1 MNLLKKNKYSIRKY
15 KVGIFSTLIGTVLLL
30 SNPNGAQALTTD
42 HNVQGGS
49 NQALP
54 GNSQNT
60 NADTNRDIVNDSQNT
75 PNAHA
80 TDNTSTN
87 QALTNHQNVDVANQV
102 GPAPIQPSASPAQ
115 NNNNSNA
122 NSTATEPAANTNNNL
137 ASNNNTLNVPNNTDN
152 NDSARHLTLK
162 EIQED
167 VRHSSDKPELVA
179 IAEEASNRPKKRSRR
194 AAPTDPNAT
203 PADPTATPADPTA
216 GNGSAPVAITAPY
229 TPTTDPNANNIGQNA
244 PNEVLSFDDN
254 NIRPSTNR
262 SVPTVTVVDNL
273 PGYTLINGGKVGVFS
288 HAMVRTSMFDSGDA
302 KNYQAQGNV
311 IALGRIR
318 GNDTNDHGDFNGI
331 EKTLT
336 VNPNSELIF
345 EFNTMTTKNYQ
356 AQGNVIALGR
366 IRGNDTNDHGDFNGI
381 EKTLTVNPNSELI
394 FEFNTMTTKNY
405 QGMTN
410 LIIKNA
416 DNDTVIGEKVVAY
429 GPIWRLLKVPENV
442 SHLKIQ
448 FVPKNDAITDARGI
462 YQLRD
467 GYKYYDFVDSIGL
480 HSGSHVYVERRTMEP
495 TATNNKEFT
504 VTTSLKNNGNFGAS
518 FNTDDFV
525 YKIQLPEGV
534 EYVNNSLTKD
544 FPSGNSGVDI
554 NDMNVT
560 YDAANRIIT
569 IKSTGGGT
577 GNSPARLMPDKIL
590 DLKYKLRVNNVP
602 TPRTVTF
609 NDTLTYK
616 TYSQDFI
623 NSPAESHTVST
634 NPYTI
639 DIIMN
644 KDALQA
650 EVDRRIQQADY
661 TFASLD
667 IFNDLKRR
675 AQTILDENRNNVPLN
690 KRVSQADID
699 SLANQM
705 QHTLIRSVD
714 AENAV
719 NRKVDDMEDLVNQN
733 DELTDEE
740 KQAAIQVIEEHKNE
754 IIGNIGDQTTDD
766 GVTRIKDQGIQT
778 LSGDTA
784 TPVVKPNAKQAIRDK
799 AAKQRE
805 IINHTP
811 DATQDEIQ
819 DALNQLT
826 TDETDA
832 IDNVTNATTNADVET
847 AKNNGINTIGAVAP
861 QVTHKQAARDAINQA
876 TATKRQQINS
886 NREATQEEKNA
897 ALNELTQATNHAL
910 EQINQATTNDDVDTA
925 KGDGLNAINP
935 IAPVTVVKQA
945 ARDAVSHDAQ
955 QHIAEINANPDA
967 TQEERQ
973 AAIEKVNAAVAVAN
987 TNILNA
993 NTNADVEQVKTNA
1006 IQGIQA
1012 IEPATKVKTDAK
1024 NAIDQ
1029 SAETQHNA
1037 IFNNND
1043 ATLEEQQ
1050 AAQQL
1055 LDQAV
1060 ATAKQNINAA
1070 DTNQEVAQAKDQGT
1084 QNIVVIQPAT
1094 QVKTDARNAVN
1105 EKAREAIT
1113 NINATPGATR
1123 EEKQEAINRVNT
1135 LKNRALNDIGVTSTT
1150 AMVNSIRDDAVNQI
1164 GAVQPHVTKKQ
1175 TATGVLT
1182 DLATAKKQEINQN
1195 TNATTEEKQVA
1206 LNQVDQD
1213 LATAINNINQADTNA
1228 EVDQAQQLGTKAINA
1243 IQPNI
1248 VKKPA
1253 ALAQTNQHYS
1263 AKLVEINAT
1272 PDATDDEKNAAINT
1286 LNQDR
1291 QQAIE
1296 SIKQANT
1303 NAEVDQAATVAE
1315 NNIDAVQVD
1324 VVKKQAARDKIT
1336 AEVAKRIEAVKQTPN
1351 ATDEE
1356 KQAAVNQINQLKDQ
1370 AFNQIN
1376 QNQTNDQVDAT
1387 TNQAINA
1394 IDNVEAEVVIKPKA
1408 IADIEKAVKEKQQQ
1422 IDNSLDSTDN
1432 EKEVALQALAKEKEK
1447 ALAAIDQA
1455 QTNSQVNQAATNG
1468 VSAIKIIQPET
1479 KIKPAARE
1487 KINQKANE
1495 LRAQINQDKEA
1506 TAEERQ
1512 AALDK
1517 INDLVAKAMTNIT
1530 NDRTNQQVNDSTN
1543 QALDDIA
1550 LVTPDHIVRAAA
1562 RDAVKQQYEAKKHE
1576 IEQAEHA
1583 TDEEKQVAL
1592 NQLANNEKRALQNIN
1607 QAIANNDVKRV
1618 ESNGIATLKGVEPHI
1633 VVKPEA
1639 QEAIKASADNQVE
1652 SIKDT
1657 PHATTDEL
1665 DEANQQINDTLK
1677 QGQQDIDN
1685 TTQDAAVN
1693 DVRNQTIKAIE
1704 QIKPKVRRKRAALDN
1719 IDESN
1724 NNQLDAIRN
1733 TLDTTQDERNV
1744 AIAALNKIVNAIKND
1759 IAQNKTNAEVD
1770 QTEADGNN
1778 NIKVILPKV
1787 QVKPAARQSVS
1798 AKAEAQ
1804 NALIDQSDLST
1815 EEERLAAKHL
1825 VEQALNQAIDQIN
1838 HADKTAQVNQNS
1850 IDAQNIISKIKPA
1863 TTVKAT
1869 ALQQIQNIAT
1879 NKINLIK
1886 ANNEATDEE
1895 QNAAIVQVEKEL
1907 IKAKQQIAGA
1917 VTNADVAYLL
1927 HDGKNEIREIE
1938 PVINKKATAREQLTT
1953 LFNDKKQA
1961 IEANVQATV
1970 EERNSILAQLQNI
1983 YDTAIGQIDQDRSNA
1998 QVDKTAT
2005 LNLQTIHDLDVHPIK
2020 KPDAE
2025 KTINDDLAR
2034 VTHLVQNYRKV
2045 SDRNKADAL
2054 KAITALKLQMD
2065 EELKTAR
2072 TNADVDA
2079 VLKRFNVALGD
2090 IEAVITEKENSLLRI
2105 DNIAQQTYAKFK
2117 AIATPEQLAK
2127 VKALI
2132 DQYVADGNRMV
2143 DEDAT
2148 LNDIKKDTQLIIDEI
2163 LAIKLPAEV
2172 IKASPK
2178 VGQPAPKVCTPI
2190 KKEDKQ
2196 EVRKVV
2202 KELPNTGSEEMD
2214 LPLKELALITG
2225 AALLARRRSKKE
2237 KES

>member
-42 HNVQGGS
+42 NNVQS
-49 NQALP
+49 DTNQATP
-54 GNSQNT
+54 VNSQDKDVAN
-60 NADTNRDIVNDSQNT
+60 NRGLANSAQNT
-75 PNAHA
+75 PNQSA
-80 TDNTSTN
+80 TTNQATN
-87 QALTNHQNVDVANQV
+87 QALVNHNNGSIVNQATPTSV
-102 GPAPIQPSASPAQ
+102 QSSTPSAQ
-115 NNNNSNA
+115 NNNHTDGNTTATETVSNA
-122 NSTATEPAANTNNNL
+122 NNND
-137 ASNNNTLNVPNNTDN
+137 AVSNNTTLNVPNKTNEN
-152 NDSARHLTLK
+152 GSGGHLTLK

-179 IAEEASNRPKKRSRR
+179 IAEPASNRPKKRSRR
-194 AAPTDPNAT
+194 AAPADPNAT
-203 PADPTATPADPTA
+203 PADPAAAAA
-216 GNGSAPVAITAPY
+216 GNGGAPVAITAPY
-229 TPTTDPNANNIGQNA
+229 TPTTDPNANNAGQNA

-254 NIRPSTNR
+254 GIRPSTNR
-262 SVPTVTVVDNL
+262 SVPSVTVVDNL
-273 PGYTLINGGKVGVFS
+273 PGFTLINGGKVGVFS
-288 HAMVRTSMFDSGDA
+288 HAMVRTSMFDSADA

-311 IALGRIR
+311 IALGRI
-318 GNDTNDHGDFNGI
+318 
-331 EKTLT
+331 K
-336 VNPNSELIF
+336 
-345 EFNTMTTKNYQ
+345 
-356 AQGNVIALGR
+356 
-366 IRGNDTNDHGDFNGI
+366 GNDTNDHGDFNGI

-405 QGMTN
+405 QGVTN

-416 DNDTVIGEKVVAY
+416 DNDTVIAEKSVAY
-429 GPIWRLLKVPENV
+429 GPIWRLFKVPENV

-525 YKIQLPEGV
+525 YQVQLPEGV

-544 FPSGNSGVDI
+544 FPSSNSGVDM
-554 NDMNVT
+554 NDFNVT
-560 YDAANRIIT
+560 YDAANRVIT
-569 IKSTGGGT
+569 IKSTGGGS

-616 TYSQDFI
+616 TYTQDFI

-699 SLANQM
+699 SLTNQM

-719 NRKVDDMEDLVNQN
+719 NKKVDQMEDLVNQN

-784 TPVVKPNAKQAIRDK
+784 TPVVKPNAKKAIRDK
-799 AAKQRE
+799 ATKQRE
-805 IINHTP
+805 IINATP
-811 DATQDEIQ
+811 DATEDEIQ
-819 DALNQLT
+819 DALNQLA

-847 AKNNGINTIGAVAP
+847 AKNNGINTIGAVVP
-861 QVTHKQAARDAINQA
+861 QVTHKKAARDAINQA

-910 EQINQATTNDDVDTA
+910 EQINQATTNADVDNA

-973 AAIEKVNAAVAVAN
+973 AAIDKVNAAVTAAN

-1012 IEPATKVKTDAK
+1012 ITPATKVKTDAK
-1024 NAIDQ
+1024 NAIDK
-1029 SAETQHNA
+1029 SAETQHNT

-1094 QVKTDARNAVN
+1094 QVKTDARNVVN
-1105 EKAREAIT
+1105 DKAREAIT

-1135 LKNRALNDIGVTSTT
+1135 LKNRALTDIGVTSTT

-1175 TATGVLT
+1175 TATGVLN

-1206 LNQVDQD
+1206 LNQVDQE

-1253 ALAQTNQHYS
+1253 ALAQINQHYN
-1263 AKLVEINAT
+1263 AKLAEINAT

-1296 SIKQANT
+1296 SVKQANT

-1376 QNQTNDQVDAT
+1376 QNQTNDQVDTT
-1387 TNQAINA
+1387 TNQALNA

-1432 EKEVALQALAKEKEK
+1432 EKEVASQALAKEKEK

-1455 QTNSQVNQAATNG
+1455 QTYSQVNQAATNG

-1479 KIKPAARE
+1479 KVKPAARE
-1487 KINQKANE
+1487 KINQKVNE
-1495 LRAQINQDKEA
+1495 LRAKINQDKEA

-1512 AALDK
+1512 VALDK
-1517 INDLVAKAMTNIT
+1517 INEFVNQAMTDIT
-1530 NDRTNQQVNDSTN
+1530 NNRTNQQVDDTTS
-1543 QALDDIA
+1543 QALDSIA
-1550 LVTPDHIVRAAA
+1550 LVAPEHIVRAAA
-1562 RDAVKQQYEAKKHE
+1562 RDAVKQQYEAKKQE

-1592 NQLANNEKRALQNIN
+1592 NQLANNEKLALQNIN
-1607 QAIANNDVKRV
+1607 QAVTNNDVKRV
-1618 ESNGIATLKGVEPHI
+1618 ETNGIATLKGVQPHI
-1633 VVKPEA
+1633 VIKPEA
-1639 QEAIKASADNQVE
+1639 QQAIKASAENQVE

-1657 PHATTDEL
+1657 PHATVDEL
-1665 DEANQQINDTLK
+1665 DEANQLISDTLK
-1677 QGQQDIDN
+1677 QAQQEIEN
-1685 TTQDAAVN
+1685 TNQDAAVT

-1704 QIKPKVRRKRAALDN
+1704 QIKPKVRRKRAALDS
-1719 IDESN
+1719 IEEN
-1724 NNQLDAIRN
+1724 NKNQLDAIRN
-1733 TLDTTQDERNV
+1733 TLDTTQDERDV
-1744 AIAALNKIVNAIKND
+1744 AIDTLNKIVNTIKND

-1770 QTEADGNN
+1770 RTETDGND

-1787 QVKPAARQSVS
+1787 QVKPAARQSVGV
-1798 AKAEAQ
+1798 KAEAQ

-1838 HADKTAQVNQNS
+1838 HADKTAQVNQDS

-1879 NKINLIK
+1879 NKINLSK

-1895 QNAAIVQVEKEL
+1895 QNIAIAQVEKEL
-1907 IKAKQQIAGA
+1907 IKAKQQIASA

-1927 HDGKNEIREIE
+1927 HDEKNEIREIE
-1938 PVINKKATAREQLTT
+1938 PVINRKASAREQLTT

-1961 IEANVQATV
+1961 IEANIQATV

-1998 QVDKTAT
+1998 QVDKTAS

-2034 VTHLVQNYRKV
+2034 VTALVQNYRKV
-2045 SDRNKADAL
+2045 SNRNKADAL

-2079 VLKRFNVALGD
+2079 VLKRFNVALSD

-2127 VKALI
+2127 VKVLI
-2132 DQYVADGNRMV
+2132 DQYVADGNRMI

-2148 LNDIKKDTQLIIDEI
+2148 LNDIKQHTQFIVDEI
-2163 LAIKLPAEV
+2163 LAIKLPAEPTKV
-2172 IKASPK
+2172 SPK
-2178 VGQPAPKVCTPI
+2178 VIQPAPKVCTPI
-2190 KKEDKQ
+2190 KKE
-2196 EVRKVV
+2196 ETHESRKVE
-2202 KELPNTGSEEMD
+2202 KELPNTGSEGMD
-2214 LPLKELALITG
+2214 LPLKEFALITG
-2225 AALLARRRSKKE
+2225 AALLARRRTKNE

>member
-42 HNVQGGS
+42 NNVQS
-49 NQALP
+49 DTNQATP
-54 GNSQNT
+54 VNSQ
-60 NADTNRDIVNDSQNT
+60 DTNVANNRGLANSAQNT
-75 PNAHA
+75 PNQSA
-80 TDNTSTN
+80 TTNQSTN
-87 QALTNHQNVDVANQV
+87 QALVNHNNGSIANQATPTSV
-102 GPAPIQPSASPAQ
+102 QSSTPSAQ
-115 NNNNSNA
+115 NNNHTDGNTTATETVSNA
-122 NSTATEPAANTNNNL
+122 NNKDVV
-137 ASNNNTLNVPNNTDN
+137 SNNTTLNVPNKTNEN
-152 NDSARHLTLK
+152 GSGGHLTLK

-179 IAEEASNRPKKRSRR
+179 IAEQASNRPKKRSRR
-194 AAPTDPNAT
+194 AAPADPNAT
-203 PADPTATPADPTA
+203 PADPAAAAA
-216 GNGSAPVAITAPY
+216 GNGGAPVAITAPY
-229 TPTTDPNANNIGQNA
+229 TPTTDPNANNAGQNA

-254 NIRPSTNR
+254 GIRPSTNR
-262 SVPTVTVVDNL
+262 SVPSVTVVDNL
-273 PGYTLINGGKVGVFS
+273 PGFTLINGGKVGVFS

-311 IALGRIR
+311 IALGRIK

-331 EKTLT
+331 EK
-336 VNPNSELIF
+336 S
-345 EFNTMTTKNYQ
+345 
-356 AQGNVIALGR
+356 
-366 IRGNDTNDHGDFNGI
+366 
-381 EKTLTVNPNSELI
+381 LTVNPNSELI

-405 QGMTN
+405 QGVTN

-416 DNDTVIGEKVVAY
+416 DNDTVIAEKSVAY
-429 GPIWRLLKVPENV
+429 GPIWRLFKVPENV

-525 YKIQLPEGV
+525 YKVQLPEGV

-544 FPSGNSGVDI
+544 FPSSNSGVDM
-554 NDMNVT
+554 NDFNVT
-560 YDAANRIIT
+560 YDAANRVIT
-569 IKSTGGGT
+569 IKSTGGGS

-616 TYSQDFI
+616 TYTQDFI

-699 SLANQM
+699 SLTNQM

-719 NRKVDDMEDLVNQN
+719 NKKVDQMEDLVNQN

-784 TPVVKPNAKQAIRDK
+784 TPVVKPNAKKAIRDK
-799 AAKQRE
+799 ATKQRE
-805 IINHTP
+805 IINATP
-811 DATQDEIQ
+811 DATEDEIQ
-819 DALNQLT
+819 DALNQLA

-832 IDNVTNATTNADVET
+832 IDNVTNATTNADVEI
-847 AKNNGINTIGAVAP
+847 AKNNGINTIGAVVP

-910 EQINQATTNDDVDTA
+910 EQINQATTNADVDNA

-973 AAIEKVNAAVAVAN
+973 AAIDKVNAAVTAAN

-1012 IEPATKVKTDAK
+1012 ITPATKVKTDAK
-1024 NAIDQ
+1024 NAIDK
-1029 SAETQHNA
+1029 SAETQHNT

-1105 EKAREAIT
+1105 DKAREAIT

-1135 LKNRALNDIGVTSTT
+1135 LKNRALTDIGVTSTT

-1175 TATGVLT
+1175 TATGVLN

-1206 LNQVDQD
+1206 LNQVDQE

-1253 ALAQTNQHYS
+1253 ALAQINQHYN
-1263 AKLVEINAT
+1263 AKLAEINAT
-1272 PDATDDEKNAAINT
+1272 PDATNDEKNAAINT

-1370 AFNQIN
+1370 AINQIN
-1376 QNQTNDQVDAT
+1376 QNQTNDQVDTT
-1387 TNQAINA
+1387 TNQAVNA
-1394 IDNVEAEVVIKPKA
+1394 IDNVEAEVVIKPTA

-1432 EKEVALQALAKEKEK
+1432 EKEVASQALAKEKEK

-1479 KIKPAARE
+1479 KVKPAARE

-1495 LRAQINQDKEA
+1495 LRAKINQDKEA

-1512 AALDK
+1512 VALDK
-1517 INDLVAKAMTNIT
+1517 INEFVNQAMTDIT
-1530 NDRTNQQVNDSTN
+1530 NNRTNQQVDDTTS
-1543 QALDDIA
+1543 QALDSIA
-1550 LVTPDHIVRAAA
+1550 LVAPEHIVRAAA
-1562 RDAVKQQYEAKKHE
+1562 RDAVKQQYEAKKQE

-1592 NQLANNEKRALQNIN
+1592 NQLANNEKLALQNIN
-1607 QAIANNDVKRV
+1607 QAVTNNDVKRV
-1618 ESNGIATLKGVEPHI
+1618 ETNGIATLKGVQPHI
-1633 VVKPEA
+1633 VIKPEA
-1639 QEAIKASADNQVE
+1639 QQAIKATAENQVE

-1657 PHATTDEL
+1657 PHATVDEL
-1665 DEANQQINDTLK
+1665 DEANQLISDTLK
-1677 QGQQDIDN
+1677 QAQQEIEN
-1685 TTQDAAVN
+1685 TNQDAAVT

-1704 QIKPKVRRKRAALDN
+1704 QIKPKVRRKRAALDS
-1719 IDESN
+1719 IEEN
-1724 NNQLDAIRN
+1724 NKNQLDAIRN
-1733 TLDTTQDERNV
+1733 TLDTTQDERDV
-1744 AIAALNKIVNAIKND
+1744 AIDTLNKIVNTIKND

-1770 QTEADGNN
+1770 RTETDGND

-1787 QVKPAARQSVS
+1787 QVKPAARQSVGV
-1798 AKAEAQ
+1798 KAEAQ

-1838 HADKTAQVNQNS
+1838 HADKTAQVNQDS

-1895 QNAAIVQVEKEL
+1895 QNIAIAQVEKEL
-1907 IKAKQQIAGA
+1907 IKAKQQIASA

-1927 HDGKNEIREIE
+1927 HDEKNEIREIE
-1938 PVINKKATAREQLTT
+1938 PVINRKASAREQLTT

-1961 IEANVQATV
+1961 IEANIQATV

-1998 QVDKTAT
+1998 QVDKTAS

-2034 VTHLVQNYRKV
+2034 VTALVQNYRKV
-2045 SDRNKADAL
+2045 SNRNKADAL

-2079 VLKRFNVALGD
+2079 VLKRFNVALSD

-2127 VKALI
+2127 VKVLI
-2132 DQYVADGNRMV
+2132 DQYVADGNRMIG
-2143 DEDAT
+2143 EDAT
-2148 LNDIKKDTQLIIDEI
+2148 LNDIKQHTQFIVDEI
-2163 LAIKLPAEV
+2163 LAIKLPAEATKV
-2172 IKASPK
+2172 SPK
-2178 VGQPAPKVCTPI
+2178 EIQPAPKVCTPI
-2190 KKEDKQ
+2190 KKE
-2196 EVRKVV
+2196 ETHESRKVE
-2202 KELPNTGSEEMD
+2202 KELPNTGSEGMD
-2214 LPLKELALITG
+2214 LPLKEFALITG
-2225 AALLARRRSKKE
+2225 AALLARRRTKNE

>member
-42 HNVQGGS
+42 NNVQS
-49 NQALP
+49 DTNQATP
-54 GNSQNT
+54 VNSQDKDVAN
-60 NADTNRDIVNDSQNT
+60 NRGLANSAQNT
-75 PNAHA
+75 PNQSA
-80 TDNTSTN
+80 TTNQATN
-87 QALTNHQNVDVANQV
+87 QALVNHNNGSIVNQATPTSV
-102 GPAPIQPSASPAQ
+102 QSSTPSAQ
-115 NNNNSNA
+115 NNNHTDGNTTATETVSNA
-122 NSTATEPAANTNNNL
+122 NNNDV
-137 ASNNNTLNVPNNTDN
+137 ASNNTTLNVPNKTNEN
-152 NDSARHLTLK
+152 GSGGHLTLK

-179 IAEEASNRPKKRSRR
+179 IAEPASNRPKKRSRR
-194 AAPTDPNAT
+194 AAPADPNAT
-203 PADPTATPADPTA
+203 PADPGAAAA
-216 GNGSAPVAITAPY
+216 GNGGAPVAITAPY
-229 TPTTDPNANNIGQNA
+229 TPTTDPNANNAGQNA

-254 NIRPSTNR
+254 SIRPSTNR
-262 SVPTVTVVDNL
+262 SVPSVTVVDNL
-273 PGYTLINGGKVGVFS
+273 PGFTLINGGKVGVLS
-288 HAMVRTSMFDSGDA
+288 HAMVRTSMFEAGS
-302 KNYQAQGNV
+302 NRTYQAQGNV
-311 IALGRIR
+311 LALGRIS
-318 GNDTNDHGDFNGI
+318 GTDASNHGDFNGI
-331 EKTLT
+331 EKSLT

-345 EFNTMTTKNYQ
+345 EFNTMPTKNG
-356 AQGNVIALGR
+356 QGATNV
-366 IRGNDTNDHGDFNGI
+366 
-381 EKTLTVNPNSELI
+381 
-394 FEFNTMTTKNY
+394 
-405 QGMTN
+405 
-410 LIIKNA
+410 IIKNA
-416 DNDTVIGEKVVAY
+416 DTNDTIAEKTVEG
-429 GPIWRLLKVPENV
+429 GPTLRLFKVPDNV
-442 SHLKIQ
+442 RNLKIQ

-462 YQLRD
+462 YQLKD
-467 GYKYYDFVDSIGL
+467 GYKYYSFVDSIGL

-504 VTTSLKNNGNFGAS
+504 VTTSLKNNGNSGAS
-518 FNTDDFV
+518 LDTDEFV

-544 FPSGNSGVDI
+544 FPSNNSGVDV

-560 YDAANRIIT
+560 YDAANRVIT

-577 GNSPARLMPDKIL
+577 TNSPARLMPDKIL

-602 TPRTVTF
+602 TPRTVKF

-616 TYSQDFI
+616 TYTQDFI
-623 NSPAESHTVST
+623 NSAAESHTVST

-667 IFNDLKRR
+667 IFNDLKKR
-675 AQTILDENRNNVPLN
+675 AQTILAENRNNVPLN

-699 SLANQM
+699 TLTNQM

-719 NRKVDDMEDLVNQN
+719 NQKADQMEDLVNQN

-740 KQAAIQVIEEHKNE
+740 KQAAIQVIEEHKGN
-754 IIGNIGDQTTDD
+754 IIGDIGDQTTDD

-784 TPVVKPNAKQAIRDK
+784 TPVVKPNAKKAIRDK
-799 AAKQRE
+799 ATKQRE
-805 IINHTP
+805 IINATP
-811 DATQDEIQ
+811 DATEDEIQ
-819 DALNQLT
+819 DAINQLA

-847 AKNNGINTIGAVAP
+847 AKNNGINTIGSVVP

-910 EQINQATTNDDVDTA
+910 EQINQATTNADVDNA

-973 AAIEKVNAAVAVAN
+973 AAIDKVNAAVTAAN

-993 NTNADVEQVKTNA
+993 NTNAEVEQVKTNA

-1012 IEPATKVKTDAK
+1012 ITPATKVKTDAK
-1024 NAIDQ
+1024 NAIDK
-1029 SAETQHNA
+1029 SAETQHNT

-1094 QVKTDARNAVN
+1094 QVKTDARNVVN
-1105 EKAREAIT
+1105 DKAREAIT

-1135 LKNRALNDIGVTSTT
+1135 LKNRALTDIGVTSTT

-1175 TATGVLT
+1175 TATGVLN

-1206 LNQVDQD
+1206 LNQVDQE

-1253 ALAQTNQHYS
+1253 ALAQINQHYN
-1263 AKLVEINAT
+1263 AKLAEINAT
-1272 PDATDDEKNAAINT
+1272 PDATNDEKNAAINT

-1376 QNQTNDQVDAT
+1376 QNQTNDQVDTT
-1387 TNQAINA
+1387 TNQALNA

-1432 EKEVALQALAKEKEK
+1432 EKEVASQALAKEKEK

-1479 KIKPAARE
+1479 KVKPAARE

-1495 LRAQINQDKEA
+1495 LRAKINQDKEA

-1512 AALDK
+1512 VALDK
-1517 INDLVAKAMTNIT
+1517 INEFVNQAMTDIT
-1530 NDRTNQQVNDSTN
+1530 NNRTNQQVDDTTS
-1543 QALDDIA
+1543 QALDSIA
-1550 LVTPDHIVRAAA
+1550 LVAPEHIVRAAA
-1562 RDAVKQQYEAKKHE
+1562 RDAVKQQYEAKKQE

-1592 NQLANNEKRALQNIN
+1592 NQLANNKKLALQNIN
-1607 QAIANNDVKRV
+1607 QAVTNNDVKRV
-1618 ESNGIATLKGVEPHI
+1618 ETNGIATLKGVQPHI
-1633 VVKPEA
+1633 VIKPEA
-1639 QEAIKASADNQVE
+1639 QQAIKASAENQVE

-1657 PHATTDEL
+1657 PHATVDEL
-1665 DEANQQINDTLK
+1665 DEANQLISDTLK
-1677 QGQQDIDN
+1677 QAQQEIEN
-1685 TTQDAAVN
+1685 TNQDAAVT

-1704 QIKPKVRRKRAALDN
+1704 QIKPKVRRKRAALDS
-1719 IDESN
+1719 IEEN
-1724 NNQLDAIRN
+1724 NKNQLDAIRN
-1733 TLDTTQDERNV
+1733 TLDTTQDERDV
-1744 AIAALNKIVNAIKND
+1744 AIDTLNKIVNTIKND

-1770 QTEADGNN
+1770 RTETDGND

-1787 QVKPAARQSVS
+1787 QVKPAARQSVGV
-1798 AKAEAQ
+1798 KAEAQ

-1838 HADKTAQVNQNS
+1838 HADKTAQVNQDS

-1895 QNAAIVQVEKEL
+1895 QNIAIAQVEKEL
-1907 IKAKQQIAGA
+1907 IKAKQQIASA

-1927 HDGKNEIREIE
+1927 HDEKNEIREIE
-1938 PVINKKATAREQLTT
+1938 PVISRKASAREQLTT

-1961 IEANVQATV
+1961 IEANIQATV

-1998 QVDKTAT
+1998 QVDKTAS

-2034 VTHLVQNYRKV
+2034 VTALVQNYRKV

-2079 VLKRFNVALGD
+2079 VLKRFNVALSD

-2127 VKALI
+2127 VKVLI
-2132 DQYVADGNRMV
+2132 DQYVADGNRMI

-2148 LNDIKKDTQLIIDEI
+2148 LNDIKQHTQFIVDEI
-2163 LAIKLPAEV
+2163 LAIKLPAEAMKV
-2172 IKASPK
+2172 SPK
-2178 VGQPAPKVCTPI
+2178 VIQPAPKVCTPI
-2190 KKEDKQ
+2190 KKE
-2196 EVRKVV
+2196 ETHESRKVE

-2214 LPLKELALITG
+2214 LPLKEFALITG
-2225 AALLARRRSKKE
+2225 AALLARRRTKNE

>member
-42 HNVQGGS
+42 NNVQS
-49 NQALP
+49 DTNQATP
-54 GNSQNT
+54 VNSQ
-60 NADTNRDIVNDSQNT
+60 DTNVANNRGLANSAQNT
-75 PNAHA
+75 PNQSA
-80 TDNTSTN
+80 TTNQSTN
-87 QALTNHQNVDVANQV
+87 QALVNHNNGSIANQATPTSV
-102 GPAPIQPSASPAQ
+102 QSSTPSAQ
-115 NNNNSNA
+115 NNNHTDGNTTATETVSNA
-122 NSTATEPAANTNNNL
+122 NNKDVV
-137 ASNNNTLNVPNNTDN
+137 SNNTTLNVPNKTNEN
-152 NDSARHLTLK
+152 GSGGHLTLK

-179 IAEEASNRPKKRSRR
+179 IAEQASNRPKKRSRR
-194 AAPTDPNAT
+194 AAPADPNAT
-203 PADPTATPADPTA
+203 PADPAAAAA
-216 GNGSAPVAITAPY
+216 GNGGAPVAITAPY
-229 TPTTDPNANNIGQNA
+229 TPTTDPNANNAGQNA

-254 NIRPSTNR
+254 GIRPSTNR
-262 SVPTVTVVDNL
+262 SVPSVTVVDNL
-273 PGYTLINGGKVGVFS
+273 PGFTLINGGKVGVFS

-311 IALGRIR
+311 IALGRIK
-318 GNDTNDHGDFNGI
+318 GNDTTDHGDFNGI
-331 EKTLT
+331 EK
-336 VNPNSELIF
+336 S
-345 EFNTMTTKNYQ
+345 
-356 AQGNVIALGR
+356 
-366 IRGNDTNDHGDFNGI
+366 
-381 EKTLTVNPNSELI
+381 LTVNPNSELI

-405 QGMTN
+405 QGVTN

-416 DNDTVIGEKVVAY
+416 DNDTVIAEKSVAY
-429 GPIWRLLKVPENV
+429 GPIWRLFKVPENV

-525 YKIQLPEGV
+525 YKVQLPEGV

-544 FPSGNSGVDI
+544 FPSSNSGVDM
-554 NDMNVT
+554 NDFNVT
-560 YDAANRIIT
+560 YDAANRVIT
-569 IKSTGGGT
+569 IKSTGGGS

-616 TYSQDFI
+616 TYTQDFI

-699 SLANQM
+699 SLTNQM

-719 NRKVDDMEDLVNQN
+719 NKKVDQMEDLVNQN

-784 TPVVKPNAKQAIRDK
+784 TPVVKPNAKKAIRDK
-799 AAKQRE
+799 ATKQRE
-805 IINHTP
+805 IINATP
-811 DATQDEIQ
+811 DATEDEIQ
-819 DALNQLT
+819 DALNQLA

-832 IDNVTNATTNADVET
+832 IDNVTNATTNADVEI
-847 AKNNGINTIGAVAP
+847 AKNNGINTIGAVVP

-910 EQINQATTNDDVDTA
+910 EQINQATTNADVDNA

-973 AAIEKVNAAVAVAN
+973 AAIDKVNAAVTAAN

-1012 IEPATKVKTDAK
+1012 ITPATKVKTDAK
-1024 NAIDQ
+1024 NAIDK
-1029 SAETQHNA
+1029 SAETQHNT

-1105 EKAREAIT
+1105 DKAREAIT

-1135 LKNRALNDIGVTSTT
+1135 LKNRALTDIGVTSTT

-1175 TATGVLT
+1175 TATGVLN

-1206 LNQVDQD
+1206 LNQVDQE

-1253 ALAQTNQHYS
+1253 ALAQINQHYN
-1263 AKLVEINAT
+1263 AKLAEINAT
-1272 PDATDDEKNAAINT
+1272 PDATNDEKNAAINT

-1370 AFNQIN
+1370 AINQIN
-1376 QNQTNDQVDAT
+1376 QNQTNDQVDTT
-1387 TNQAINA
+1387 TNQAVNA

-1432 EKEVALQALAKEKEK
+1432 EKEVASQALAKEKEK

-1479 KIKPAARE
+1479 KVKPAARE

-1495 LRAQINQDKEA
+1495 LRAKINQDKEA

-1512 AALDK
+1512 VALDK
-1517 INDLVAKAMTNIT
+1517 INEFVNQAMTDIT
-1530 NDRTNQQVNDSTN
+1530 NNRTNQQVDDTTS
-1543 QALDDIA
+1543 QALDSIA
-1550 LVTPDHIVRAAA
+1550 LVAPEHIVRAAA
-1562 RDAVKQQYEAKKHE
+1562 RDAVKQQYEAKKQE

-1592 NQLANNEKRALQNIN
+1592 NQLANNEKLALQNIN
-1607 QAIANNDVKRV
+1607 QAVTNNDVKRV
-1618 ESNGIATLKGVEPHI
+1618 ETNGIATLKGVQPHI
-1633 VVKPEA
+1633 VIKPEA
-1639 QEAIKASADNQVE
+1639 QQAIKATAENQVE

-1657 PHATTDEL
+1657 PHATVDEL
-1665 DEANQQINDTLK
+1665 DEANQLISDTLK
-1677 QGQQDIDN
+1677 QAQQEIEN
-1685 TTQDAAVN
+1685 TNQDAAVT

-1704 QIKPKVRRKRAALDN
+1704 QIKPKVRRKRAALDS
-1719 IDESN
+1719 IEEN
-1724 NNQLDAIRN
+1724 NKNQLDAIRN
-1733 TLDTTQDERNV
+1733 TLDTTQDERDV
-1744 AIAALNKIVNAIKND
+1744 AIDTLNKIVNTIKND

-1770 QTEADGNN
+1770 RTETDGND

-1787 QVKPAARQSVS
+1787 QVKPAARQSVGV
-1798 AKAEAQ
+1798 KAEAQ

-1838 HADKTAQVNQNS
+1838 HADKTAQVNQDS

-1879 NKINLIK
+1879 NKINLSK

-1895 QNAAIVQVEKEL
+1895 QNIAIAQVEKEL
-1907 IKAKQQIAGA
+1907 IKAKQQIASA

-1927 HDGKNEIREIE
+1927 HDEKNEIREIE
-1938 PVINKKATAREQLTT
+1938 PVINRKASAREQLTT

-1961 IEANVQATV
+1961 IEANIQATV

-1998 QVDKTAT
+1998 QVDKTAS

-2034 VTHLVQNYRKV
+2034 VTALVQNYRKV
-2045 SDRNKADAL
+2045 SNRNKADAL

-2079 VLKRFNVALGD
+2079 VLKRFNVALSD

-2127 VKALI
+2127 VKVLI
-2132 DQYVADGNRMV
+2132 DQYVADGNRMI

-2148 LNDIKKDTQLIIDEI
+2148 LNDIKQHTQFIVDEI
-2163 LAIKLPAEV
+2163 LAIKLPAEATKV
-2172 IKASPK
+2172 SPK
-2178 VGQPAPKVCTPI
+2178 EIQPAPKVCTPI
-2190 KKEDKQ
+2190 KKE
-2196 EVRKVV
+2196 ETHESRKVE
-2202 KELPNTGSEEMD
+2202 KELPNTGSEGMD
-2214 LPLKELALITG
+2214 LPLKEFALITG
-2225 AALLARRRSKKE
+2225 AALLARRRTKNE

>member
-302 KNYQAQGNV
+302 
-311 IALGRIR
+311 
-318 GNDTNDHGDFNGI
+318 
-331 EKTLT
+331 
-336 VNPNSELIF
+336 
-345 EFNTMTTKNYQ
+345 KNYQ

-719 NRKVDDMEDLVNQN
+719 DRKVDDMEDLVNQN

-1135 LKNRALNDIGVTSTT
+1135 LKNRALNDIGVTST

-2079 VLKRFNVALGD
+2079 VLKRFNVTLGD

-2117 AIATPEQLAK
+2117 AIATPEQLSK

>member
-42 HNVQGGS
+42 NNVQS
-49 NQALP
+49 DTNQATP
-54 GNSQNT
+54 VNSQ
-60 NADTNRDIVNDSQNT
+60 DTNVANNRGLANSAQNT
-75 PNAHA
+75 PNQSA
-80 TDNTSTN
+80 TTNQSTN
-87 QALTNHQNVDVANQV
+87 QALVNHNNGSIANQATPTSV
-102 GPAPIQPSASPAQ
+102 QSSTPSAQ
-115 NNNNSNA
+115 NNNHTDGNTTATETVSNA
-122 NSTATEPAANTNNNL
+122 NNKDVV
-137 ASNNNTLNVPNNTDN
+137 SNNTTLNVPNKTNEN
-152 NDSARHLTLK
+152 GSGGHLTLK

-179 IAEEASNRPKKRSRR
+179 IAEQASNRPKKRSRR
-194 AAPTDPNAT
+194 AAPADPNAT
-203 PADPTATPADPTA
+203 PADPAAAAA
-216 GNGSAPVAITAPY
+216 GNGGAPVAITAPY
-229 TPTTDPNANNIGQNA
+229 TPTTDPNANNAGQNA

-254 NIRPSTNR
+254 GIRPSTNR
-262 SVPTVTVVDNL
+262 SVPSVTVVDNL
-273 PGYTLINGGKVGVFS
+273 PGFTLINGGKVGVFS

-311 IALGRIR
+311 IALGRIK

-331 EKTLT
+331 EK
-336 VNPNSELIF
+336 S
-345 EFNTMTTKNYQ
+345 
-356 AQGNVIALGR
+356 
-366 IRGNDTNDHGDFNGI
+366 
-381 EKTLTVNPNSELI
+381 LTVNPNSELI

-405 QGMTN
+405 QGVTN

-416 DNDTVIGEKVVAY
+416 DNDTVIAEKSVAY
-429 GPIWRLLKVPENV
+429 GPIWRLFKVPENV

-525 YKIQLPEGV
+525 YKVQLPEGV

-544 FPSGNSGVDI
+544 FPSSNSGVDM
-554 NDMNVT
+554 NDFNVT
-560 YDAANRIIT
+560 YDAANRVIT
-569 IKSTGGGT
+569 IKSTGGGS

-616 TYSQDFI
+616 TYTQDFI

-699 SLANQM
+699 SLTNQM

-719 NRKVDDMEDLVNQN
+719 NKKVDQMEDLVNQN

-784 TPVVKPNAKQAIRDK
+784 TPVVKPNAKKAIRDK
-799 AAKQRE
+799 ATKQRE
-805 IINHTP
+805 IINATP
-811 DATQDEIQ
+811 DATEDEIQ
-819 DALNQLT
+819 DALNQLA

-832 IDNVTNATTNADVET
+832 IDNVTNATTNADVEI
-847 AKNNGINTIGAVAP
+847 AKNNGINTIGAVVP

-910 EQINQATTNDDVDTA
+910 EQINQATTNADVDNA

-973 AAIEKVNAAVAVAN
+973 AAIDKVNAAVTAAN

-1012 IEPATKVKTDAK
+1012 ITPATKVKTDAK
-1024 NAIDQ
+1024 NAIDK
-1029 SAETQHNA
+1029 SAETQHNT

-1105 EKAREAIT
+1105 DKAREAIT

-1135 LKNRALNDIGVTSTT
+1135 LKNRALTDIGVTSTT

-1175 TATGVLT
+1175 TATGVLN

-1206 LNQVDQD
+1206 LNQVDQE

-1253 ALAQTNQHYS
+1253 ALAQINQHYN
-1263 AKLVEINAT
+1263 AKLAEINAT
-1272 PDATDDEKNAAINT
+1272 PDATNDEKNAAINT

-1370 AFNQIN
+1370 AINQIN
-1376 QNQTNDQVDAT
+1376 QNQTNDQVDTT
-1387 TNQAINA
+1387 TNQAVNA

-1432 EKEVALQALAKEKEK
+1432 EKEVASQALAKEKEK

-1479 KIKPAARE
+1479 KVKPAARE

-1495 LRAQINQDKEA
+1495 LRAKINQDKEA

-1512 AALDK
+1512 VALDK
-1517 INDLVAKAMTNIT
+1517 INEFVNQAMTDIT
-1530 NDRTNQQVNDSTN
+1530 NNRTNQQVDDTTS
-1543 QALDDIA
+1543 QALDSIA
-1550 LVTPDHIVRAAA
+1550 LVAPEHIVRAAA
-1562 RDAVKQQYEAKKHE
+1562 RDAVKQQYEAKKQE

-1592 NQLANNEKRALQNIN
+1592 NQLANNEKLALQNIN
-1607 QAIANNDVKRV
+1607 QAVTNNDVKRV
-1618 ESNGIATLKGVEPHI
+1618 ETNGIATLKGVQPHI
-1633 VVKPEA
+1633 VIKPEA
-1639 QEAIKASADNQVE
+1639 QQAIKATAENQVE

-1657 PHATTDEL
+1657 PHATVDEL
-1665 DEANQQINDTLK
+1665 DEANQLISDTLK
-1677 QGQQDIDN
+1677 QAQQEIEN
-1685 TTQDAAVN
+1685 TNQDAAVT

-1704 QIKPKVRRKRAALDN
+1704 QIKPKVRRKRAALDS
-1719 IDESN
+1719 IEEN
-1724 NNQLDAIRN
+1724 NKNQLDAIRN
-1733 TLDTTQDERNV
+1733 TLDTTQDERDV
-1744 AIAALNKIVNAIKND
+1744 AIDTLNKIVNTIKND

-1770 QTEADGNN
+1770 RTETDGND

-1787 QVKPAARQSVS
+1787 QVKPAARQSVGV
-1798 AKAEAQ
+1798 KAEAQ

-1838 HADKTAQVNQNS
+1838 HADKTAQVNQDS

-1895 QNAAIVQVEKEL
+1895 QNIAIAQVEKEL
-1907 IKAKQQIAGA
+1907 IKAKQQIASA

-1927 HDGKNEIREIE
+1927 HDEKNEIREIE
-1938 PVINKKATAREQLTT
+1938 PVINRKASAREQLTT

-1961 IEANVQATV
+1961 IEANIQATV

-1998 QVDKTAT
+1998 QVEKTAS

-2034 VTHLVQNYRKV
+2034 VTALVQNYRKV
-2045 SDRNKADAL
+2045 SNRNKADAL

-2079 VLKRFNVALGD
+2079 VLKRFNVALSD

-2127 VKALI
+2127 VKVLI
-2132 DQYVADGNRMV
+2132 DQYVADGNRMI

-2148 LNDIKKDTQLIIDEI
+2148 LNDIKQHTQFIVDEI
-2163 LAIKLPAEV
+2163 LAIKLPAEATKV
-2172 IKASPK
+2172 SPK
-2178 VGQPAPKVCTPI
+2178 EIQPAPKVCTPI
-2190 KKEDKQ
+2190 KKE
-2196 EVRKVV
+2196 ETHESRKVE
-2202 KELPNTGSEEMD
+2202 KELPNTGSEGMD
-2214 LPLKELALITG
+2214 LPLKEFALITG
-2225 AALLARRRSKKE
+2225 AALLARRRTKNE

>member
-42 HNVQGGS
+42 NNVQS
-49 NQALP
+49 DTNQATP
-54 GNSQNT
+54 VNSQDKDVAN
-60 NADTNRDIVNDSQNT
+60 NRGLANSAQNT
-75 PNAHA
+75 PNQSA
-80 TDNTSTN
+80 TTNQATN
-87 QALTNHQNVDVANQV
+87 QALVNHNNGSIVNQATPTSV
-102 GPAPIQPSASPAQ
+102 QSSTPSAQ
-115 NNNNSNA
+115 NNNHTDGNTTATETVSNA
-122 NSTATEPAANTNNNL
+122 NNNDV
-137 ASNNNTLNVPNNTDN
+137 ASNNTTLNVPNKTNEN
-152 NDSARHLTLK
+152 GSGGHLTLK

-179 IAEEASNRPKKRSRR
+179 IAEPASNRPKKRSRR
-194 AAPTDPNAT
+194 AAPADPNAT
-203 PADPTATPADPTA
+203 PADPGAAAA
-216 GNGSAPVAITAPY
+216 GNGGAPVAITAPY
-229 TPTTDPNANNIGQNA
+229 TPTTDPNANNAGQNA

-254 NIRPSTNR
+254 SIRPSTNR
-262 SVPTVTVVDNL
+262 SVPSVTVVDNL
-273 PGYTLINGGKVGVFS
+273 PGFTLINGGKVGVLS
-288 HAMVRTSMFDSGDA
+288 HAMVRTSMFEAGS
-302 KNYQAQGNV
+302 NRTYQAQGNV
-311 IALGRIR
+311 LALGRIS
-318 GNDTNDHGDFNGI
+318 GTDASNHGDFNGI
-331 EKTLT
+331 EKSLT

-345 EFNTMTTKNYQ
+345 EFNTIPTKNG
-356 AQGNVIALGR
+356 QGATNV
-366 IRGNDTNDHGDFNGI
+366 
-381 EKTLTVNPNSELI
+381 
-394 FEFNTMTTKNY
+394 
-405 QGMTN
+405 
-410 LIIKNA
+410 IIKNA
-416 DNDTVIGEKVVAY
+416 DTNDTIAEKTVEG
-429 GPIWRLLKVPENV
+429 GPTLRLFKVPDNV
-442 SHLKIQ
+442 RNLKIQ

-462 YQLRD
+462 YQLKD
-467 GYKYYDFVDSIGL
+467 GYKYYSFVDSIGL

-504 VTTSLKNNGNFGAS
+504 VTTSLKNNGNSGAS
-518 FNTDDFV
+518 LDTDEFV

-544 FPSGNSGVDI
+544 FPSNNSGVDV

-560 YDAANRIIT
+560 YDAANRVIT

-577 GNSPARLMPDKIL
+577 TNSPARLMPDKIL

-616 TYSQDFI
+616 TYTQDFI
-623 NSPAESHTVST
+623 NSAAESHTVST

-667 IFNDLKRR
+667 IFNDLKKR
-675 AQTILDENRNNVPLN
+675 AQTILAENRNNVPLN

-699 SLANQM
+699 TLTNQM

-719 NRKVDDMEDLVNQN
+719 NQKADQMEDLVNQN

-740 KQAAIQVIEEHKNE
+740 KQAAIQVIEEHKGN
-754 IIGNIGDQTTDD
+754 IIGDIGDQTTDD

-784 TPVVKPNAKQAIRDK
+784 TPVVKPNAKKAIRDK
-799 AAKQRE
+799 ATKQRE
-805 IINHTP
+805 IINATP
-811 DATQDEIQ
+811 DATEDEIQ
-819 DALNQLT
+819 DAINQLA

-847 AKNNGINTIGAVAP
+847 AKNNGINTIGSVVP

-910 EQINQATTNDDVDTA
+910 EQINQATTNADVDNA

-967 TQEERQ
+967 T
-973 AAIEKVNAAVAVAN
+973 
-987 TNILNA
+987 
-993 NTNADVEQVKTNA
+993 
-1006 IQGIQA
+1006 
-1012 IEPATKVKTDAK
+1012 
-1024 NAIDQ
+1024 
-1029 SAETQHNA
+1029 
-1037 IFNNND
+1037 
-1043 ATLEEQQ
+1043 
-1050 AAQQL
+1050 
-1055 LDQAV
+1055 
-1060 ATAKQNINAA
+1060 
-1070 DTNQEVAQAKDQGT
+1070 
-1084 QNIVVIQPAT
+1084 
-1094 QVKTDARNAVN
+1094 
-1105 EKAREAIT
+1105 
-1113 NINATPGATR
+1113 R

-1135 LKNRALNDIGVTSTT
+1135 LKNRALTDIGVTSTT

-1175 TATGVLT
+1175 TATGVLN

-1206 LNQVDQD
+1206 LNQVDQE

-1253 ALAQTNQHYS
+1253 ALAQINQHYN
-1263 AKLVEINAT
+1263 AKLAEINAT
-1272 PDATDDEKNAAINT
+1272 PDATNDEKNAAINT

-1376 QNQTNDQVDAT
+1376 QNQTNDQVDTT
-1387 TNQAINA
+1387 TNQALNA

-1432 EKEVALQALAKEKEK
+1432 EKEVASQALAKEKEK

-1479 KIKPAARE
+1479 KVKPAARE

-1495 LRAQINQDKEA
+1495 LRAKINQDKEA

-1512 AALDK
+1512 VALDK
-1517 INDLVAKAMTNIT
+1517 INEFVNQAMTDIT
-1530 NDRTNQQVNDSTN
+1530 NNRTNQQVDDTTS
-1543 QALDDIA
+1543 QALDSIA
-1550 LVTPDHIVRAAA
+1550 LVAPEHIVRAAA
-1562 RDAVKQQYEAKKHE
+1562 RDAVKQQYEAKKQE

-1592 NQLANNEKRALQNIN
+1592 NQLANNKKLALQNIN
-1607 QAIANNDVKRV
+1607 QAVTNNDVKRV
-1618 ESNGIATLKGVEPHI
+1618 ETNGIATLKGVQPHI
-1633 VVKPEA
+1633 VIKPEA
-1639 QEAIKASADNQVE
+1639 QQAIKASAENQVE

-1657 PHATTDEL
+1657 PHATVDEL
-1665 DEANQQINDTLK
+1665 DEANQLISDTLK
-1677 QGQQDIDN
+1677 QAQQEIEN
-1685 TTQDAAVN
+1685 TNQDAAVT

-1704 QIKPKVRRKRAALDN
+1704 QIKPKVRRKRAALDS
-1719 IDESN
+1719 IEEN
-1724 NNQLDAIRN
+1724 NKNQLDAIRN
-1733 TLDTTQDERNV
+1733 TLDTTQDERDV
-1744 AIAALNKIVNAIKND
+1744 AIDTLNKIVNTIKND

-1770 QTEADGNN
+1770 RTETDGND

-1787 QVKPAARQSVS
+1787 QVKPAARQSVGV
-1798 AKAEAQ
+1798 KAEAQ

-1838 HADKTAQVNQNS
+1838 HADKTAQVNQDS

-1895 QNAAIVQVEKEL
+1895 QNIAIAQVEKEL
-1907 IKAKQQIAGA
+1907 IKAKQQIASA

-1927 HDGKNEIREIE
+1927 HDEKNEIREIE
-1938 PVINKKATAREQLTT
+1938 PVISRKASAREQSTT

-1961 IEANVQATV
+1961 IEANIQATV

-1998 QVDKTAT
+1998 QVDKTAS

-2034 VTHLVQNYRKV
+2034 VTALVQNYRKV

-2079 VLKRFNVALGD
+2079 VLKRFNVALSD

-2127 VKALI
+2127 VKVLI
-2132 DQYVADGNRMV
+2132 DQYVADGNRMI

-2148 LNDIKKDTQLIIDEI
+2148 LNDIKQHTQFIVDEI

-2172 IKASPK
+2172 MKVSPK
-2178 VGQPAPKVCTPI
+2178 VIQPAPKVCTPI
-2190 KKEDKQ
+2190 KKE
-2196 EVRKVV
+2196 ETHESRKVE

-2214 LPLKELALITG
+2214 LPLKEFALITG
-2225 AALLARRRSKKE
+2225 AALLARRRTKNE

>member
-42 HNVQGGS
+42 NNVQS
-49 NQALP
+49 DTNQATP
-54 GNSQNT
+54 VNSQDKDVAN
-60 NADTNRDIVNDSQNT
+60 NRGLANSAQNT
-75 PNAHA
+75 PNQSA
-80 TDNTSTN
+80 TTNQATN
-87 QALTNHQNVDVANQV
+87 QALVNHNNGSIVNQAT
-102 GPAPIQPSASPAQ
+102 PTSMQSSTPSAQ
-115 NNNNSNA
+115 NNNHTDGNTTATETVSNA
-122 NSTATEPAANTNNNL
+122 NNNDV
-137 ASNNNTLNVPNNTDN
+137 ASNNTTLNVPNKTNEN
-152 NDSARHLTLK
+152 GSGGHLTLK

-179 IAEEASNRPKKRSRR
+179 IAEPASNRPKKRSRR
-194 AAPTDPNAT
+194 AAPADPNAT
-203 PADPTATPADPTA
+203 PADPGAAAA
-216 GNGSAPVAITAPY
+216 GNGGAPVAITAPY
-229 TPTTDPNANNIGQNA
+229 TPTTDPNANNAGQNA

-254 NIRPSTNR
+254 SIRPSTNR
-262 SVPTVTVVDNL
+262 SVPSVTVVDNL
-273 PGYTLINGGKVGVFS
+273 PGFTLINGGKVGVLS
-288 HAMVRTSMFDSGDA
+288 HAMVRTSMFEAGS
-302 KNYQAQGNV
+302 NRTYQAQGNV
-311 IALGRIR
+311 LALGRIS
-318 GNDTNDHGDFNGI
+318 GTDASNHGDFNGI
-331 EKTLT
+331 EKSLT

-345 EFNTMTTKNYQ
+345 EFNTMPTKNG
-356 AQGNVIALGR
+356 QGATNV
-366 IRGNDTNDHGDFNGI
+366 
-381 EKTLTVNPNSELI
+381 
-394 FEFNTMTTKNY
+394 
-405 QGMTN
+405 
-410 LIIKNA
+410 IIKNA
-416 DNDTVIGEKVVAY
+416 DTNDTIAEKTVEG
-429 GPIWRLLKVPENV
+429 GPTLRLFKVPDNV
-442 SHLKIQ
+442 RNLKIQ

-462 YQLRD
+462 YQLKD
-467 GYKYYDFVDSIGL
+467 GYKYYSFVDSIGL

-504 VTTSLKNNGNFGAS
+504 VTTSLKNNGNSGAS
-518 FNTDDFV
+518 LDTDEFV

-544 FPSGNSGVDI
+544 FPSNNSGVDV

-560 YDAANRIIT
+560 YDAANRVIT

-577 GNSPARLMPDKIL
+577 TNSPARLMPDKIL

-616 TYSQDFI
+616 TYTQDFI
-623 NSPAESHTVST
+623 NSAAESHTVST

-667 IFNDLKRR
+667 IFNDLKKR
-675 AQTILDENRNNVPLN
+675 AQTILAENRNNVPLN

-699 SLANQM
+699 TLTNQM

-719 NRKVDDMEDLVNQN
+719 NQKADQMEDLVNQN

-740 KQAAIQVIEEHKNE
+740 KQAAIQVIEEHKGN
-754 IIGNIGDQTTDD
+754 IIGDIGDQTTDD

-784 TPVVKPNAKQAIRDK
+784 TPVVKPNAKKAIRDK
-799 AAKQRE
+799 ATKQRE
-805 IINHTP
+805 IINATP
-811 DATQDEIQ
+811 DATEDEIQ
-819 DALNQLT
+819 DAINQLA

-847 AKNNGINTIGAVAP
+847 AKNNGINTIGSVVP

-910 EQINQATTNDDVDTA
+910 EQINQATTNADVDNA

-973 AAIEKVNAAVAVAN
+973 AAIDKVNAAVTAAN

-993 NTNADVEQVKTNA
+993 NTNAEVEQVKTNA

-1012 IEPATKVKTDAK
+1012 ITPATKVKTDAK
-1024 NAIDQ
+1024 NAIDK
-1029 SAETQHNA
+1029 SAETQHNT

-1094 QVKTDARNAVN
+1094 QVKTDARNVVN
-1105 EKAREAIT
+1105 DKAREAIT

-1135 LKNRALNDIGVTSTT
+1135 LKNRALTDIGVTSTT

-1175 TATGVLT
+1175 TATGVLN

-1206 LNQVDQD
+1206 LNQVDQE

-1253 ALAQTNQHYS
+1253 ALAQINQHYN
-1263 AKLVEINAT
+1263 AKLAEINAT
-1272 PDATDDEKNAAINT
+1272 PDATNDEKNAAINT

-1376 QNQTNDQVDAT
+1376 QNQTNDQVDTT
-1387 TNQAINA
+1387 TNQALNA

-1432 EKEVALQALAKEKEK
+1432 EKEVASQALAKEKEK

-1479 KIKPAARE
+1479 KVKPAARE

-1495 LRAQINQDKEA
+1495 LRAKINQDKEA

-1512 AALDK
+1512 VALDK
-1517 INDLVAKAMTNIT
+1517 INEFVNQAMTDIT
-1530 NDRTNQQVNDSTN
+1530 NNRTNQQVDDTTS
-1543 QALDDIA
+1543 QALDSIA
-1550 LVTPDHIVRAAA
+1550 LVAPEHIVRAAA
-1562 RDAVKQQYEAKKHE
+1562 RDAVKQQYEAKKQE

-1592 NQLANNEKRALQNIN
+1592 NQLANNKKLALQNIN
-1607 QAIANNDVKRV
+1607 QAVTNNDVKRV
-1618 ESNGIATLKGVEPHI
+1618 ETNGIATLKGVQPHI
-1633 VVKPEA
+1633 VIKPEA
-1639 QEAIKASADNQVE
+1639 QQAIKASAENQVE

-1657 PHATTDEL
+1657 PHATVDEL
-1665 DEANQQINDTLK
+1665 DEANQLISDTLK
-1677 QGQQDIDN
+1677 QAQQEIEN
-1685 TTQDAAVN
+1685 TNQDAAVT

-1704 QIKPKVRRKRAALDN
+1704 QIKPKVRRKRAALDS
-1719 IDESN
+1719 IEEN
-1724 NNQLDAIRN
+1724 NKNQLDAIRN
-1733 TLDTTQDERNV
+1733 TLDTTQDERDV
-1744 AIAALNKIVNAIKND
+1744 AIDTLNKIVNTIKND

-1770 QTEADGNN
+1770 RTETDGND

-1787 QVKPAARQSVS
+1787 QVKPAARQSVGV
-1798 AKAEAQ
+1798 KAEAQ

-1838 HADKTAQVNQNS
+1838 HADKTAQVNQDS

-1895 QNAAIVQVEKEL
+1895 QNIAIAQVEKEL
-1907 IKAKQQIAGA
+1907 IKAKQQIASA

-1927 HDGKNEIREIE
+1927 HDEKNEIREIE
-1938 PVINKKATAREQLTT
+1938 PVISRKASAREQLTT

-1961 IEANVQATV
+1961 IEANIQATV

-1998 QVDKTAT
+1998 QVDKTAS

-2034 VTHLVQNYRKV
+2034 VTALVQNYRKV

-2079 VLKRFNVALGD
+2079 VLKRFNVALSD

-2127 VKALI
+2127 VKVLI
-2132 DQYVADGNRMV
+2132 DQYVADGNRMI

-2148 LNDIKKDTQLIIDEI
+2148 LNDIKQHTQFIVDEI
-2163 LAIKLPAEV
+2163 LAIKLPAEAMKV
-2172 IKASPK
+2172 SPK
-2178 VGQPAPKVCTPI
+2178 VIQPAPKVCTPI
-2190 KKEDKQ
+2190 KKE
-2196 EVRKVV
+2196 ETHESRKVE

-2214 LPLKELALITG
+2214 LPLKEFALITG
-2225 AALLARRRSKKE
+2225 AALLARRRTKNE

>member
-42 HNVQGGS
+42 NNVQS
-49 NQALP
+49 DTNQATP
-54 GNSQNT
+54 VNSQ
-60 NADTNRDIVNDSQNT
+60 DTNVANNRGLANSAQNT
-75 PNAHA
+75 PNQSA
-80 TDNTSTN
+80 TTNQSTN
-87 QALTNHQNVDVANQV
+87 QALVNHNNGSIANQATPTSV
-102 GPAPIQPSASPAQ
+102 QSSTPSAQ
-115 NNNNSNA
+115 NNNHTDGNTTATETVSNA
-122 NSTATEPAANTNNNL
+122 NNKDVV
-137 ASNNNTLNVPNNTDN
+137 SNNTTLNVPNKTNEN
-152 NDSARHLTLK
+152 GSGGHLTLK

-179 IAEEASNRPKKRSRR
+179 IAEQASNRPKKRSRR
-194 AAPTDPNAT
+194 AAPADPNAT
-203 PADPTATPADPTA
+203 PADPAAAAA
-216 GNGSAPVAITAPY
+216 GNGGAPVAITAPY
-229 TPTTDPNANNIGQNA
+229 TPTTDPNANNAGQNA

-254 NIRPSTNR
+254 GIRPSTNR
-262 SVPTVTVVDNL
+262 SVPSVTVVDNL
-273 PGYTLINGGKVGVFS
+273 PGFTLINGGKVGVFS

-311 IALGRIR
+311 IALGRIK

-331 EKTLT
+331 EK
-336 VNPNSELIF
+336 S
-345 EFNTMTTKNYQ
+345 
-356 AQGNVIALGR
+356 
-366 IRGNDTNDHGDFNGI
+366 
-381 EKTLTVNPNSELI
+381 LTVNPNSELI

-405 QGMTN
+405 QGVTN

-416 DNDTVIGEKVVAY
+416 DNDTVIAEKSVAY
-429 GPIWRLLKVPENV
+429 GPIWRLFKVPENV

-525 YKIQLPEGV
+525 YKVQLPEGV

-544 FPSGNSGVDI
+544 FPSSNSGVDM
-554 NDMNVT
+554 NDFNVT
-560 YDAANRIIT
+560 YDAANRVIT
-569 IKSTGGGT
+569 IKSTGGGS

-616 TYSQDFI
+616 TYTQDFI

-699 SLANQM
+699 SLTNQM

-719 NRKVDDMEDLVNQN
+719 NKKVDQMEDLVNQN

-784 TPVVKPNAKQAIRDK
+784 TPVVKPNAKKAIRDK
-799 AAKQRE
+799 ATKQRE
-805 IINHTP
+805 IINATP
-811 DATQDEIQ
+811 DATEDEIQ
-819 DALNQLT
+819 DALNQLA

-832 IDNVTNATTNADVET
+832 IDNVTNATTNADVEI
-847 AKNNGINTIGAVAP
+847 AKNNGINTIGAVVP

-910 EQINQATTNDDVDTA
+910 EQINQATTNADVDNA

-973 AAIEKVNAAVAVAN
+973 AAIDKVNAAVTAAN

-1012 IEPATKVKTDAK
+1012 ITPATKVKTDAK
-1024 NAIDQ
+1024 NAIDK
-1029 SAETQHNA
+1029 SAETQHNT

-1105 EKAREAIT
+1105 DKAREAIT

-1135 LKNRALNDIGVTSTT
+1135 LKNRALTDIGVTSTT

-1175 TATGVLT
+1175 TATGVLN
-1182 DLATAKKQEINQN
+1182 DLATAKKQKINQN

-1206 LNQVDQD
+1206 LNQVDQE

-1253 ALAQTNQHYS
+1253 ALAQINQHYN
-1263 AKLVEINAT
+1263 AKLAEINAT
-1272 PDATDDEKNAAINT
+1272 PDATNDEKNAAINT

-1370 AFNQIN
+1370 AINQIN
-1376 QNQTNDQVDAT
+1376 QNQTNDQVDTT
-1387 TNQAINA
+1387 TNQAVNA

-1432 EKEVALQALAKEKEK
+1432 EKEVASQALAKEKEK

-1479 KIKPAARE
+1479 KVKPAARE

-1495 LRAQINQDKEA
+1495 LRAKINQDKEA

-1512 AALDK
+1512 VALDK
-1517 INDLVAKAMTNIT
+1517 INEFVNQAMTDIT
-1530 NDRTNQQVNDSTN
+1530 NNRTNQQVDDTTS
-1543 QALDDIA
+1543 QALDSIA
-1550 LVTPDHIVRAAA
+1550 LVVPEHIVRAAA
-1562 RDAVKQQYEAKKHE
+1562 RDAVKQQYEAKKQE

-1592 NQLANNEKRALQNIN
+1592 NQLANNEKLALQNIN
-1607 QAIANNDVKRV
+1607 QAVTNNDVKRV
-1618 ESNGIATLKGVEPHI
+1618 ETNGIATLKGVQPHI
-1633 VVKPEA
+1633 VIKPEA
-1639 QEAIKASADNQVE
+1639 QQAIKATAENQVE

-1657 PHATTDEL
+1657 PHATVDEL
-1665 DEANQQINDTLK
+1665 DEANQLISDTLK
-1677 QGQQDIDN
+1677 QAQQEIEN
-1685 TTQDAAVN
+1685 TNQDAAVT

-1704 QIKPKVRRKRAALDN
+1704 QIKPKVRRKRAALDS
-1719 IDESN
+1719 IEEN
-1724 NNQLDAIRN
+1724 NKNQLDAIRN
-1733 TLDTTQDERNV
+1733 TLDTTQDERDV
-1744 AIAALNKIVNAIKND
+1744 AIDTLNKIVNTIKND

-1770 QTEADGNN
+1770 RTETDGND

-1787 QVKPAARQSVS
+1787 QVKPAARQSVGV
-1798 AKAEAQ
+1798 KAEAQ

-1838 HADKTAQVNQNS
+1838 HADKTAQVNQDS

-1895 QNAAIVQVEKEL
+1895 QNIAIAQVEKEL
-1907 IKAKQQIAGA
+1907 IKAKQQIASA

-1927 HDGKNEIREIE
+1927 HDEKNEIREIE
-1938 PVINKKATAREQLTT
+1938 PVINRKASAREQLTT

-1961 IEANVQATV
+1961 IEANIQATV

-1998 QVDKTAT
+1998 QVDKTAS

-2034 VTHLVQNYRKV
+2034 VTALVQNYRKV
-2045 SDRNKADAL
+2045 SNRNKADAL

-2079 VLKRFNVALGD
+2079 VLKRFNVALSD

-2127 VKALI
+2127 VKVLI
-2132 DQYVADGNRMV
+2132 DQYVADGNRMI

-2148 LNDIKKDTQLIIDEI
+2148 LNDIKQHTQFIVDEI
-2163 LAIKLPAEV
+2163 LAIKLPAEATKV
-2172 IKASPK
+2172 SPK
-2178 VGQPAPKVCTPI
+2178 EIQPAPKVCTPI
-2190 KKEDKQ
+2190 KKE
-2196 EVRKVV
+2196 ETHESRKVE
-2202 KELPNTGSEEMD
+2202 KELPNTGSEGMD
-2214 LPLKELALITG
+2214 LPLKEFALITG
-2225 AALLARRRSKKE
+2225 AALLARRRTKNE

>member
-42 HNVQGGS
+42 NNVQS
-49 NQALP
+49 DTNQATP
-54 GNSQNT
+54 VNSQ
-60 NADTNRDIVNDSQNT
+60 DTNVANNRGLANSAQNT
-75 PNAHA
+75 PNQSA
-80 TDNTSTN
+80 TTNQSTN
-87 QALTNHQNVDVANQV
+87 QALVNHNNGSIANQATPTSV
-102 GPAPIQPSASPAQ
+102 QSSTPSVQ
-115 NNNNSNA
+115 NNNHTDGNTTATETVSNA
-122 NSTATEPAANTNNNL
+122 NNNDVV
-137 ASNNNTLNVPNNTDN
+137 SNNTTLNVPNKTNEN
-152 NDSARHLTLK
+152 GSGGHLTLK

-179 IAEEASNRPKKRSRR
+179 IAEQASNRPKKRSRR
-194 AAPTDPNAT
+194 AAPADPNAT
-203 PADPTATPADPTA
+203 SADPAVAAANGTVPAGNTAT
-216 GNGSAPVAITAPY
+216 Y
-229 TPTTDPNANNIGQNA
+229 TPTTDPNANNAGQNA

-254 NIRPSTNR
+254 GIRPSTNR
-262 SVPTVTVVDNL
+262 SVPTVNVVNNL
-273 PGYTLINGGKVGVFS
+273 PGFTLINGGKVGVFS
-288 HAMVRTSMFDSGDA
+288 HAMVRTSMFDSGDN

-311 IALGRIR
+311 IALGRIH
-318 GNDTNDHGDFNGI
+318 GTDTNDHGDFNGI

-345 EFNTMTTKNYQ
+345 EFNTMTTKNG
-356 AQGNVIALGR
+356 QGATNV
-366 IRGNDTNDHGDFNGI
+366 
-381 EKTLTVNPNSELI
+381 
-394 FEFNTMTTKNY
+394 
-405 QGMTN
+405 
-410 LIIKNA
+410 IIKNA
-416 DNDTVIGEKVVAY
+416 DTNDTIAEKTVEG
-429 GPIWRLLKVPENV
+429 GPTLRLFKVPDNV
-442 SHLKIQ
+442 RNLKIQ

-462 YQLRD
+462 YQLKD
-467 GYKYYDFVDSIGL
+467 GYKYYSFVDSIGL

-525 YKIQLPEGV
+525 YKVQLPEGV

-544 FPSGNSGVDI
+544 FPSSNSGVDM
-554 NDMNVT
+554 NDFNVT
-560 YDAANRIIT
+560 YDAANRVIT
-569 IKSTGGGT
+569 IKSTGGGS

-616 TYSQDFI
+616 TYTQDFI

-667 IFNDLKRR
+667 IFNSLKRR

-699 SLANQM
+699 ALANQM

-719 NRKVDDMEDLVNQN
+719 NQKVNQMEDLVNQN

-740 KQAAIQVIEEHKNE
+740 KQDAIQVIEQHKDE

-784 TPVVKPNAKQAIRDK
+784 TPVVKPNAKKAIRDK
-799 AAKQRE
+799 ATKQRE
-805 IINHTP
+805 IINATP
-811 DATQDEIQ
+811 DATEDEIQ
-819 DALNQLT
+819 DAINQLA

-847 AKNNGINTIGAVAP
+847 AKNNGINTIGAVVP
-861 QVTHKQAARDAINQA
+861 QVTHKKAARDAINQA
-876 TATKRQQINS
+876 TATKRQQINN
-886 NREATQEEKNA
+886 NREATQEEKDA

-910 EQINQATTNDDVDTA
+910 EQINQATTNADVDNA

-973 AAIEKVNAAVAVAN
+973 AAIDKVNAAVTAAN

-993 NTNADVEQVKTNA
+993 NTNANVEQVKTNA

-1012 IEPATKVKTDAK
+1012 ITPATKVKTDAK
-1024 NAIDQ
+1024 NAIDK
-1029 SAETQHNA
+1029 STETQHNT

-1094 QVKTDARNAVN
+1094 QVKTDARNVVN
-1105 EKAREAIT
+1105 DKAREAIT

-1135 LKNRALNDIGVTSTT
+1135 LKNRALTDIGVTSTT

-1175 TATGVLT
+1175 TATGVLN

-1206 LNQVDQD
+1206 LNQVDQE

-1253 ALAQTNQHYS
+1253 ALAQINQHYN
-1263 AKLVEINAT
+1263 AKLAEINAT
-1272 PDATDDEKNAAINT
+1272 PDATNDEKNAAINT

-1356 KQAAVNQINQLKDQ
+1356 KQAAVNQINQFKDQ

-1387 TNQAINA
+1387 TNQAVNA

-1432 EKEVALQALAKEKEK
+1432 EKEVASQALAKEKEK

-1479 KIKPAARE
+1479 KVKPAARE

-1495 LRAQINQDKEA
+1495 LRAKINQDKEA

-1512 AALDK
+1512 VALDK
-1517 INDLVAKAMTNIT
+1517 INEFVNQAMTDIT
-1530 NDRTNQQVNDSTN
+1530 NNRTNQQVDDTTS
-1543 QALDDIA
+1543 QALDSIA
-1550 LVTPDHIVRAAA
+1550 LVTPEHIVIAGA
-1562 RDAVKQQYEAKKHE
+1562 RDAVKQQYEAKKQE

-1592 NQLANNEKRALQNIN
+1592 NQLANNEKLALQNIN
-1607 QAIANNDVKRV
+1607 QAVTNNDVKRV
-1618 ESNGIATLKGVEPHI
+1618 ETNGIATLKGVQPHI
-1633 VVKPEA
+1633 VIKPEA
-1639 QEAIKASADNQVE
+1639 QQAIKASAENQVE

-1657 PHATTDEL
+1657 PHATVDEL
-1665 DEANQQINDTLK
+1665 DEANQLISDTLK
-1677 QGQQDIDN
+1677 QAQQEIEN
-1685 TTQDAAVN
+1685 TNQDAAVT

-1704 QIKPKVRRKRAALDN
+1704 QIKPKVRRKRAALDS
-1719 IDESN
+1719 IEEN
-1724 NNQLDAIRN
+1724 NKNQLDAIRD
-1733 TLDTTQDERNV
+1733 TLDTTQDERDV
-1744 AIAALNKIVNAIKND
+1744 AIDTLNKIVNTIKND

-1770 QTEADGNN
+1770 RTETDGND

-1787 QVKPAARQSVS
+1787 QVKPSARQSVGV
-1798 AKAEAQ
+1798 KAEAQ

-1838 HADKTAQVNQNS
+1838 HADKTAQVNQDS
-1850 IDAQNIISKIKPA
+1850 INAQNIISKIKPA

-1895 QNAAIVQVEKEL
+1895 QNAAIAQVEKEL
-1907 IKAKQQIAGA
+1907 IKAKQQIASA

-1927 HDGKNEIREIE
+1927 HDEKNEIREIE
-1938 PVINKKATAREQLTT
+1938 PVINRKASAREQLTT

-1961 IEANVQATV
+1961 IEANIQATV

-1998 QVDKTAT
+1998 QVDKTAS
-2005 LNLQTIHDLDVHPIK
+2005 LNIQTIHDLDVHPIK

-2034 VTHLVQNYRKV
+2034 VTALVQNYRKV

-2079 VLKRFNVALGD
+2079 VLKRFNVALSD

-2127 VKALI
+2127 VKVLI
-2132 DQYVADGNRMV
+2132 DQYVADGNRMI

-2148 LNDIKKDTQLIIDEI
+2148 LNDIKQHTQFIVDEI
-2163 LAIKLPAEV
+2163 LAIKLPAEATKV
-2172 IKASPK
+2172 SPK
-2178 VGQPAPKVCTPI
+2178 VIQSAPKVCTPI
-2190 KKEDKQ
+2190 KKE
-2196 EVRKVV
+2196 EIHESRKVE
-2202 KELPNTGSEEMD
+2202 KELPNTGSEGMD
-2214 LPLKELALITG
+2214 LPLKEFALITG
-2225 AALLARRRSKKE
+2225 AALLARRRTKNE

>member
-1 MNLLKKNKYSIRKY
+1 
-15 KVGIFSTLIGTVLLL
+15 
-30 SNPNGAQALTTD
+30 
-42 HNVQGGS
+42 
-49 NQALP
+49 
-54 GNSQNT
+54 
-60 NADTNRDIVNDSQNT
+60 
-75 PNAHA
+75 
-80 TDNTSTN
+80 
-87 QALTNHQNVDVANQV
+87 
-102 GPAPIQPSASPAQ
+102 
-115 NNNNSNA
+115 
-122 NSTATEPAANTNNNL
+122 
-137 ASNNNTLNVPNNTDN
+137 
-152 NDSARHLTLK
+152 
-162 EIQED
+162 
-167 VRHSSDKPELVA
+167 
-179 IAEEASNRPKKRSRR
+179 
-194 AAPTDPNAT
+194 
-203 PADPTATPADPTA
+203 
-216 GNGSAPVAITAPY
+216 
-229 TPTTDPNANNIGQNA
+229 
-244 PNEVLSFDDN
+244 
-254 NIRPSTNR
+254 
-262 SVPTVTVVDNL
+262 
-273 PGYTLINGGKVGVFS
+273 
-288 HAMVRTSMFDSGDA
+288 MVR
-302 KNYQAQGNV
+302 
-311 IALGRIR
+311 
-318 GNDTNDHGDFNGI
+318 
-331 EKTLT
+331 
-336 VNPNSELIF
+336 
-345 EFNTMTTKNYQ
+345 
-356 AQGNVIALGR
+356 
-366 IRGNDTNDHGDFNGI
+366 
-381 EKTLTVNPNSELI
+381 
-394 FEFNTMTTKNY
+394 
-405 QGMTN
+405 
-410 LIIKNA
+410 
-416 DNDTVIGEKVVAY
+416 
-429 GPIWRLLKVPENV
+429 
-442 SHLKIQ
+442 
-448 FVPKNDAITDARGI
+448 
-462 YQLRD
+462 
-467 GYKYYDFVDSIGL
+467 
-480 HSGSHVYVERRTMEP
+480 
-495 TATNNKEFT
+495 
-504 VTTSLKNNGNFGAS
+504 FGAS

-609 NDTLTYK
+609 NDILTYK
-616 TYSQDFI
+616 TYTQDFI

-667 IFNDLKRR
+667 IFNELKRR

-699 SLANQM
+699 SLVNQM

-805 IINHTP
+805 IINNTP

-973 AAIEKVNAAVAVAN
+973 AAIEKVNAAVAAAN

-1105 EKAREAIT
+1105 DKAREAIT

-1195 TNATTEEKQVA
+1195 TNATDEEKQVA

-1248 VKKPA
+1248 VKKPT
-1253 ALAQTNQHYS
+1253 ALAQINQHYN
-1263 AKLVEINAT
+1263 AKLAEINAT

-1394 IDNVEAEVVIKPKA
+1394 IDNVEAKVVIKPKA

-1432 EKEVALQALAKEKEK
+1432 EKEVALLALAKEKEK

-1479 KIKPAARE
+1479 KVKPAARE

-1550 LVTPDHIVRAAA
+1550 LVTPDHIVRATA

-1592 NQLANNEKRALQNIN
+1592 NQLANNEKRALQNID

-1907 IKAKQQIAGA
+1907 IKAKQQIASA

-1953 LFNDKKQA
+1953 LFNDKKLA

-1998 QVDKTAT
+1998 QVDKTAS

-2132 DQYVADGNRMV
+2132 DQYVADGIRMI

-2148 LNDIKKDTQLIIDEI
+2148 LNDIKQHTQFIVDEI
-2163 LAIKLPAEV
+2163 LAIKLPAEATKV
-2172 IKASPK
+2172 LPK
-2178 VGQPAPKVCTPI
+2178 VGQPAPKLCTSI
-2190 KKEDKQ
+2190 KKVDKQ

-2225 AALLARRRSKKE
+2225 AALLARRRNKNE

>member
-42 HNVQGGS
+42 NNVQS
-49 NQALP
+49 DTNQATP
-54 GNSQNT
+54 VNSQ
-60 NADTNRDIVNDSQNT
+60 DTNVANNRGLANSAQNT
-75 PNAHA
+75 PNQSA
-80 TDNTSTN
+80 TTNQSTN
-87 QALTNHQNVDVANQV
+87 QALVNHNNGSIANQAT
-102 GPAPIQPSASPAQ
+102 PAPIQPSASPTQ
-115 NNNNSNA
+115 NNNHSDA
-122 NSTATEPAANTNNNL
+122 NSTATETVSNANNNDVV
-137 ASNNNTLNVPNNTDN
+137 SNNTTLNVPNRTNEN
-152 NDSARHLTLK
+152 GSGGHLTLK

-179 IAEEASNRPKKRSRR
+179 IAEQASNRPKKRSRR
-194 AAPTDPNAT
+194 AAPADPNAT
-203 PADPTATPADPTA
+203 PADPAAAAANGTVPA
-216 GNGSAPVAITAPY
+216 GNTAPY
-229 TPTTDPNANNIGQNA
+229 TPTTDPNANNAGQNA

-254 NIRPSTNR
+254 GIRPSTNR
-262 SVPTVTVVDNL
+262 SVPTVNVVNNL
-273 PGYTLINGGKVGVFS
+273 PGFTLINGGKVGVFS
-288 HAMVRTSMFDSGDA
+288 HAMVRTSMFDSGDN

-311 IALGRIR
+311 IALGRIH
-318 GNDTNDHGDFNGI
+318 GTDTNDHGDFNGI

-345 EFNTMTTKNYQ
+345 EFNTMSTKNG
-356 AQGNVIALGR
+356 QGATNV
-366 IRGNDTNDHGDFNGI
+366 
-381 EKTLTVNPNSELI
+381 
-394 FEFNTMTTKNY
+394 
-405 QGMTN
+405 
-410 LIIKNA
+410 IIKNA
-416 DNDTVIGEKVVAY
+416 DTNDTIAEKTVEG
-429 GPIWRLLKVPENV
+429 GPTLRLFKVPDNV
-442 SHLKIQ
+442 RNLKIQ

-462 YQLRD
+462 YQLKD
-467 GYKYYDFVDSIGL
+467 GYKYYSFVDSIGL
-480 HSGSHVYVERRTMEP
+480 HSGSHVYVERRTMDP

-504 VTTSLKNNGNFGAS
+504 VTTSLKNNGNSGAS
-518 FNTDDFV
+518 LDTNDFV
-525 YKIQLPEGV
+525 YQVQLPEGV

-544 FPSGNSGVDI
+544 FPSNNSGVDV

-560 YDAANRIIT
+560 YDAANRVIT

-577 GNSPARLMPDKIL
+577 ANSPARLMPDKIL
-590 DLKYKLRVNNVP
+590 DLRYKLRVNNVP

-609 NDTLTYK
+609 KETLTYK
-616 TYSQDFI
+616 TYTQDFI
-623 NSPAESHTVST
+623 NSAAESHTVST

-667 IFNDLKRR
+667 IFNGLKRR

-699 SLANQM
+699 SLTNQM

-719 NRKVDDMEDLVNQN
+719 NKKVDQMEDLVNQN

-784 TPVVKPNAKQAIRDK
+784 TPVVKPNAKKAIRDK
-799 AAKQRE
+799 ATKQRA
-805 IINHTP
+805 IINATP
-811 DATQDEIQ
+811 DATEDEIQ
-819 DALNQLT
+819 DALNQLA

-832 IDNVTNATTNADVET
+832 IDNVTNATTNTDVET
-847 AKNNGINTIGAVAP
+847 AKNNGINTIGAVVP
-861 QVTHKQAARDAINQA
+861 QVTHKKAARDAINQA

-910 EQINQATTNDDVDTA
+910 EQINQATTNADVDNA

-973 AAIEKVNAAVAVAN
+973 AAIDKVNAAVTAAN

-1012 IEPATKVKTDAK
+1012 ITPATKVKTDAK
-1024 NAIDQ
+1024 NAIDK
-1029 SAETQHNA
+1029 SAETQHNT

-1105 EKAREAIT
+1105 DKAREAIT

-1135 LKNRALNDIGVTSTT
+1135 LKNRALTDIGVTSTT

-1206 LNQVDQD
+1206 LNQVDQE

-1253 ALAQTNQHYS
+1253 ALAQINQHYNT
-1263 AKLVEINAT
+1263 KLAEINAT
-1272 PDATDDEKNAAINT
+1272 PDATNDEKNAAINT

-1387 TNQAINA
+1387 TNQAVNA

-1432 EKEVALQALAKEKEK
+1432 EKEVASQALTKEKEK

-1479 KIKPAARE
+1479 KVKPAARE

-1495 LRAQINQDKEA
+1495 LRAKINQDKEA

-1512 AALDK
+1512 VALDK
-1517 INDLVAKAMTNIT
+1517 INEFVNQAMTDIT
-1530 NDRTNQQVNDSTN
+1530 NNRTNQQVDDTTS
-1543 QALDDIA
+1543 QALDSIA
-1550 LVTPDHIVRAAA
+1550 LVTPEHIVRAGA
-1562 RDAVKQQYEAKKHE
+1562 RDAVKQQYEAKKQE

-1592 NQLANNEKRALQNIN
+1592 NQLANNEKLALQNIN
-1607 QAIANNDVKRV
+1607 QAVTNNDVKRV
-1618 ESNGIATLKGVEPHI
+1618 ETNGIATLKGVQPHI
-1633 VVKPEA
+1633 VIKPEA
-1639 QEAIKASADNQVE
+1639 QQAIKASAENQVE
-1652 SIKDT
+1652 LIKDT
-1657 PHATTDEL
+1657 PHATVDEL
-1665 DEANQQINDTLK
+1665 DEANQLISDTLK
-1677 QGQQDIDN
+1677 KAQQDIDN

-1744 AIAALNKIVNAIKND
+1744 AIDTLNKIVNAIKND

-1838 HADKTAQVNQNS
+1838 HADKTVQVNQNS

-1895 QNAAIVQVEKEL
+1895 QNAAIAQVEKEL
-1907 IKAKQQIAGA
+1907 IKAKQQIASA

-1938 PVINKKATAREQLTT
+1938 PVINRKASAREQLTT
-1953 LFNDKKQA
+1953 LLNDKKQA
-1961 IEANVQATV
+1961 IEANIQATV

-1998 QVDKTAT
+1998 QVDKTAS

-2132 DQYVADGNRMV
+2132 DQYVTDGNRMI

-2148 LNDIKKDTQLIIDEI
+2148 LNDIKQHTQFIVDEI
-2163 LAIKLPAEV
+2163 LAIKLPAEATKV
-2172 IKASPK
+2172 SPK
-2178 VGQPAPKVCTPI
+2178 VIQSAPKVCTPI
-2190 KKEDKQ
+2190 KKE
-2196 EVRKVV
+2196 ETHESRKVE
-2202 KELPNTGSEEMD
+2202 KELPNTGSEGMD
-2214 LPLKELALITG
+2214 LPLKEFALITG
-2225 AALLARRRSKKE
+2225 AALLARRRTKNE

>member
-42 HNVQGGS
+42 NNVQS
-49 NQALP
+49 DTNQATP
-54 GNSQNT
+54 VNSQDKDVAN
-60 NADTNRDIVNDSQNT
+60 NRGLANSAQNT
-75 PNAHA
+75 PNQSA
-80 TDNTSTN
+80 TTNQATN
-87 QALTNHQNVDVANQV
+87 QALVNHNNGSIVNQATPTSV
-102 GPAPIQPSASPAQ
+102 QSSTPSAQ
-115 NNNNSNA
+115 NNNHTDGNTTATETVSNA
-122 NSTATEPAANTNNNL
+122 NNND
-137 ASNNNTLNVPNNTDN
+137 AVSNNTTLNVPNKTNEN
-152 NDSARHLTLK
+152 GSGGHLTLK

-179 IAEEASNRPKKRSRR
+179 IAEPASNRPKKRSRR
-194 AAPTDPNAT
+194 AAPADPNAT
-203 PADPTATPADPTA
+203 PADPAAAAA
-216 GNGSAPVAITAPY
+216 GNGGAPVAITAPY
-229 TPTTDPNANNIGQNA
+229 TPTTDPNANNAGQNA

-254 NIRPSTNR
+254 GIRPSTNR
-262 SVPTVTVVDNL
+262 SVPSVTVVDNL
-273 PGYTLINGGKVGVFS
+273 PGFTLINGGKVGVFS
-288 HAMVRTSMFDSGDA
+288 HAMVRTSMFDSADA

-311 IALGRIR
+311 IALGRI
-318 GNDTNDHGDFNGI
+318 
-331 EKTLT
+331 K
-336 VNPNSELIF
+336 
-345 EFNTMTTKNYQ
+345 
-356 AQGNVIALGR
+356 
-366 IRGNDTNDHGDFNGI
+366 GNDTNDHGDFNGI

-405 QGMTN
+405 QGVTN

-416 DNDTVIGEKVVAY
+416 DNDTVIAEKSVAY
-429 GPIWRLLKVPENV
+429 GPIWRLFKVPENV

-525 YKIQLPEGV
+525 YQVQLPEGV

-544 FPSGNSGVDI
+544 FPSSNSGVDM
-554 NDMNVT
+554 NDFNVT
-560 YDAANRIIT
+560 YDAANRVIT
-569 IKSTGGGT
+569 IKSTGGGS

-616 TYSQDFI
+616 TYTQDFI

-699 SLANQM
+699 SLTNQM

-719 NRKVDDMEDLVNQN
+719 NKKVDQMEDLVNQN

-784 TPVVKPNAKQAIRDK
+784 TPVVKPNAKKAIRDK
-799 AAKQRE
+799 ATKQRE
-805 IINHTP
+805 IINATP
-811 DATQDEIQ
+811 DATEDEIQ
-819 DALNQLT
+819 DALNQLA

-847 AKNNGINTIGAVAP
+847 AKNNGINTIGAVVP
-861 QVTHKQAARDAINQA
+861 QVTHKKAARDAINQA

-910 EQINQATTNDDVDTA
+910 EQINQATTNADVDNA

-973 AAIEKVNAAVAVAN
+973 AAIDKVNAAVTAAN

-1012 IEPATKVKTDAK
+1012 ITPATKVKTDAK
-1024 NAIDQ
+1024 NAIDK
-1029 SAETQHNA
+1029 SAETQHNT

-1094 QVKTDARNAVN
+1094 QVKTDARNVVN
-1105 EKAREAIT
+1105 DKAREAIT

-1135 LKNRALNDIGVTSTT
+1135 LKNRALTDIGVTSTT

-1175 TATGVLT
+1175 TATGVLN

-1206 LNQVDQD
+1206 LNQVDQE

-1253 ALAQTNQHYS
+1253 ALAQINQHYN
-1263 AKLVEINAT
+1263 AKLAEINAT

-1296 SIKQANT
+1296 SVKQANT

-1376 QNQTNDQVDAT
+1376 QNQTNDQVDTT
-1387 TNQAINA
+1387 TNQALNA

-1432 EKEVALQALAKEKEK
+1432 EKEVASQALAKEKEK

-1479 KIKPAARE
+1479 KVKPAARE
-1487 KINQKANE
+1487 KINQKVNE
-1495 LRAQINQDKEA
+1495 LRAKINQDKEA

-1512 AALDK
+1512 VALDK
-1517 INDLVAKAMTNIT
+1517 INEFVNQAMTDIT
-1530 NDRTNQQVNDSTN
+1530 NNRTNQQVDDTTS
-1543 QALDDIA
+1543 QALDSIA
-1550 LVTPDHIVRAAA
+1550 LVAPEHIVRAAA
-1562 RDAVKQQYEAKKHE
+1562 RDAVKQQYEAKKQE

-1592 NQLANNEKRALQNIN
+1592 NQLANNEKLALQNIN
-1607 QAIANNDVKRV
+1607 QAVTNNDVKRV
-1618 ESNGIATLKGVEPHI
+1618 ETNGIATLKGVQPHI
-1633 VVKPEA
+1633 VIKPEA
-1639 QEAIKASADNQVE
+1639 QQAIKASAENQVE

-1657 PHATTDEL
+1657 PHATVDEL
-1665 DEANQQINDTLK
+1665 DEANQLISDTLK
-1677 QGQQDIDN
+1677 QAQQEIEN
-1685 TTQDAAVN
+1685 TNQDAAVT

-1704 QIKPKVRRKRAALDN
+1704 QIKPKVRRKRAALDS
-1719 IDESN
+1719 IEEN
-1724 NNQLDAIRN
+1724 NKNQLDAIRN
-1733 TLDTTQDERNV
+1733 TLDTTQDERDV
-1744 AIAALNKIVNAIKND
+1744 AIDTLNKIVNTIKND

-1770 QTEADGNN
+1770 RTETDGND

-1787 QVKPAARQSVS
+1787 QVKPAARQSVGV
-1798 AKAEAQ
+1798 KAEAQ

-1838 HADKTAQVNQNS
+1838 HADKTAQVNQDS

-1879 NKINLIK
+1879 NKINLSK

-1895 QNAAIVQVEKEL
+1895 QNIAIAQVEKEL
-1907 IKAKQQIAGA
+1907 IKAKQQIASA

-1927 HDGKNEIREIE
+1927 HDEKNEIREIE
-1938 PVINKKATAREQLTT
+1938 PVINRKASAREQLTT

-1961 IEANVQATV
+1961 IEANIQATV

-1998 QVDKTAT
+1998 QVDKTAS

-2034 VTHLVQNYRKV
+2034 VTALVQNYRKV
-2045 SDRNKADAL
+2045 SNRNKADAL

-2079 VLKRFNVALGD
+2079 VLKRFNVALSD

-2117 AIATPEQLAK
+2117 AIAKPEQLAK
-2127 VKALI
+2127 VKVLI
-2132 DQYVADGNRMV
+2132 DQYVADGNRMI

-2148 LNDIKKDTQLIIDEI
+2148 LNDIKQHTQFIVDEI
-2163 LAIKLPAEV
+2163 LAIKLPAEPTKV
-2172 IKASPK
+2172 SPK
-2178 VGQPAPKVCTPI
+2178 VIQPAPKVCTPI
-2190 KKEDKQ
+2190 KKE
-2196 EVRKVV
+2196 ETHESRKVE
-2202 KELPNTGSEEMD
+2202 KELPNTGSEGMD
-2214 LPLKELALITG
+2214 LPLKEFALITG
-2225 AALLARRRSKKE
+2225 AALLARRRTKNE

>member
-42 HNVQGGS
+42 NNVQS
-49 NQALP
+49 DTNQATP
-54 GNSQNT
+54 VNSQ
-60 NADTNRDIVNDSQNT
+60 DTNVANNRGLINSAQNT
-75 PNAHA
+75 PNQSA
-80 TDNTSTN
+80 TTNQSTN
-87 QALTNHQNVDVANQV
+87 QALVNHNNGSIANQAT
-102 GPAPIQPSASPAQ
+102 PAPIQPSASPAQ
-115 NNNNSNA
+115 NNNHSDA
-122 NSTATEPAANTNNNL
+122 NSTATETVSNANNNDVV
-137 ASNNNTLNVPNNTDN
+137 SNNTTLNVPNRTNEN
-152 NDSARHLTLK
+152 GSGGHLTLK
-162 EIQED
+162 EIKED

-179 IAEEASNRPKKRSRR
+179 IAEQASNRPKKRSRR

-203 PADPTATPADPTA
+203 PADPAAAAANGTVPA
-216 GNGSAPVAITAPY
+216 GNTAPY
-229 TPTTDPNANNIGQNA
+229 TPTTDPNANNAGQNA

-254 NIRPSTNR
+254 GIRPSTNR
-262 SVPTVTVVDNL
+262 SVPSVTVVDNL
-273 PGYTLINGGKVGVFS
+273 PGFTLINGGKVGVFS

-311 IALGRIR
+311 IALGRIK

-331 EKTLT
+331 EK
-336 VNPNSELIF
+336 S
-345 EFNTMTTKNYQ
+345 
-356 AQGNVIALGR
+356 
-366 IRGNDTNDHGDFNGI
+366 
-381 EKTLTVNPNSELI
+381 LTVNPNSELI

-405 QGMTN
+405 QGVTN

-416 DNDTVIGEKVVAY
+416 DNDTVIAEKSVAY
-429 GPIWRLLKVPENV
+429 GPIWRLFKVPDNV

-525 YKIQLPEGV
+525 YKVQLPEGV

-544 FPSGNSGVDI
+544 FPSSNSGVDM
-554 NDMNVT
+554 NDFNVT
-560 YDAANRIIT
+560 YDAANRVIT
-569 IKSTGGGT
+569 IKSTGGGS

-616 TYSQDFI
+616 TYTQDFI

-667 IFNDLKRR
+667 IFNGLKRR

-699 SLANQM
+699 SLTNQM

-719 NRKVDDMEDLVNQN
+719 NKKVDQMEDLVNQN

-754 IIGNIGDQTTDD
+754 IIGDIGDQTTDA

-784 TPVVKPNAKQAIRDK
+784 TPVVKPNAKKAIRDK
-799 AAKQRE
+799 ATKQRE
-805 IINHTP
+805 IINATP
-811 DATQDEIQ
+811 DATEDEIQ
-819 DALNQLT
+819 DAINQLA

-847 AKNNGINTIGAVAP
+847 AKNNGINTIGAVVP
-861 QVTHKQAARDAINQA
+861 QVTHKKAARDAINQA

-886 NREATQEEKNA
+886 NREATQEEKDA

-910 EQINQATTNDDVDTA
+910 EQINQATTNADVDNA

-973 AAIEKVNAAVAVAN
+973 AAIDKVNAAVTAAN

-993 NTNADVEQVKTNA
+993 NTNANVEQVKTNA

-1012 IEPATKVKTDAK
+1012 ITPATKVKTDAK
-1024 NAIDQ
+1024 NAIDK
-1029 SAETQHNA
+1029 SAETQHNT

-1105 EKAREAIT
+1105 DKAREAIT

-1135 LKNRALNDIGVTSTT
+1135 LKNRALTDIGVTSTT

-1164 GAVQPHVTKKQ
+1164 GGVQPHVTKKQ
-1175 TATGVLT
+1175 TATGVLN

-1206 LNQVDQD
+1206 LNQVDQE

-1253 ALAQTNQHYS
+1253 ALAQINQHYN
-1263 AKLVEINAT
+1263 AKLAEINAT
-1272 PDATDDEKNAAINT
+1272 PDATNDEKNAAINT

-1336 AEVAKRIEAVKQTPN
+1336 AEVAKRIEAVKQIPN

-1387 TNQAINA
+1387 TNQAVNA

-1432 EKEVALQALAKEKEK
+1432 EKEVASQALTKEKEK

-1479 KIKPAARE
+1479 KVKPAARE

-1495 LRAQINQDKEA
+1495 LRAKINQDKEA

-1512 AALDK
+1512 VALDK
-1517 INDLVAKAMTNIT
+1517 INEFVNQAMTDIT
-1530 NDRTNQQVNDSTN
+1530 NNRTNQQVDDTTS
-1543 QALDDIA
+1543 QALDSIA
-1550 LVTPDHIVRAAA
+1550 LVTPEHIVRAGA
-1562 RDAVKQQYEAKKHE
+1562 RDAVKQQYEAKKQE

-1592 NQLANNEKRALQNIN
+1592 NQLANNEKLALQNIN
-1607 QAIANNDVKRV
+1607 QAVTNNDVKRV
-1618 ESNGIATLKGVEPHI
+1618 ETNGIATLKGVQPHI
-1633 VVKPEA
+1633 VIKPEA
-1639 QEAIKASADNQVE
+1639 QQAIKASAENQVE

-1657 PHATTDEL
+1657 PHATVDEL
-1665 DEANQQINDTLK
+1665 DEANQLISDTLK
-1677 QGQQDIDN
+1677 KAQQEIEN
-1685 TTQDAAVN
+1685 TNQDAAVT

-1704 QIKPKVRRKRAALDN
+1704 QIKPKVRRKRAALDS
-1719 IDESN
+1719 IEEN
-1724 NNQLDAIRN
+1724 NKNQLDAIRN
-1733 TLDTTQDERNV
+1733 TLDTTQDERDV
-1744 AIAALNKIVNAIKND
+1744 AIDTLNKIVNTIKND

-1770 QTEADGNN
+1770 RTETDGND

-1787 QVKPAARQSVS
+1787 QVKPAARQSVGV
-1798 AKAEAQ
+1798 KAEAQ

-1838 HADKTAQVNQNS
+1838 HADKTAQVNQDS
-1850 IDAQNIISKIKPA
+1850 INAQNIISKIKPA

-1895 QNAAIVQVEKEL
+1895 QNAAIAQVEKEL
-1907 IKAKQQIAGA
+1907 IKAKQQIASA

-1927 HDGKNEIREIE
+1927 HDEKNEIREIE
-1938 PVINKKATAREQLTT
+1938 PVINRKASAREQLTT

-1961 IEANVQATV
+1961 IEANIQATV

-1998 QVDKTAT
+1998 QVDKTAS

-2020 KPDAE
+2020 KTDVE

-2034 VTHLVQNYRKV
+2034 VTALVQNYRKV

-2127 VKALI
+2127 VKVLI
-2132 DQYVADGNRMV
+2132 DQYVADGNRMI

-2148 LNDIKKDTQLIIDEI
+2148 LNDIKQHTQFIVDEI
-2163 LAIKLPAEV
+2163 LAIKLPAEATKV
-2172 IKASPK
+2172 SPK
-2178 VGQPAPKVCTPI
+2178 VIQSAPKVCTPI
-2190 KKEDKQ
+2190 KKE
-2196 EVRKVV
+2196 ETHESRKVE
-2202 KELPNTGSEEMD
+2202 KELPNTGSEGMD
-2214 LPLKELALITG
+2214 LPLKEFALITG
-2225 AALLARRRSKKE
+2225 AALLARRRTKNE

>member
-42 HNVQGGS
+42 NNVQS
-49 NQALP
+49 DTNQATP
-54 GNSQNT
+54 VNSQ
-60 NADTNRDIVNDSQNT
+60 DTNVANNRGLANSAQNT
-75 PNAHA
+75 PNQSA
-80 TDNTSTN
+80 TTNQSTN
-87 QALTNHQNVDVANQV
+87 QALVNHNNGSIANQATPTSV
-102 GPAPIQPSASPAQ
+102 QSSTPSAQ
-115 NNNNSNA
+115 NNNHTDGNTTATETVSNA
-122 NSTATEPAANTNNNL
+122 NNKDVV
-137 ASNNNTLNVPNNTDN
+137 SNNTTLNVPNKTNEN
-152 NDSARHLTLK
+152 GSGGHLTLK

-179 IAEEASNRPKKRSRR
+179 IAEQASNRPKKRSRR
-194 AAPTDPNAT
+194 AAPADPNAT
-203 PADPTATPADPTA
+203 PADPAAAAA
-216 GNGSAPVAITAPY
+216 GNGGAPVAITAPY
-229 TPTTDPNANNIGQNA
+229 TPTTDPNANNAGQNA

-254 NIRPSTNR
+254 GIRPSTNR
-262 SVPTVTVVDNL
+262 SVPSVTVVDNL
-273 PGYTLINGGKVGVFS
+273 PGFTLINGGKVGVFS

-311 IALGRIR
+311 IALGRIK

-331 EKTLT
+331 EK
-336 VNPNSELIF
+336 S
-345 EFNTMTTKNYQ
+345 
-356 AQGNVIALGR
+356 
-366 IRGNDTNDHGDFNGI
+366 
-381 EKTLTVNPNSELI
+381 LTVNPNSELI

-405 QGMTN
+405 QGVTN

-416 DNDTVIGEKVVAY
+416 DNDTVIAEKSVAY
-429 GPIWRLLKVPENV
+429 GPIWRLFKVPENV

-525 YKIQLPEGV
+525 YKVQLPEGV

-544 FPSGNSGVDI
+544 FPSSNSGVDM
-554 NDMNVT
+554 NDFNVT
-560 YDAANRIIT
+560 YDAANRVIT
-569 IKSTGGGT
+569 IKSTGGGS

-616 TYSQDFI
+616 TYTQDFI

-699 SLANQM
+699 SLTNQM

-719 NRKVDDMEDLVNQN
+719 NKKVDQMEDLVNQN

-784 TPVVKPNAKQAIRDK
+784 TPVVKPNAKKAIRDK
-799 AAKQRE
+799 ATKQRE
-805 IINHTP
+805 IINATP
-811 DATQDEIQ
+811 DATEDEIQ
-819 DALNQLT
+819 DALNQLA

-832 IDNVTNATTNADVET
+832 IDNVTNATTNADVEI
-847 AKNNGINTIGAVAP
+847 AKNNGINTIGAVVP

-910 EQINQATTNDDVDTA
+910 EQINQATTNADVDNA

-973 AAIEKVNAAVAVAN
+973 AAIDKVNAAVTAAN

-1012 IEPATKVKTDAK
+1012 ITPATKVKTDAK
-1024 NAIDQ
+1024 NAIDK
-1029 SAETQHNA
+1029 SAETQHNT

-1105 EKAREAIT
+1105 DKAREAIT

-1135 LKNRALNDIGVTSTT
+1135 LKNRALTDIGVTSTT

-1175 TATGVLT
+1175 TATGVLN

-1206 LNQVDQD
+1206 LNQVDQE

-1253 ALAQTNQHYS
+1253 ALAQINQHYN
-1263 AKLVEINAT
+1263 AKLAEINAT
-1272 PDATDDEKNAAINT
+1272 PDATNDEKNAEINT

-1324 VVKKQAARDKIT
+1324 VVKKQAVRDKIT

-1370 AFNQIN
+1370 AINQIN
-1376 QNQTNDQVDAT
+1376 QNQTNDQVDTT
-1387 TNQAINA
+1387 TNQAVNA

-1432 EKEVALQALAKEKEK
+1432 EKEVASQALAKEKEK

-1479 KIKPAARE
+1479 KVKPAARE

-1495 LRAQINQDKEA
+1495 LRAKINQDKEA

-1512 AALDK
+1512 VALDK
-1517 INDLVAKAMTNIT
+1517 INEFVNQAMTDIT
-1530 NDRTNQQVNDSTN
+1530 NNRTNQQVDDTTS
-1543 QALDDIA
+1543 QALDSIA
-1550 LVTPDHIVRAAA
+1550 LVAPEHIVRAAA
-1562 RDAVKQQYEAKKHE
+1562 RDAVKQQYEAKKQE

-1592 NQLANNEKRALQNIN
+1592 NQLANNEKLALQNIN
-1607 QAIANNDVKRV
+1607 QAVTNNDVKRV
-1618 ESNGIATLKGVEPHI
+1618 ETNGIATLKGVQPHI
-1633 VVKPEA
+1633 VIKPEA
-1639 QEAIKASADNQVE
+1639 QQAIKATAENQVE

-1657 PHATTDEL
+1657 PHATVDEL
-1665 DEANQQINDTLK
+1665 DEANQLISDTLK
-1677 QGQQDIDN
+1677 QAQQEIEN
-1685 TTQDAAVN
+1685 TNQDAAVT

-1704 QIKPKVRRKRAALDN
+1704 QIKPKVIRKRAALDS
-1719 IDESN
+1719 IEEN
-1724 NNQLDAIRN
+1724 NKNQLDAIRN
-1733 TLDTTQDERNV
+1733 TLDTTQDERDV
-1744 AIAALNKIVNAIKND
+1744 AIDTLNKIVNTIKND

-1770 QTEADGNN
+1770 RTETDGND

-1787 QVKPAARQSVS
+1787 QVKPAARQSVGV
-1798 AKAEAQ
+1798 KAEAQ

-1838 HADKTAQVNQNS
+1838 HADKTAQVNQDS

-1895 QNAAIVQVEKEL
+1895 QNIAIAQVEKEL
-1907 IKAKQQIAGA
+1907 IKAKQQIASA

-1927 HDGKNEIREIE
+1927 HDEKNEIREIE
-1938 PVINKKATAREQLTT
+1938 PVINRKASAREQLTT

-1961 IEANVQATV
+1961 IEANIQATV

-1998 QVDKTAT
+1998 QVDKTAS

-2034 VTHLVQNYRKV
+2034 VTALVQNYRKV
-2045 SDRNKADAL
+2045 SNRNKADAL

-2079 VLKRFNVALGD
+2079 VLKRFNVALSD

-2127 VKALI
+2127 VKVLI
-2132 DQYVADGNRMV
+2132 DQYVADGNRMI

-2148 LNDIKKDTQLIIDEI
+2148 LNDIKQHTQFIVDEI
-2163 LAIKLPAEV
+2163 LAIKLPAEATKV
-2172 IKASPK
+2172 SPK
-2178 VGQPAPKVCTPI
+2178 EIQPAPKVCTPI
-2190 KKEDKQ
+2190 KKE
-2196 EVRKVV
+2196 ETHESRKVE
-2202 KELPNTGSEEMD
+2202 KELPNTGSEGMD
-2214 LPLKELALITG
+2214 LPLKEFALITG
-2225 AALLARRRSKKE
+2225 AALLARRRTKNE

>member
-42 HNVQGGS
+42 NNVQS
-49 NQALP
+49 DTNQATP
-54 GNSQNT
+54 VNSQDKDVAN
-60 NADTNRDIVNDSQNT
+60 NRGLANSAQNT
-75 PNAHA
+75 PNQSA
-80 TDNTSTN
+80 TTNQATN
-87 QALTNHQNVDVANQV
+87 QALVNHNNGSIVNQATPTSV
-102 GPAPIQPSASPAQ
+102 QSSTPSAQ
-115 NNNNSNA
+115 NNNHTDGNTTATETVSNA
-122 NSTATEPAANTNNNL
+122 NNND
-137 ASNNNTLNVPNNTDN
+137 AVSNNTTLNVPNKTNEN
-152 NDSARHLTLK
+152 GSGGHLTLK

-179 IAEEASNRPKKRSRR
+179 IAEPASNRPKKRSRR
-194 AAPTDPNAT
+194 AAPADPNAT
-203 PADPTATPADPTA
+203 PADPAAAAA
-216 GNGSAPVAITAPY
+216 GNGGAPVAITAPY
-229 TPTTDPNANNIGQNA
+229 TPTTDPNANNAGQNA

-254 NIRPSTNR
+254 GIRPSTNR
-262 SVPTVTVVDNL
+262 SVPSVTVVDNL
-273 PGYTLINGGKVGVFS
+273 PGFTLINGGKVGVFS
-288 HAMVRTSMFDSGDA
+288 HAMVRTSMFDSADA

-311 IALGRIR
+311 IALGRI
-318 GNDTNDHGDFNGI
+318 
-331 EKTLT
+331 K
-336 VNPNSELIF
+336 
-345 EFNTMTTKNYQ
+345 
-356 AQGNVIALGR
+356 
-366 IRGNDTNDHGDFNGI
+366 GNDTNDHGDFNGI

-405 QGMTN
+405 QGVTN

-416 DNDTVIGEKVVAY
+416 DNDTVIAEKSVAY
-429 GPIWRLLKVPENV
+429 GPIWRLFKVPENV

-525 YKIQLPEGV
+525 YQVQLPEGV

-544 FPSGNSGVDI
+544 FPSSNSGVDM
-554 NDMNVT
+554 NDFNVT
-560 YDAANRIIT
+560 YDAANRVIT
-569 IKSTGGGT
+569 IKSTGGGS

-616 TYSQDFI
+616 TYTQDFI

-699 SLANQM
+699 SLTNQM

-719 NRKVDDMEDLVNQN
+719 NKKVDQMEDLVNQN

-784 TPVVKPNAKQAIRDK
+784 TPVVKPNAKKAIRDK
-799 AAKQRE
+799 ATKQRE
-805 IINHTP
+805 IINATP
-811 DATQDEIQ
+811 DATEDEIQ
-819 DALNQLT
+819 DALNQLA

-847 AKNNGINTIGAVAP
+847 AKNNGINTIGAVVP

-910 EQINQATTNDDVDTA
+910 EQINQATTNADVDNA

-973 AAIEKVNAAVAVAN
+973 AAIDKVNAAVTAAN

-1012 IEPATKVKTDAK
+1012 ITPATKVKTDAK
-1024 NAIDQ
+1024 NAIDK
-1029 SAETQHNA
+1029 SAETQHNT

-1105 EKAREAIT
+1105 DKAREAIT

-1135 LKNRALNDIGVTSTT
+1135 LKNRALTDIGVTSTT

-1175 TATGVLT
+1175 TATGVLN

-1206 LNQVDQD
+1206 LNQVDQE

-1253 ALAQTNQHYS
+1253 ALAQINQHYN
-1263 AKLVEINAT
+1263 AKLAEINAT
-1272 PDATDDEKNAAINT
+1272 PDATNDEKNAAINT
-1286 LNQDR
+1286 LNLDR

-1296 SIKQANT
+1296 SIKQANI

-1376 QNQTNDQVDAT
+1376 QNQTNDQVDTT
-1387 TNQAINA
+1387 TNQALKA

-1432 EKEVALQALAKEKEK
+1432 EKEVASQALAKEKEK

-1479 KIKPAARE
+1479 KVKPAARE

-1495 LRAQINQDKEA
+1495 LRAKINQDKEA

-1512 AALDK
+1512 VALDK
-1517 INDLVAKAMTNIT
+1517 INEFVNQAMTDIT
-1530 NDRTNQQVNDSTN
+1530 NNRTNQQVDDTTS
-1543 QALDDIA
+1543 QALDSIA
-1550 LVTPDHIVRAAA
+1550 LVAPEHIVRAAA
-1562 RDAVKQQYEAKKHE
+1562 RDAVKQQYEAKKQE

-1592 NQLANNEKRALQNIN
+1592 NQLANNEKLALQNIN
-1607 QAIANNDVKRV
+1607 QAVTNNDVKRV
-1618 ESNGIATLKGVEPHI
+1618 ETNGIATLKGVQPHI
-1633 VVKPEA
+1633 VIKPEA
-1639 QEAIKASADNQVE
+1639 QQAIKASAENQVE

-1657 PHATTDEL
+1657 PHATVDEL
-1665 DEANQQINDTLK
+1665 DEANQLISDTLK
-1677 QGQQDIDN
+1677 QAQQEIEN
-1685 TTQDAAVN
+1685 TNQDAAVT

-1704 QIKPKVRRKRAALDN
+1704 QIKPKVRRKRAALDS
-1719 IDESN
+1719 IEEN
-1724 NNQLDAIRN
+1724 NKNQLDAIRN
-1733 TLDTTQDERNV
+1733 TLDTTQDERDV
-1744 AIAALNKIVNAIKND
+1744 AIDTLNKIVNTIKND

-1770 QTEADGNN
+1770 RTETDGND

-1787 QVKPAARQSVS
+1787 QVKPAARQSVGV
-1798 AKAEAQ
+1798 KAEAQ

-1838 HADKTAQVNQNS
+1838 HADKTAQVNQDS
-1850 IDAQNIISKIKPA
+1850 INAQNIISKIKPA

-1895 QNAAIVQVEKEL
+1895 QNAAIAQVEQAL
-1907 IKAKQQIAGA
+1907 IKAKQQIASA

-1938 PVINKKATAREQLTT
+1938 PVINRKATAREQLTT
-1953 LFNDKKQA
+1953 LLNDKKQA

-1970 EERNSILAQLQNI
+1970 EERNSVLAELQNI
-1983 YDTAIGQIDQDRSNA
+1983 YDAAIGQLDHDRSNA
-1998 QVDKTAT
+1998 QVDKTASF
-2005 LNLQTIHDLDVHPIK
+2005 NLQTIHDLDVHPVK

-2025 KTINDDLAR
+2025 KTINVDLVR
-2034 VTHLVQNYRKV
+2034 VTALVQNYRKV
-2045 SDRNKADAL
+2045 SDRNKVDAL

-2079 VLKRFNVALGD
+2079 VLKRFNVALSD

-2127 VKALI
+2127 IKVLI
-2132 DQYVADGNRMV
+2132 DQYVADGNRMI

-2148 LNDIKKDTQLIIDEI
+2148 LNDIKQHTQFIVDEI
-2163 LAIKLPAEV
+2163 LAIKLPAEATKV
-2172 IKASPK
+2172 SPK
-2178 VGQPAPKVCTPI
+2178 VIQPAPKVCTPI
-2190 KKEDKQ
+2190 KKE
-2196 EVRKVV
+2196 ETHESRKVE
-2202 KELPNTGSEEMD
+2202 KELPNTGSEGMD
-2214 LPLKELALITG
+2214 LPLKEFALITG
-2225 AALLARRRSKKE
+2225 AALLARRRTKIE

>member
-42 HNVQGGS
+42 NNVQS
-49 NQALP
+49 DTNQATP
-54 GNSQNT
+54 VNSQDKDVAN
-60 NADTNRDIVNDSQNT
+60 NRGLANSAQNT
-75 PNAHA
+75 PNQSA
-80 TDNTSTN
+80 TTNQATN
-87 QALTNHQNVDVANQV
+87 QALVNHNNGSIVNQATPTSV
-102 GPAPIQPSASPAQ
+102 QSSTPSAQ
-115 NNNNSNA
+115 NNNHTDGNTTATETVSNA
-122 NSTATEPAANTNNNL
+122 NNNDV
-137 ASNNNTLNVPNNTDN
+137 ASNNTTLNVPNKTNEN
-152 NDSARHLTLK
+152 GSGGHLTLK

-179 IAEEASNRPKKRSRR
+179 IAEPASNRPKKRSRR
-194 AAPTDPNAT
+194 AAPADPNAT
-203 PADPTATPADPTA
+203 PVDPGAAAA
-216 GNGSAPVAITAPY
+216 GNGGAPVAITAPY
-229 TPTTDPNANNIGQNA
+229 TPTTDPNANNAGQNA

-254 NIRPSTNR
+254 SIRPSTNR
-262 SVPTVTVVDNL
+262 SVPSVTVVDNL
-273 PGYTLINGGKVGVFS
+273 PGFTLINGGKVGVLS
-288 HAMVRTSMFDSGDA
+288 HAMVRTSMFEAGS
-302 KNYQAQGNV
+302 NRTYQAQGNV
-311 IALGRIR
+311 LALGRIS
-318 GNDTNDHGDFNGI
+318 GTDASNHGDFNGI
-331 EKTLT
+331 EKSLT

-345 EFNTMTTKNYQ
+345 EFNTMPTKNG
-356 AQGNVIALGR
+356 QGATNV
-366 IRGNDTNDHGDFNGI
+366 
-381 EKTLTVNPNSELI
+381 
-394 FEFNTMTTKNY
+394 
-405 QGMTN
+405 
-410 LIIKNA
+410 IIKNA
-416 DNDTVIGEKVVAY
+416 DTNDTIAEKTVEG
-429 GPIWRLLKVPENV
+429 GPTLRLFKVPDNV
-442 SHLKIQ
+442 RNLKIQ

-462 YQLRD
+462 YQLKD
-467 GYKYYDFVDSIGL
+467 GYKYYSFVDSIGL

-504 VTTSLKNNGNFGAS
+504 VTTSLKNNGNSGAS
-518 FNTDDFV
+518 LDTDEFV

-544 FPSGNSGVDI
+544 FPSNNSGVDV

-560 YDAANRIIT
+560 YDAANRVIT

-577 GNSPARLMPDKIL
+577 TNSPARLMPDKIL

-616 TYSQDFI
+616 TYTQDFI
-623 NSPAESHTVST
+623 NSAAESHTVST

-667 IFNDLKRR
+667 IFNDLKKR
-675 AQTILDENRNNVPLN
+675 AQTILAENRNNVPLN

-699 SLANQM
+699 TLTNQM

-719 NRKVDDMEDLVNQN
+719 NQKADQMEDLVNQN

-740 KQAAIQVIEEHKNE
+740 KQAAIQVIEEHKGN
-754 IIGNIGDQTTDD
+754 IIGDIGDQTTDD

-784 TPVVKPNAKQAIRDK
+784 TPVVKPNAKKAIRDK
-799 AAKQRE
+799 ATKQRE
-805 IINHTP
+805 IINATP
-811 DATQDEIQ
+811 DATEDEIQ
-819 DALNQLT
+819 DAINQLA

-847 AKNNGINTIGAVAP
+847 AKNNGINTIGSVVP

-910 EQINQATTNDDVDTA
+910 EQINQATTNADVDNA

-973 AAIEKVNAAVAVAN
+973 AAIDKVNAAVTAAN

-993 NTNADVEQVKTNA
+993 NTNAEVEQVKTNA

-1012 IEPATKVKTDAK
+1012 ITPATKVKTDAK
-1024 NAIDQ
+1024 NAIDK
-1029 SAETQHNA
+1029 SAETQHNT

-1094 QVKTDARNAVN
+1094 QVKTDARNVVN
-1105 EKAREAIT
+1105 DKAREAIT

-1135 LKNRALNDIGVTSTT
+1135 LKNRALTDIGVTSTT

-1175 TATGVLT
+1175 TATGVLN

-1206 LNQVDQD
+1206 LNQVDQE

-1253 ALAQTNQHYS
+1253 ALAQINQHYN
-1263 AKLVEINAT
+1263 AKLAEINAT
-1272 PDATDDEKNAAINT
+1272 PDATNDEKNAAINT

-1376 QNQTNDQVDAT
+1376 QNQTNDQVDTT
-1387 TNQAINA
+1387 TNQALNA

-1432 EKEVALQALAKEKEK
+1432 EKEVASQALAKEKEK

-1479 KIKPAARE
+1479 KVKPAARE

-1495 LRAQINQDKEA
+1495 LRAKINQDKEA

-1512 AALDK
+1512 VALDK
-1517 INDLVAKAMTNIT
+1517 INEFVNQAMTDIT
-1530 NDRTNQQVNDSTN
+1530 NNRTNQQVDDTTS
-1543 QALDDIA
+1543 QALDSIA
-1550 LVTPDHIVRAAA
+1550 LVAPEHIVRAAA
-1562 RDAVKQQYEAKKHE
+1562 RDAVKQQYEAKKQE

-1592 NQLANNEKRALQNIN
+1592 NQLANNKKLALQNIN
-1607 QAIANNDVKRV
+1607 QAVTNNDVKRV
-1618 ESNGIATLKGVEPHI
+1618 ETNGIATLKGVQPHI
-1633 VVKPEA
+1633 VIKPEA
-1639 QEAIKASADNQVE
+1639 QQAIKASAENQVE

-1657 PHATTDEL
+1657 PHATVDEL
-1665 DEANQQINDTLK
+1665 DEANQLISDTLK
-1677 QGQQDIDN
+1677 QAQQEIEN
-1685 TTQDAAVN
+1685 TNQDAAVT

-1704 QIKPKVRRKRAALDN
+1704 QIKPKVRRKRAALDS
-1719 IDESN
+1719 IEEN
-1724 NNQLDAIRN
+1724 NKNQLDAIRN
-1733 TLDTTQDERNV
+1733 TLDTTQDERDV
-1744 AIAALNKIVNAIKND
+1744 AIDTLNKIVNTIKND

-1770 QTEADGNN
+1770 RTETDGND

-1787 QVKPAARQSVS
+1787 QVKPAARQSVGV
-1798 AKAEAQ
+1798 KAEAQ

-1838 HADKTAQVNQNS
+1838 HADKTAQVNQDS

-1895 QNAAIVQVEKEL
+1895 QNIAIAQVEKEL
-1907 IKAKQQIAGA
+1907 IKAKQQIASA

-1927 HDGKNEIREIE
+1927 HDEKNEIREIE
-1938 PVINKKATAREQLTT
+1938 PVISRKASAREQLTT

-1961 IEANVQATV
+1961 IEANIQATV

-1998 QVDKTAT
+1998 QVDKTAS

-2034 VTHLVQNYRKV
+2034 VTALVQNYRKV

-2079 VLKRFNVALGD
+2079 VLKRFNVALSD

-2127 VKALI
+2127 VKVLI
-2132 DQYVADGNRMV
+2132 DQYVADGNRMI

-2148 LNDIKKDTQLIIDEI
+2148 LNDIKQHTQFIVDEI
-2163 LAIKLPAEV
+2163 LAIKLPAEAMKV
-2172 IKASPK
+2172 SPK
-2178 VGQPAPKVCTPI
+2178 VIQPAPKVCTPI
-2190 KKEDKQ
+2190 KKE
-2196 EVRKVV
+2196 ETHESRKVE

-2214 LPLKELALITG
+2214 LPLKEFALITG
-2225 AALLARRRSKKE
+2225 AALLARRRTKNE

>member
-42 HNVQGGS
+42 NNVQS
-49 NQALP
+49 DTNQATP
-54 GNSQNT
+54 VNSQ
-60 NADTNRDIVNDSQNT
+60 DTNVANNRGLANSAQNT
-75 PNAHA
+75 PNQSA
-80 TDNTSTN
+80 TTNQSTN
-87 QALTNHQNVDVANQV
+87 QALVNHNNGSIANQATPTSV
-102 GPAPIQPSASPAQ
+102 QSSTPSAQ
-115 NNNNSNA
+115 NNNHTDGNTTATETVSNA
-122 NSTATEPAANTNNNL
+122 NNKDVV
-137 ASNNNTLNVPNNTDN
+137 SNNTTLNVPNKTNEN
-152 NDSARHLTLK
+152 GSGGHLTLK

-179 IAEEASNRPKKRSRR
+179 IAEQASNRPKKRSRR
-194 AAPTDPNAT
+194 AAPADPNAT
-203 PADPTATPADPTA
+203 PADPAAAAA
-216 GNGSAPVAITAPY
+216 GNGGAPVAITAPY
-229 TPTTDPNANNIGQNA
+229 TPTTDPNANNAGQNA

-254 NIRPSTNR
+254 GIRPSTNR
-262 SVPTVTVVDNL
+262 SVPSVTVVDNL
-273 PGYTLINGGKVGVFS
+273 PGFTLINGGKVGVFS

-311 IALGRIR
+311 IALGRIK

-331 EKTLT
+331 EK
-336 VNPNSELIF
+336 S
-345 EFNTMTTKNYQ
+345 
-356 AQGNVIALGR
+356 
-366 IRGNDTNDHGDFNGI
+366 
-381 EKTLTVNPNSELI
+381 LTVNPNSELI

-405 QGMTN
+405 QGVTN

-416 DNDTVIGEKVVAY
+416 DNDTVIAEKSVAY
-429 GPIWRLLKVPENV
+429 GPIWRLFKVPENV

-525 YKIQLPEGV
+525 YKVQLPEGV

-544 FPSGNSGVDI
+544 FPSSNSGVDM
-554 NDMNVT
+554 NDFNVT
-560 YDAANRIIT
+560 YDAANRVIT
-569 IKSTGGGT
+569 IKSTGGGS

-616 TYSQDFI
+616 TYTQDFI

-690 KRVSQADID
+690 KRVSQVDID
-699 SLANQM
+699 SLTNQM

-719 NRKVDDMEDLVNQN
+719 NKKVDQMEDLVNQN

-784 TPVVKPNAKQAIRDK
+784 TPVVKPNAKKAIRDK
-799 AAKQRE
+799 ATKQRE
-805 IINHTP
+805 IINATP
-811 DATQDEIQ
+811 DATEDEIQ
-819 DALNQLT
+819 DALNQLA

-832 IDNVTNATTNADVET
+832 IDNVTNATTNADVEI
-847 AKNNGINTIGAVAP
+847 AKNNGINTIGAVVP

-910 EQINQATTNDDVDTA
+910 EQINQATTNADVDNA

-973 AAIEKVNAAVAVAN
+973 AAIDKVNAAVTAAN

-1012 IEPATKVKTDAK
+1012 ITPATKVKTDAK
-1024 NAIDQ
+1024 NAIDK
-1029 SAETQHNA
+1029 SAETQHNT

-1070 DTNQEVAQAKDQGT
+1070 DTNQEVAQAKDQCT

-1105 EKAREAIT
+1105 DKAREAIT

-1135 LKNRALNDIGVTSTT
+1135 LKNRALTDIGVTSTT

-1175 TATGVLT
+1175 TATGVLN

-1206 LNQVDQD
+1206 LNQVDQE

-1253 ALAQTNQHYS
+1253 ALAQINQHYN
-1263 AKLVEINAT
+1263 AKLAEINAT
-1272 PDATDDEKNAAINT
+1272 PDATNDEKNAAINT

-1370 AFNQIN
+1370 AINQIN
-1376 QNQTNDQVDAT
+1376 QNQTNDQVDTT
-1387 TNQAINA
+1387 TNQAVNA
-1394 IDNVEAEVVIKPKA
+1394 IDNVEAEVVIKPTA

-1432 EKEVALQALAKEKEK
+1432 EKEVASQALAKEKEK

-1479 KIKPAARE
+1479 KVKPAARE

-1495 LRAQINQDKEA
+1495 LRAKINQDKEA

-1512 AALDK
+1512 VALDK
-1517 INDLVAKAMTNIT
+1517 INEFVNQAMTDIT
-1530 NDRTNQQVNDSTN
+1530 NNRTNQQVDDTTS
-1543 QALDDIA
+1543 QALDSIA
-1550 LVTPDHIVRAAA
+1550 LVAPEHIVRAAA
-1562 RDAVKQQYEAKKHE
+1562 RDAVKQQYEAKKQE

-1592 NQLANNEKRALQNIN
+1592 NQLANNEKLALQNIN
-1607 QAIANNDVKRV
+1607 QAVTNNDVKRV
-1618 ESNGIATLKGVEPHI
+1618 ETNGIATLKGVQPHI
-1633 VVKPEA
+1633 VIKPEA
-1639 QEAIKASADNQVE
+1639 QQAIKATAENQVE

-1657 PHATTDEL
+1657 PHATVDEL
-1665 DEANQQINDTLK
+1665 DEANQLISDTLK
-1677 QGQQDIDN
+1677 QAQQEIEN
-1685 TTQDAAVN
+1685 TNQDAAVT

-1704 QIKPKVRRKRAALDN
+1704 QIKPKVRRKRAALDS
-1719 IDESN
+1719 IEEN
-1724 NNQLDAIRN
+1724 NKNQLDAIRN
-1733 TLDTTQDERNV
+1733 TLDTTQDERDV
-1744 AIAALNKIVNAIKND
+1744 AIDTLNKIVNTIKND

-1770 QTEADGNN
+1770 RTETDGND

-1787 QVKPAARQSVS
+1787 QVKPAARQSVGV
-1798 AKAEAQ
+1798 KAEAQ

-1838 HADKTAQVNQNS
+1838 HADKTAQVNQDS

-1895 QNAAIVQVEKEL
+1895 QNIAIAQVEKEL
-1907 IKAKQQIAGA
+1907 IKAKQQIASA

-1927 HDGKNEIREIE
+1927 HDEKNEIREIE
-1938 PVINKKATAREQLTT
+1938 PVINRKASAREQLTT

-1961 IEANVQATV
+1961 IEANIQATV

-1998 QVDKTAT
+1998 QVDKTAS

-2034 VTHLVQNYRKV
+2034 VTALVQNYRKV
-2045 SDRNKADAL
+2045 SNRNKADAL

-2079 VLKRFNVALGD
+2079 VLKRFNVALSD

-2127 VKALI
+2127 VKVLI
-2132 DQYVADGNRMV
+2132 DQYVADGNRMI

-2148 LNDIKKDTQLIIDEI
+2148 LNDIKQHTQFIVDEI
-2163 LAIKLPAEV
+2163 LAIKLPAEATKV
-2172 IKASPK
+2172 SPK
-2178 VGQPAPKVCTPI
+2178 EIQPAPKVCTPI
-2190 KKEDKQ
+2190 KKE
-2196 EVRKVV
+2196 ETHESRKVE
-2202 KELPNTGSEEMD
+2202 KELPNTGSEGMD
-2214 LPLKELALITG
+2214 LPLKEFALITG
-2225 AALLARRRSKKE
+2225 AALLARRRTKNE

>member
-42 HNVQGGS
+42 NNVQS
-49 NQALP
+49 DTNQATP
-54 GNSQNT
+54 VNSQ
-60 NADTNRDIVNDSQNT
+60 DTNVANNRGLANSAQNT
-75 PNAHA
+75 PNQSA
-80 TDNTSTN
+80 TTNQSTN
-87 QALTNHQNVDVANQV
+87 QALVNHNNGSIANQATPTSV
-102 GPAPIQPSASPAQ
+102 QSSTPSAQ
-115 NNNNSNA
+115 NNNHTDGNTTATETVSNA
-122 NSTATEPAANTNNNL
+122 NNKDVV
-137 ASNNNTLNVPNNTDN
+137 SNNTTLNVPNKTNEN
-152 NDSARHLTLK
+152 GSGGHLTLK

-179 IAEEASNRPKKRSRR
+179 IAEQASNRPKKRSRR
-194 AAPTDPNAT
+194 AAPADPNAT
-203 PADPTATPADPTA
+203 PADPAAAAA
-216 GNGSAPVAITAPY
+216 GNGGAPVAITAPY
-229 TPTTDPNANNIGQNA
+229 TPTTDPNANNAGQNA

-254 NIRPSTNR
+254 GIRPSTNR
-262 SVPTVTVVDNL
+262 SVPSVTVVDNL
-273 PGYTLINGGKVGVFS
+273 PGFTLINGGKVGVFS

-311 IALGRIR
+311 IALGRIK

-331 EKTLT
+331 EK
-336 VNPNSELIF
+336 S
-345 EFNTMTTKNYQ
+345 
-356 AQGNVIALGR
+356 
-366 IRGNDTNDHGDFNGI
+366 
-381 EKTLTVNPNSELI
+381 LTVNPNSELI

-405 QGMTN
+405 QGVTN

-416 DNDTVIGEKVVAY
+416 DNDTVIAEKSVAY
-429 GPIWRLLKVPENV
+429 GPIWRLFKVPENV

-525 YKIQLPEGV
+525 YKVQLPEGV

-544 FPSGNSGVDI
+544 FPSSNSGVDM
-554 NDMNVT
+554 NDFNVT
-560 YDAANRIIT
+560 YDAANRVIT
-569 IKSTGGGT
+569 IKSTGGGS

-616 TYSQDFI
+616 TYTQDFI

-699 SLANQM
+699 SLTNQM

-719 NRKVDDMEDLVNQN
+719 NKKVDQMEDLVNQN

-784 TPVVKPNAKQAIRDK
+784 TPVVKPNAKKAIRDK
-799 AAKQRE
+799 ATKQRE
-805 IINHTP
+805 IINATP
-811 DATQDEIQ
+811 DATEDEIQ
-819 DALNQLT
+819 DALNQLA

-832 IDNVTNATTNADVET
+832 IDNVTNATTNADVEI
-847 AKNNGINTIGAVAP
+847 AKNNGINTIGAVVP

-910 EQINQATTNDDVDTA
+910 EQINQATTNADVDNA

-973 AAIEKVNAAVAVAN
+973 AAIDKVNAAVTAAN

-993 NTNADVEQVKTNA
+993 NTNADVEQVKINA

-1012 IEPATKVKTDAK
+1012 ITPATKVKTDAK
-1024 NAIDQ
+1024 NAIDK
-1029 SAETQHNA
+1029 SAETQHNT

-1105 EKAREAIT
+1105 DKAREAIT

-1135 LKNRALNDIGVTSTT
+1135 LKNRALTDIGVTSTT

-1175 TATGVLT
+1175 TATGVLN
-1182 DLATAKKQEINQN
+1182 DLATAKKQKINQN

-1206 LNQVDQD
+1206 LNQVDQE

-1253 ALAQTNQHYS
+1253 ALAQINQHYN
-1263 AKLVEINAT
+1263 AKLAEINAT
-1272 PDATDDEKNAAINT
+1272 PDATNDEKNAAINT

-1370 AFNQIN
+1370 AINQIN
-1376 QNQTNDQVDAT
+1376 QNQTNDQVDTT
-1387 TNQAINA
+1387 TNQAVNA

-1432 EKEVALQALAKEKEK
+1432 EKEVASQALAKEKEK

-1479 KIKPAARE
+1479 KVKPAARE

-1495 LRAQINQDKEA
+1495 LRAKINQDKEA

-1512 AALDK
+1512 VALDK
-1517 INDLVAKAMTNIT
+1517 INEFVNQAMTDIT
-1530 NDRTNQQVNDSTN
+1530 NNRTNQQVDDTTS
-1543 QALDDIA
+1543 QALDSIA
-1550 LVTPDHIVRAAA
+1550 LVAPEHIVRAAA
-1562 RDAVKQQYEAKKHE
+1562 RDAVKQQYEAKKQE

-1592 NQLANNEKRALQNIN
+1592 NQLANNEKLALQNIN
-1607 QAIANNDVKRV
+1607 QAVTNNDVKRV
-1618 ESNGIATLKGVEPHI
+1618 ETNGIATLKGVQPHI
-1633 VVKPEA
+1633 VIKPEA
-1639 QEAIKASADNQVE
+1639 QQAIKATAENQVE

-1657 PHATTDEL
+1657 PHATVDEL
-1665 DEANQQINDTLK
+1665 DEANQLISDTLK
-1677 QGQQDIDN
+1677 QAQQEIEN
-1685 TTQDAAVN
+1685 TNQDAAVT

-1704 QIKPKVRRKRAALDN
+1704 QIKPKVRRKRAALDS
-1719 IDESN
+1719 IEEN
-1724 NNQLDAIRN
+1724 NKNQLDAIRN
-1733 TLDTTQDERNV
+1733 TLDTTQDERDV
-1744 AIAALNKIVNAIKND
+1744 AIDTLNKIVNTIKND

-1770 QTEADGNN
+1770 RTETDGND

-1787 QVKPAARQSVS
+1787 QVKPAARQSVGV
-1798 AKAEAQ
+1798 KAEAQ

-1838 HADKTAQVNQNS
+1838 HADKTAQVNQDS

-1895 QNAAIVQVEKEL
+1895 QNIAIAQVEKEL
-1907 IKAKQQIAGA
+1907 IKAKQQIASA

-1927 HDGKNEIREIE
+1927 HDEKNEIREIE
-1938 PVINKKATAREQLTT
+1938 PVINRKASAREQLTT

-1961 IEANVQATV
+1961 IEANIQATV

-1998 QVDKTAT
+1998 QVDKTAS

-2034 VTHLVQNYRKV
+2034 VTALVQNYRKV
-2045 SDRNKADAL
+2045 SNRNKADAL

-2079 VLKRFNVALGD
+2079 VLKRFNVALSD

-2127 VKALI
+2127 VKVLI
-2132 DQYVADGNRMV
+2132 DQYVADGNRMI

-2148 LNDIKKDTQLIIDEI
+2148 LNDIKQHTQFIVDEI
-2163 LAIKLPAEV
+2163 LAIKLPAEATKV
-2172 IKASPK
+2172 SPK
-2178 VGQPAPKVCTPI
+2178 EIQPAPKVCTPI
-2190 KKEDKQ
+2190 KKE
-2196 EVRKVV
+2196 ETHESRKVE
-2202 KELPNTGSEEMD
+2202 KELPNTGSEGMD
-2214 LPLKELALITG
+2214 LPLKEFALITG
-2225 AALLARRRSKKE
+2225 AALLARRRTKNE

>member
-42 HNVQGGS
+42 NNVQS
-49 NQALP
+49 DTNQATP
-54 GNSQNT
+54 VNSQ
-60 NADTNRDIVNDSQNT
+60 DTNVANNRGLANSAQNT
-75 PNAHA
+75 PNQSA
-80 TDNTSTN
+80 TTNQSTN
-87 QALTNHQNVDVANQV
+87 QALVNHNNGSIANQATPTSV
-102 GPAPIQPSASPAQ
+102 QSSTPSAQ
-115 NNNNSNA
+115 NNNHTDGNTTATETVSNA
-122 NSTATEPAANTNNNL
+122 NNKDVV
-137 ASNNNTLNVPNNTDN
+137 SNNTTLNVPNKTNEN
-152 NDSARHLTLK
+152 GSGGHLTLK

-179 IAEEASNRPKKRSRR
+179 IAEQASNRPKKRSRR
-194 AAPTDPNAT
+194 AAPADPNAT
-203 PADPTATPADPTA
+203 PADPAAAAA
-216 GNGSAPVAITAPY
+216 GNGGAPVAITAPY
-229 TPTTDPNANNIGQNA
+229 TPTTDPNANNAGQNA

-254 NIRPSTNR
+254 GIRPSTNR
-262 SVPTVTVVDNL
+262 SVPSVTVVDNL
-273 PGYTLINGGKVGVFS
+273 PGFTLINGGKVGVFS

-311 IALGRIR
+311 IALGRIK

-331 EKTLT
+331 EK
-336 VNPNSELIF
+336 S
-345 EFNTMTTKNYQ
+345 
-356 AQGNVIALGR
+356 
-366 IRGNDTNDHGDFNGI
+366 
-381 EKTLTVNPNSELI
+381 LTVNPNSELI

-405 QGMTN
+405 QGVTN

-416 DNDTVIGEKVVAY
+416 DNDTVIAEKSVAY
-429 GPIWRLLKVPENV
+429 GPIWRLFKVPENV

-495 TATNNKEFT
+495 TATNNKGFT

-525 YKIQLPEGV
+525 YKVQLPEGV

-544 FPSGNSGVDI
+544 FPSSNSGVDM
-554 NDMNVT
+554 NDFNVT
-560 YDAANRIIT
+560 YDAANRVIT
-569 IKSTGGGT
+569 IKSTGGGS

-616 TYSQDFI
+616 TYTQDFI

-699 SLANQM
+699 SLTNQM

-719 NRKVDDMEDLVNQN
+719 NKKVDQMEDLVNQN

-784 TPVVKPNAKQAIRDK
+784 TPVVKPNAKKAIRDK
-799 AAKQRE
+799 ATKQRE
-805 IINHTP
+805 IINATP
-811 DATQDEIQ
+811 DATEDEIQ
-819 DALNQLT
+819 DALNQLA

-832 IDNVTNATTNADVET
+832 IDNVTNATTNADVEI
-847 AKNNGINTIGAVAP
+847 AKNNGINTIGAVVP

-910 EQINQATTNDDVDTA
+910 EQINQATTNADVDNA

-973 AAIEKVNAAVAVAN
+973 AAIDKVNAAVTAAN

-1012 IEPATKVKTDAK
+1012 ITPATKVKTDAK
-1024 NAIDQ
+1024 NAIDK
-1029 SAETQHNA
+1029 SAETQHNT

-1105 EKAREAIT
+1105 DKAREAIT

-1135 LKNRALNDIGVTSTT
+1135 LKNRALTDIGVTSTT

-1175 TATGVLT
+1175 TATGVLN

-1206 LNQVDQD
+1206 LNQVDQE

-1253 ALAQTNQHYS
+1253 ALAQINQHYN
-1263 AKLVEINAT
+1263 AKLAEINAT
-1272 PDATDDEKNAAINT
+1272 PDATNDEKNAAINT

-1370 AFNQIN
+1370 AINQIN
-1376 QNQTNDQVDAT
+1376 QNQTNDQVDTT
-1387 TNQAINA
+1387 TNQAVNA

-1432 EKEVALQALAKEKEK
+1432 EKEVASQALAKEKEK

-1479 KIKPAARE
+1479 KVKPAARE

-1495 LRAQINQDKEA
+1495 LRAKINQDKEA

-1512 AALDK
+1512 VALDK
-1517 INDLVAKAMTNIT
+1517 INEFVNQAMTDIT
-1530 NDRTNQQVNDSTN
+1530 NNRTNQQVDDTTS
-1543 QALDDIA
+1543 QALDSIA
-1550 LVTPDHIVRAAA
+1550 LVAPEHIVRAAA
-1562 RDAVKQQYEAKKHE
+1562 RDAVKQQYEAKKQE

-1592 NQLANNEKRALQNIN
+1592 NQLANNEKLALQNIN
-1607 QAIANNDVKRV
+1607 QAVTNNDVKRV
-1618 ESNGIATLKGVEPHI
+1618 ETNGIATLKGVQPHI
-1633 VVKPEA
+1633 VIKPEA
-1639 QEAIKASADNQVE
+1639 QQAIKATAENQVE

-1657 PHATTDEL
+1657 PHATVDEL
-1665 DEANQQINDTLK
+1665 DEANQLISDTLK
-1677 QGQQDIDN
+1677 QAQQEIEN
-1685 TTQDAAVN
+1685 TNQDAAVT

-1704 QIKPKVRRKRAALDN
+1704 QIKPKVRRKRAALDS
-1719 IDESN
+1719 IEEN
-1724 NNQLDAIRN
+1724 NKNQLDAIRN
-1733 TLDTTQDERNV
+1733 TLDTTQDERDV
-1744 AIAALNKIVNAIKND
+1744 AIDTLNKIVNTIKND

-1770 QTEADGNN
+1770 RTETDGND

-1787 QVKPAARQSVS
+1787 QVKPAARQSVGV
-1798 AKAEAQ
+1798 KAEAQ

-1838 HADKTAQVNQNS
+1838 HADKTAQVNQDS

-1895 QNAAIVQVEKEL
+1895 QNIAIAQVEKEL
-1907 IKAKQQIAGA
+1907 IKAKQQIASA

-1927 HDGKNEIREIE
+1927 HDEKNEIREIE
-1938 PVINKKATAREQLTT
+1938 PVINRKASAREQLTT

-1961 IEANVQATV
+1961 IEANIQATV

-1998 QVDKTAT
+1998 QVDKTAS

-2034 VTHLVQNYRKV
+2034 VTALVQNYRKV
-2045 SDRNKADAL
+2045 SNRNKADAL

-2079 VLKRFNVALGD
+2079 VLKRFNVALSD

-2127 VKALI
+2127 VKVLI
-2132 DQYVADGNRMV
+2132 DQYVADGNRMI

-2148 LNDIKKDTQLIIDEI
+2148 LNDIKQHTQFIVDEI
-2163 LAIKLPAEV
+2163 LAIKLPAEATKV
-2172 IKASPK
+2172 SPK
-2178 VGQPAPKVCTPI
+2178 EIQPAPKVCTPI
-2190 KKEDKQ
+2190 KKE
-2196 EVRKVV
+2196 ETHESRKVE
-2202 KELPNTGSEEMD
+2202 KELPNTGSEGMD
-2214 LPLKELALITG
+2214 LPLKEFALITG
-2225 AALLARRRSKKE
+2225 AALLARRRTKNE

>member
-42 HNVQGGS
+42 NNVQS
-49 NQALP
+49 DTNQATP
-54 GNSQNT
+54 VNSQ
-60 NADTNRDIVNDSQNT
+60 DTNVANNRGLANSAQNT
-75 PNAHA
+75 PNQSA
-80 TDNTSTN
+80 TTNQSTN
-87 QALTNHQNVDVANQV
+87 QALVNHNNGSIANQATPTSV
-102 GPAPIQPSASPAQ
+102 QSSTPSAQ
-115 NNNNSNA
+115 NNNHTDGNTTATETVSNA
-122 NSTATEPAANTNNNL
+122 NNKDVV
-137 ASNNNTLNVPNNTDN
+137 SNNTTLNVPNKTNEN
-152 NDSARHLTLK
+152 GSGGHLTLK

-179 IAEEASNRPKKRSRR
+179 IAEQASNRPKKRSRR
-194 AAPTDPNAT
+194 AAPADPNAT
-203 PADPTATPADPTA
+203 PADPAAAAA
-216 GNGSAPVAITAPY
+216 GNGGAPVAITAPY
-229 TPTTDPNANNIGQNA
+229 TPTTDPNANNAGQNA

-254 NIRPSTNR
+254 GIRPSTNR
-262 SVPTVTVVDNL
+262 SVPSVTVVDNL
-273 PGYTLINGGKVGVFS
+273 PGFTLINGGKVGVFS

-311 IALGRIR
+311 IALGRIK

-331 EKTLT
+331 EK
-336 VNPNSELIF
+336 S
-345 EFNTMTTKNYQ
+345 
-356 AQGNVIALGR
+356 
-366 IRGNDTNDHGDFNGI
+366 
-381 EKTLTVNPNSELI
+381 LTVNPNSELI

-405 QGMTN
+405 QGVTN

-416 DNDTVIGEKVVAY
+416 DNDTVIAEKSVAY
-429 GPIWRLLKVPENV
+429 GPIWRLFKVPENV

-525 YKIQLPEGV
+525 YKVQLPEGV

-544 FPSGNSGVDI
+544 FPSSNSGVDM
-554 NDMNVT
+554 NDFNVT
-560 YDAANRIIT
+560 YDAANRVIT
-569 IKSTGGGT
+569 IKSTGGGS

-616 TYSQDFI
+616 TYTQDFI

-675 AQTILDENRNNVPLN
+675 GQTILDENRNNVPLN

-699 SLANQM
+699 SLTNQM

-719 NRKVDDMEDLVNQN
+719 NKKVDQMEDLVNQN

-784 TPVVKPNAKQAIRDK
+784 TPVVKPNAKKAIRDK
-799 AAKQRE
+799 ATKQRE
-805 IINHTP
+805 IINATP
-811 DATQDEIQ
+811 DATEDEIQ
-819 DALNQLT
+819 DALNQLA

-832 IDNVTNATTNADVET
+832 IDNVTNATTNADVEI
-847 AKNNGINTIGAVAP
+847 AKNNGINTIGAVVP

-910 EQINQATTNDDVDTA
+910 EQINQATTNADVDNA

-973 AAIEKVNAAVAVAN
+973 AAIDKVNAAVTAAN

-1012 IEPATKVKTDAK
+1012 ITPATKVKTDAK
-1024 NAIDQ
+1024 NAIDK
-1029 SAETQHNA
+1029 SAETQHNT

-1105 EKAREAIT
+1105 DKAREAIT

-1135 LKNRALNDIGVTSTT
+1135 LKNRALTDIGVTSTT

-1175 TATGVLT
+1175 TATGVLN

-1206 LNQVDQD
+1206 LNQVDQE

-1253 ALAQTNQHYS
+1253 ALAQINQHYN
-1263 AKLVEINAT
+1263 AKLAEINAT
-1272 PDATDDEKNAAINT
+1272 PDATNDEKNAAINT

-1370 AFNQIN
+1370 AINQIN
-1376 QNQTNDQVDAT
+1376 QNQTNDQVDTT
-1387 TNQAINA
+1387 TNQAVNA

-1432 EKEVALQALAKEKEK
+1432 EKEVASQALAKEKEK

-1479 KIKPAARE
+1479 KVKPAARE

-1495 LRAQINQDKEA
+1495 LRAKINQDKEA

-1512 AALDK
+1512 VALDK
-1517 INDLVAKAMTNIT
+1517 INEFVNQAMTDIT
-1530 NDRTNQQVNDSTN
+1530 NNRTNQQVDDTTS
-1543 QALDDIA
+1543 QALDSIA
-1550 LVTPDHIVRAAA
+1550 LVAPEHIVRAAA
-1562 RDAVKQQYEAKKHE
+1562 RDAVKQQYEAKKQE

-1592 NQLANNEKRALQNIN
+1592 NQLANNEKLALQNIN
-1607 QAIANNDVKRV
+1607 QAVTNNDVKRV
-1618 ESNGIATLKGVEPHI
+1618 ETNGIATLKGVQPHI
-1633 VVKPEA
+1633 VIKPEA
-1639 QEAIKASADNQVE
+1639 QQAIKATAENQVE

-1657 PHATTDEL
+1657 PHATVDEL
-1665 DEANQQINDTLK
+1665 DEANQLISDTLK
-1677 QGQQDIDN
+1677 QAQQEIEN
-1685 TTQDAAVN
+1685 TNQDAAVT

-1704 QIKPKVRRKRAALDN
+1704 QIKPKVRRKRAALDS
-1719 IDESN
+1719 IEEN
-1724 NNQLDAIRN
+1724 NKNQLDAIRN
-1733 TLDTTQDERNV
+1733 TLDTTQDERDV
-1744 AIAALNKIVNAIKND
+1744 AIDTLNKIVNTIKND

-1770 QTEADGNN
+1770 RTETDGND

-1787 QVKPAARQSVS
+1787 QVKPAARQSVGV
-1798 AKAEAQ
+1798 KAEAQ

-1838 HADKTAQVNQNS
+1838 HADKTAQVNQDS

-1895 QNAAIVQVEKEL
+1895 QNIAIAQVEKEL
-1907 IKAKQQIAGA
+1907 IKAKQQIASA

-1927 HDGKNEIREIE
+1927 HDEKNEIREIE
-1938 PVINKKATAREQLTT
+1938 PVINRKASAREQLTT

-1961 IEANVQATV
+1961 IEANIQATV

-1998 QVDKTAT
+1998 QVDKTAS

-2034 VTHLVQNYRKV
+2034 VTALVQNYRKV
-2045 SDRNKADAL
+2045 SNRNKADAL

-2079 VLKRFNVALGD
+2079 VLKRFNVALSD

-2127 VKALI
+2127 VKVLI
-2132 DQYVADGNRMV
+2132 DQYVADGNRMI
-2143 DEDAT
+2143 DEGAT
-2148 LNDIKKDTQLIIDEI
+2148 LNDIKQHTQFIVDEI
-2163 LAIKLPAEV
+2163 LAIKLPAEATKV
-2172 IKASPK
+2172 SPK
-2178 VGQPAPKVCTPI
+2178 EIQPAPKVCTPI
-2190 KKEDKQ
+2190 KKE
-2196 EVRKVV
+2196 ETHESRKVE
-2202 KELPNTGSEEMD
+2202 KELPNTGSEGMD
-2214 LPLKELALITG
+2214 LPLKEFALITG
-2225 AALLARRRSKKE
+2225 AALLARRRTKNE

>member
-42 HNVQGGS
+42 NNVQS
-49 NQALP
+49 DTNQATP
-54 GNSQNT
+54 VNSQ
-60 NADTNRDIVNDSQNT
+60 DTNVANNRGLANSAQNT
-75 PNAHA
+75 PNQSA
-80 TDNTSTN
+80 TTNQSTN
-87 QALTNHQNVDVANQV
+87 QALVNHNNGSIANQATPTSV
-102 GPAPIQPSASPAQ
+102 QSSTPSAQ
-115 NNNNSNA
+115 NNNHTDGNTTATETVSNA
-122 NSTATEPAANTNNNL
+122 NNKDVV
-137 ASNNNTLNVPNNTDN
+137 SNNTTLNVPNKTNEN
-152 NDSARHLTLK
+152 GSGGHLTLK

-179 IAEEASNRPKKRSRR
+179 IAEQASNRPKKRSRR
-194 AAPTDPNAT
+194 AALADPNAT
-203 PADPTATPADPTA
+203 PADPAAAAA
-216 GNGSAPVAITAPY
+216 GNGGAPVAITAPY
-229 TPTTDPNANNIGQNA
+229 TPTTDPNANNAGQNA

-254 NIRPSTNR
+254 GIRPSTNR
-262 SVPTVTVVDNL
+262 SVPSVTVVDNL
-273 PGYTLINGGKVGVFS
+273 PGFTLINGGKVGVFS

-311 IALGRIR
+311 IALGRIK

-331 EKTLT
+331 EK
-336 VNPNSELIF
+336 S
-345 EFNTMTTKNYQ
+345 
-356 AQGNVIALGR
+356 
-366 IRGNDTNDHGDFNGI
+366 
-381 EKTLTVNPNSELI
+381 LTVNPNSELI

-405 QGMTN
+405 QGVTN

-416 DNDTVIGEKVVAY
+416 DNDTVIAEKSVAY
-429 GPIWRLLKVPENV
+429 GPIWRLFKVPENV

-525 YKIQLPEGV
+525 YKVQLPEGV

-544 FPSGNSGVDI
+544 FPSSNSGVDM
-554 NDMNVT
+554 NDFNVT
-560 YDAANRIIT
+560 YDAANRVIT
-569 IKSTGGGT
+569 IKSTGGGS

-616 TYSQDFI
+616 TYTQDFI

-690 KRVSQADID
+690 KRVSQANID
-699 SLANQM
+699 SLTNQM

-719 NRKVDDMEDLVNQN
+719 NKKVDQMEDLVNQN

-784 TPVVKPNAKQAIRDK
+784 TPVVKPNAKKAIRDK
-799 AAKQRE
+799 ATKQRE
-805 IINHTP
+805 IINATP
-811 DATQDEIQ
+811 DATEDEIQ
-819 DALNQLT
+819 DALNQLA

-832 IDNVTNATTNADVET
+832 IDNVTNATTNADVEI
-847 AKNNGINTIGAVAP
+847 AKNNGINTIGAVVP

-910 EQINQATTNDDVDTA
+910 EQINQATTNADVDNA

-973 AAIEKVNAAVAVAN
+973 AAIDKVNAAVTAAN

-1012 IEPATKVKTDAK
+1012 ITPATKVKTDAK
-1024 NAIDQ
+1024 NAIDK
-1029 SAETQHNA
+1029 SAETQHNT

-1105 EKAREAIT
+1105 DKAREAIT

-1135 LKNRALNDIGVTSTT
+1135 LKNRALTDIGVTSTT

-1175 TATGVLT
+1175 TATGVLN

-1206 LNQVDQD
+1206 LNQVDQE

-1253 ALAQTNQHYS
+1253 ALAQINQHYN
-1263 AKLVEINAT
+1263 AKLAEINAT
-1272 PDATDDEKNAAINT
+1272 PDATNDEKNAAINT

-1370 AFNQIN
+1370 AINQIN
-1376 QNQTNDQVDAT
+1376 QNQTNDQVDTT
-1387 TNQAINA
+1387 TNQAVNA

-1432 EKEVALQALAKEKEK
+1432 EKEVASQALAKEKEK

-1479 KIKPAARE
+1479 KVKPAARE

-1495 LRAQINQDKEA
+1495 LRAKINQDKEA

-1512 AALDK
+1512 VALDK
-1517 INDLVAKAMTNIT
+1517 INEFVNQAMTDIT
-1530 NDRTNQQVNDSTN
+1530 NNRTNQQVDDTTS
-1543 QALDDIA
+1543 QALDSIA
-1550 LVTPDHIVRAAA
+1550 LVAPEHIVRAAA
-1562 RDAVKQQYEAKKHE
+1562 RDAVKQQYEAKKQE

-1592 NQLANNEKRALQNIN
+1592 NQLANNEKLALQNIN
-1607 QAIANNDVKRV
+1607 QAVTNNDVKRV
-1618 ESNGIATLKGVEPHI
+1618 ETNGIATLKGVQPHI
-1633 VVKPEA
+1633 VIKPEA
-1639 QEAIKASADNQVE
+1639 QQAIKATAENQVE

-1657 PHATTDEL
+1657 PHATVDEL
-1665 DEANQQINDTLK
+1665 DEANQLISDTLK
-1677 QGQQDIDN
+1677 QAQQEIEN
-1685 TTQDAAVN
+1685 TNQDAAVT

-1704 QIKPKVRRKRAALDN
+1704 QIKPKVRRKRAALDS
-1719 IDESN
+1719 IEEN
-1724 NNQLDAIRN
+1724 NKNQLDAIRN
-1733 TLDTTQDERNV
+1733 TLDTTQDERDV
-1744 AIAALNKIVNAIKND
+1744 AIDTLNKIVNTIKND

-1770 QTEADGNN
+1770 RTETDGND

-1787 QVKPAARQSVS
+1787 QVKPAARQSVGV
-1798 AKAEAQ
+1798 KAEAQ

-1838 HADKTAQVNQNS
+1838 HADKTAQVNQDS

-1895 QNAAIVQVEKEL
+1895 QNIAIAQVEKEL
-1907 IKAKQQIAGA
+1907 IKAKQQIASA

-1927 HDGKNEIREIE
+1927 HDEKNEIREIE
-1938 PVINKKATAREQLTT
+1938 PVINRKASAREQLTT

-1961 IEANVQATV
+1961 IEANIQATV

-1998 QVDKTAT
+1998 QVDKTAS

-2034 VTHLVQNYRKV
+2034 VTALVQNYRKV
-2045 SDRNKADAL
+2045 SNRNKADAL

-2079 VLKRFNVALGD
+2079 VLKRFNVALSD

-2127 VKALI
+2127 VKVLI
-2132 DQYVADGNRMV
+2132 DQYVADGNRMI

-2148 LNDIKKDTQLIIDEI
+2148 LNDIKQHTQFIVDEI
-2163 LAIKLPAEV
+2163 LAIKLPAEATKV
-2172 IKASPK
+2172 SPK
-2178 VGQPAPKVCTPI
+2178 EIQPAPKVCTPI
-2190 KKEDKQ
+2190 KKE
-2196 EVRKVV
+2196 ETHESRKVE
-2202 KELPNTGSEEMD
+2202 KELPNTGSEGMD
-2214 LPLKELALITG
+2214 LPLKEFALITG
-2225 AALLARRRSKKE
+2225 AALLARRRTKNE

>member
-1 MNLLKKNKYSIRKY
+1 M
-15 KVGIFSTLIGTVLLL
+15 
-30 SNPNGAQALTTD
+30 
-42 HNVQGGS
+42 
-49 NQALP
+49 
-54 GNSQNT
+54 
-60 NADTNRDIVNDSQNT
+60 
-75 PNAHA
+75 
-80 TDNTSTN
+80 
-87 QALTNHQNVDVANQV
+87 
-102 GPAPIQPSASPAQ
+102 
-115 NNNNSNA
+115 
-122 NSTATEPAANTNNNL
+122 
-137 ASNNNTLNVPNNTDN
+137 
-152 NDSARHLTLK
+152 
-162 EIQED
+162 
-167 VRHSSDKPELVA
+167 
-179 IAEEASNRPKKRSRR
+179 
-194 AAPTDPNAT
+194 
-203 PADPTATPADPTA
+203 
-216 GNGSAPVAITAPY
+216 
-229 TPTTDPNANNIGQNA
+229 
-244 PNEVLSFDDN
+244 LSFDDN
-254 NIRPSTNR
+254 SIRPSTNR
-262 SVPTVTVVDNL
+262 SVPSVTVVDNL
-273 PGYTLINGGKVGVFS
+273 PGFTLINGGKVGVLS
-288 HAMVRTSMFDSGDA
+288 HAMVRTSMFEAGS
-302 KNYQAQGNV
+302 NRTYQAQGNV
-311 IALGRIR
+311 LALGRIS
-318 GNDTNDHGDFNGI
+318 GTDASNHGDFNGI
-331 EKTLT
+331 EKSLT

-345 EFNTMTTKNYQ
+345 EFNTMPTKNG
-356 AQGNVIALGR
+356 QGATNV
-366 IRGNDTNDHGDFNGI
+366 
-381 EKTLTVNPNSELI
+381 
-394 FEFNTMTTKNY
+394 
-405 QGMTN
+405 
-410 LIIKNA
+410 IIKNA
-416 DNDTVIGEKVVAY
+416 DTNDTIAEKTVEG
-429 GPIWRLLKVPENV
+429 GPTLRLFKVPDNV
-442 SHLKIQ
+442 RNLKIQ

-462 YQLRD
+462 YQLKD
-467 GYKYYDFVDSIGL
+467 GYKYYSFVDSIGL

-504 VTTSLKNNGNFGAS
+504 VTTSLKNNGNSGAS
-518 FNTDDFV
+518 LDTDEFV

-544 FPSGNSGVDI
+544 FPSNNSGVDV

-560 YDAANRIIT
+560 YDAANRVIT

-577 GNSPARLMPDKIL
+577 TNSPARLMPDKIL

-616 TYSQDFI
+616 TYTQDFI
-623 NSPAESHTVST
+623 NSAAESHTVST

-667 IFNDLKRR
+667 IFNDLKKR
-675 AQTILDENRNNVPLN
+675 AQTILAENRNNVPLN

-699 SLANQM
+699 TLTNQM

-719 NRKVDDMEDLVNQN
+719 NQKADQMEDLVNQN

-740 KQAAIQVIEEHKNE
+740 KQAAIQVIEEHKGN
-754 IIGNIGDQTTDD
+754 IIGDIGDQTTDD

-784 TPVVKPNAKQAIRDK
+784 TPVVKPNAKKAIRDK
-799 AAKQRE
+799 ATKQRE
-805 IINHTP
+805 IINATP
-811 DATQDEIQ
+811 DATEDEIQ
-819 DALNQLT
+819 DAINQLA

-847 AKNNGINTIGAVAP
+847 AKNNGINTIGSVVP

-910 EQINQATTNDDVDTA
+910 EQINQATTNADVDNA

-973 AAIEKVNAAVAVAN
+973 AAIDKVNAAVTAAN

-993 NTNADVEQVKTNA
+993 NTNAEVEQVKTNA

-1012 IEPATKVKTDAK
+1012 ITPATKVKTDAK
-1024 NAIDQ
+1024 NAIDK
-1029 SAETQHNA
+1029 SAETQHNT

-1094 QVKTDARNAVN
+1094 QVKTDARNVVN
-1105 EKAREAIT
+1105 DKAREAIT

-1135 LKNRALNDIGVTSTT
+1135 LKNRALTDIGVTSTT

-1175 TATGVLT
+1175 TATGVLN

-1206 LNQVDQD
+1206 LNQVDQE

-1253 ALAQTNQHYS
+1253 ALAQINQHYN
-1263 AKLVEINAT
+1263 AKLAEINAT
-1272 PDATDDEKNAAINT
+1272 PDATNDEKNAAINT

-1376 QNQTNDQVDAT
+1376 QNQTNDQVDTT
-1387 TNQAINA
+1387 TNQALNA

-1432 EKEVALQALAKEKEK
+1432 EKEVASQALAKEKEK

-1479 KIKPAARE
+1479 KVKPAARE

-1495 LRAQINQDKEA
+1495 LRAKINQDKEA

-1512 AALDK
+1512 VALDK
-1517 INDLVAKAMTNIT
+1517 INEFVNQAMTDIT
-1530 NDRTNQQVNDSTN
+1530 NNRTNQQVDDTTS
-1543 QALDDIA
+1543 QALDSIA
-1550 LVTPDHIVRAAA
+1550 LVAPEHIVRAAA
-1562 RDAVKQQYEAKKHE
+1562 RDAVKQQYEAKKQE

-1592 NQLANNEKRALQNIN
+1592 NQLANNKKLALQNIN
-1607 QAIANNDVKRV
+1607 QAVTNNDVKRV
-1618 ESNGIATLKGVEPHI
+1618 ETNGIATLKGVQPHI
-1633 VVKPEA
+1633 VIKPEA
-1639 QEAIKASADNQVE
+1639 QQAIKASAENQVE

-1657 PHATTDEL
+1657 PHATVDEL
-1665 DEANQQINDTLK
+1665 DEANQLISDTLK
-1677 QGQQDIDN
+1677 QAQQEIEN
-1685 TTQDAAVN
+1685 TNQDAAVT

-1704 QIKPKVRRKRAALDN
+1704 QIKPKVRRKRAALDS
-1719 IDESN
+1719 IEEN
-1724 NNQLDAIRN
+1724 NKNQLDAIRN
-1733 TLDTTQDERNV
+1733 TLDTTQDERDV
-1744 AIAALNKIVNAIKND
+1744 AIDTLNKIVNTIKND

-1770 QTEADGNN
+1770 RTETDGND

-1787 QVKPAARQSVS
+1787 QVKPAARQSVGV
-1798 AKAEAQ
+1798 KAEAQ

-1838 HADKTAQVNQNS
+1838 HADKTAQVNQDS

-1895 QNAAIVQVEKEL
+1895 QNIAIAQVEKEL
-1907 IKAKQQIAGA
+1907 IKAKQQIASA

-1927 HDGKNEIREIE
+1927 HDEKNEIREIE
-1938 PVINKKATAREQLTT
+1938 PVISRKASAREQLTT

-1961 IEANVQATV
+1961 IEANIQATV

-1998 QVDKTAT
+1998 QVDKTAS

-2034 VTHLVQNYRKV
+2034 VTALVQNYRKV

-2079 VLKRFNVALGD
+2079 VLKRFNVALSD

-2127 VKALI
+2127 VKVLI
-2132 DQYVADGNRMV
+2132 DQYVADGNRMI

-2148 LNDIKKDTQLIIDEI
+2148 LNDIKQHTQFIVDEI
-2163 LAIKLPAEV
+2163 LAIKLPAEAMKV
-2172 IKASPK
+2172 SPK
-2178 VGQPAPKVCTPI
+2178 VIQPAPKVCTPI
-2190 KKEDKQ
+2190 KKE
-2196 EVRKVV
+2196 ETHESRKVE

-2214 LPLKELALITG
+2214 LPLKEFALITG
-2225 AALLARRRSKKE
+2225 AALLARRRTKNE

>member
-42 HNVQGGS
+42 NNVQS
-49 NQALP
+49 DTNQATP
-54 GNSQNT
+54 VNSQDKDVAN
-60 NADTNRDIVNDSQNT
+60 NRGLANSAQNT
-75 PNAHA
+75 PNQSA
-80 TDNTSTN
+80 TTNQATN
-87 QALTNHQNVDVANQV
+87 QALVNHNNGSIVNQATPTSV
-102 GPAPIQPSASPAQ
+102 QSSTPSAQ
-115 NNNNSNA
+115 NNNHTDGNTTATETVSNA
-122 NSTATEPAANTNNNL
+122 NNNDV
-137 ASNNNTLNVPNNTDN
+137 ASNNTTLNVPNKTNEN
-152 NDSARHLTLK
+152 GSGGHLTLK

-179 IAEEASNRPKKRSRR
+179 IAEPASNRPKKRSRR
-194 AAPTDPNAT
+194 AAPADPNAT
-203 PADPTATPADPTA
+203 PADPGAAAA
-216 GNGSAPVAITAPY
+216 GNGGAPVAITAPY
-229 TPTTDPNANNIGQNA
+229 TPTTDPNANNAGQNA

-254 NIRPSTNR
+254 SIRPSTNR
-262 SVPTVTVVDNL
+262 SVPSVTVVDNL
-273 PGYTLINGGKVGVFS
+273 PGFTLINGGKVGVLS
-288 HAMVRTSMFDSGDA
+288 HAMVRTSMFEAGS
-302 KNYQAQGNV
+302 NRTYQAQGNV
-311 IALGRIR
+311 LALGRIS
-318 GNDTNDHGDFNGI
+318 GTDASNHGDFNGI
-331 EKTLT
+331 EKSLT

-345 EFNTMTTKNYQ
+345 EFNTMPTKNG
-356 AQGNVIALGR
+356 QGATNV
-366 IRGNDTNDHGDFNGI
+366 
-381 EKTLTVNPNSELI
+381 
-394 FEFNTMTTKNY
+394 
-405 QGMTN
+405 
-410 LIIKNA
+410 IIKNA
-416 DNDTVIGEKVVAY
+416 DTNDTIAEKTVEG
-429 GPIWRLLKVPENV
+429 GPTLRLFKVPDNV
-442 SHLKIQ
+442 RNLKIQ

-462 YQLRD
+462 YQLKD
-467 GYKYYDFVDSIGL
+467 GYKYYSFVDSIGL

-504 VTTSLKNNGNFGAS
+504 VTTSLKNNGNSGAS
-518 FNTDDFV
+518 LDTDEFV

-544 FPSGNSGVDI
+544 FPSNNSGVDV

-560 YDAANRIIT
+560 YDAANRVIT

-577 GNSPARLMPDKIL
+577 TNSPARLMPDKIL

-616 TYSQDFI
+616 TYTQDFI
-623 NSPAESHTVST
+623 NSAAESHTVST

-667 IFNDLKRR
+667 IFNDLKKR
-675 AQTILDENRNNVPLN
+675 AQTILAENRNNVPLN

-699 SLANQM
+699 TLTNQM

-719 NRKVDDMEDLVNQN
+719 NQKADQMEDLVNQN

-740 KQAAIQVIEEHKNE
+740 KQAAIQVIEEHKGN
-754 IIGNIGDQTTDD
+754 IIGDIGDQTTDD

-784 TPVVKPNAKQAIRDK
+784 TPVVKPNAKKAIRDK
-799 AAKQRE
+799 ATKQRE
-805 IINHTP
+805 IINATP
-811 DATQDEIQ
+811 DATEDEIQ
-819 DALNQLT
+819 DAINQLA

-847 AKNNGINTIGAVAP
+847 AKNNGINTIGSVVP

-910 EQINQATTNDDVDTA
+910 EQINQATTNADVDNA

-973 AAIEKVNAAVAVAN
+973 AAIDKVNAAVTAAN

-993 NTNADVEQVKTNA
+993 NTNAEVEQVKTNA

-1012 IEPATKVKTDAK
+1012 ITPATKVKTDAK
-1024 NAIDQ
+1024 NAIDK
-1029 SAETQHNA
+1029 SAETQHNT

-1055 LDQAV
+1055 LDQAI

-1094 QVKTDARNAVN
+1094 QVKTDARNVVN
-1105 EKAREAIT
+1105 DKAREAIT

-1123 EEKQEAINRVNT
+1123 EEEQEAINRVNT
-1135 LKNRALNDIGVTSTT
+1135 LKNRALTDIGVTSTT

-1175 TATGVLT
+1175 TATGVLN

-1206 LNQVDQD
+1206 LNQVDQE

-1253 ALAQTNQHYS
+1253 ALAQINQHYN
-1263 AKLVEINAT
+1263 AKLAEINAT
-1272 PDATDDEKNAAINT
+1272 PDATNDEKNAAINT

-1376 QNQTNDQVDAT
+1376 QNQTNDQVDTT
-1387 TNQAINA
+1387 TNQALNA

-1432 EKEVALQALAKEKEK
+1432 EKEVASQALAKEKEK

-1479 KIKPAARE
+1479 KVKPAARE

-1495 LRAQINQDKEA
+1495 LRAKINQDKEA

-1512 AALDK
+1512 VALDK
-1517 INDLVAKAMTNIT
+1517 INEFVNQAMTDIT
-1530 NDRTNQQVNDSTN
+1530 NNRTNQQVDDTTS
-1543 QALDDIA
+1543 QALDSIA
-1550 LVTPDHIVRAAA
+1550 LVAPEHIVRAAA
-1562 RDAVKQQYEAKKHE
+1562 RDAVKQQYEAKKQE

-1592 NQLANNEKRALQNIN
+1592 NQLANNKKLALQNIN
-1607 QAIANNDVKRV
+1607 QAVTNNDVKRV
-1618 ESNGIATLKGVEPHI
+1618 ETNGIATLKGVQPHI
-1633 VVKPEA
+1633 VIKPEA
-1639 QEAIKASADNQVE
+1639 QQAIKASAENQVE

-1657 PHATTDEL
+1657 PHATVDEL
-1665 DEANQQINDTLK
+1665 DEANQLISDTLK
-1677 QGQQDIDN
+1677 QAQQEIEN
-1685 TTQDAAVN
+1685 TNQDAAVT

-1704 QIKPKVRRKRAALDN
+1704 QIKPKVRRKRAALDS
-1719 IDESN
+1719 IEEN
-1724 NNQLDAIRN
+1724 NKNQLDAIRN
-1733 TLDTTQDERNV
+1733 TLDTTQDERDV
-1744 AIAALNKIVNAIKND
+1744 AIDTLNKIVNTIKND

-1770 QTEADGNN
+1770 RTETDGND

-1787 QVKPAARQSVS
+1787 QVKPAARQSVGV
-1798 AKAEAQ
+1798 KAEAQ

-1838 HADKTAQVNQNS
+1838 HADKTAQVNQDS

-1895 QNAAIVQVEKEL
+1895 QNIAIAQVEKEL
-1907 IKAKQQIAGA
+1907 IKAKQQIASA

-1927 HDGKNEIREIE
+1927 HDEKNEIREIE
-1938 PVINKKATAREQLTT
+1938 PVISRKASAREQLTT

-1961 IEANVQATV
+1961 IEANIQATV

-1998 QVDKTAT
+1998 QVDKTAS

-2034 VTHLVQNYRKV
+2034 VTALVQNYRKV

-2079 VLKRFNVALGD
+2079 VLKRFNVALSD

-2127 VKALI
+2127 VKVLI
-2132 DQYVADGNRMV
+2132 DQYVADGNRMI

-2148 LNDIKKDTQLIIDEI
+2148 LNDIKQHTQFIVDEI
-2163 LAIKLPAEV
+2163 LAIKLPAEAMKV
-2172 IKASPK
+2172 SPK
-2178 VGQPAPKVCTPI
+2178 VIQPAPKVCTPI
-2190 KKEDKQ
+2190 KKE
-2196 EVRKVV
+2196 ETHESRKVE

-2214 LPLKELALITG
+2214 LPLKEFALITG
-2225 AALLARRRSKKE
+2225 AALLARRRTKNE

>member
-42 HNVQGGS
+42 NNVQS
-49 NQALP
+49 DTNQATP
-54 GNSQNT
+54 VNSQ
-60 NADTNRDIVNDSQNT
+60 DTNVANNRGLANSAQNT
-75 PNAHA
+75 PNQSA
-80 TDNTSTN
+80 TTNQSTN
-87 QALTNHQNVDVANQV
+87 QALVNHNNGSIANQATPTSV
-102 GPAPIQPSASPAQ
+102 QSSTPSAQ
-115 NNNNSNA
+115 NNNHTDGNTTATETVSNA
-122 NSTATEPAANTNNNL
+122 NNKDVV
-137 ASNNNTLNVPNNTDN
+137 SNNTTLNVPNKTNEN
-152 NDSARHLTLK
+152 GSGGHLTLK

-179 IAEEASNRPKKRSRR
+179 IAEQASNRPKKRSRR
-194 AAPTDPNAT
+194 AAPADPNAT
-203 PADPTATPADPTA
+203 PADPAAAAA
-216 GNGSAPVAITAPY
+216 GNGGAPVAITAPY
-229 TPTTDPNANNIGQNA
+229 TPTTDPNANNAGQNA

-254 NIRPSTNR
+254 GIRPSTNR
-262 SVPTVTVVDNL
+262 SVPSVTVVDNL
-273 PGYTLINGGKVGVFS
+273 PGFTLINGGKVGVFS

-311 IALGRIR
+311 IALGRIK

-331 EKTLT
+331 EK
-336 VNPNSELIF
+336 S
-345 EFNTMTTKNYQ
+345 
-356 AQGNVIALGR
+356 
-366 IRGNDTNDHGDFNGI
+366 
-381 EKTLTVNPNSELI
+381 LTVNPNSELI

-405 QGMTN
+405 QGVTN

-416 DNDTVIGEKVVAY
+416 DNDTVIAEKSVAY
-429 GPIWRLLKVPENV
+429 GPIWRLFKVPENV

-525 YKIQLPEGV
+525 YKVQLPEGV

-544 FPSGNSGVDI
+544 FPSSNSGVDM
-554 NDMNVT
+554 NDFNVT
-560 YDAANRIIT
+560 YDAANRVIT
-569 IKSTGGGT
+569 IKSTGGGS

-616 TYSQDFI
+616 TYTQDFI

-699 SLANQM
+699 SLTNQM

-719 NRKVDDMEDLVNQN
+719 NKKVDQMEDLVNQN

-784 TPVVKPNAKQAIRDK
+784 TPVVKPNAKKAIRDK
-799 AAKQRE
+799 ATKQRE
-805 IINHTP
+805 IINATP
-811 DATQDEIQ
+811 DATEDEIQ
-819 DALNQLT
+819 DALNQLA

-832 IDNVTNATTNADVET
+832 IDNVTNATTNADVEI
-847 AKNNGINTIGAVAP
+847 AKNNGINTIGAVVP

-910 EQINQATTNDDVDTA
+910 EQINQATTNADVDNA

-973 AAIEKVNAAVAVAN
+973 AAIDKVNAAVTAAN

-1012 IEPATKVKTDAK
+1012 ITPATKVKTDAK
-1024 NAIDQ
+1024 NAIDK
-1029 SAETQHNA
+1029 SAETQHNT

-1105 EKAREAIT
+1105 DKAREAIT

-1135 LKNRALNDIGVTSTT
+1135 LKNRALTDIGVTSTT

-1175 TATGVLT
+1175 TATGVLN

-1206 LNQVDQD
+1206 LNQVDQE

-1253 ALAQTNQHYS
+1253 ALAQINQHYN
-1263 AKLVEINAT
+1263 AKLAEINAT
-1272 PDATDDEKNAAINT
+1272 PDATNDEKNAAINT

-1370 AFNQIN
+1370 AINQIN
-1376 QNQTNDQVDAT
+1376 QNQTNDQVDTT
-1387 TNQAINA
+1387 TNQAVNA

-1432 EKEVALQALAKEKEK
+1432 EKEVASQALAKEKEK

-1479 KIKPAARE
+1479 KVKPAARE

-1495 LRAQINQDKEA
+1495 LRAKINQDKEA

-1512 AALDK
+1512 VALDK
-1517 INDLVAKAMTNIT
+1517 INEFVNQAMTDIT
-1530 NDRTNQQVNDSTN
+1530 NNRTNQQVDDTTS
-1543 QALDDIA
+1543 QALDSIA
-1550 LVTPDHIVRAAA
+1550 LVAPEHIVRAAA
-1562 RDAVKQQYEAKKHE
+1562 RDAVKQQYEAKKQE

-1592 NQLANNEKRALQNIN
+1592 NQLANNEKLALQNIN
-1607 QAIANNDVKRV
+1607 QAVTNNDVKRV
-1618 ESNGIATLKGVEPHI
+1618 ETNGIATLKGVQPHI
-1633 VVKPEA
+1633 VIKPEA
-1639 QEAIKASADNQVE
+1639 QQAIKASAENQVE

-1657 PHATTDEL
+1657 PHATVDEL
-1665 DEANQQINDTLK
+1665 DEANQLISDTLK
-1677 QGQQDIDN
+1677 QAQQEIEN
-1685 TTQDAAVN
+1685 TNQDAAVT

-1704 QIKPKVRRKRAALDN
+1704 QIKPKVRRKRAALDS
-1719 IDESN
+1719 IEEN
-1724 NNQLDAIRN
+1724 NKNQLDAIRN
-1733 TLDTTQDERNV
+1733 TLDTTQDERDV
-1744 AIAALNKIVNAIKND
+1744 AIDTLNKIVNTIKND

-1770 QTEADGNN
+1770 RTETDGND

-1787 QVKPAARQSVS
+1787 QVKPAARQSVGV
-1798 AKAEAQ
+1798 KAEAQ

-1825 VEQALNQAIDQIN
+1825 VEQALNQSIDQIN
-1838 HADKTAQVNQNS
+1838 HADKTAQVNQDS

-1895 QNAAIVQVEKEL
+1895 QNIAIAQVEKEL
-1907 IKAKQQIAGA
+1907 IKAKQQIASA

-1927 HDGKNEIREIE
+1927 HDEKNEIREIE
-1938 PVINKKATAREQLTT
+1938 PVINRKASAREQLTT

-1961 IEANVQATV
+1961 IEANIQATV

-1998 QVDKTAT
+1998 QVDKTAS

-2034 VTHLVQNYRKV
+2034 VTALVQNYRKV
-2045 SDRNKADAL
+2045 SNRNKADAL

-2079 VLKRFNVALGD
+2079 VLKRFNVALSD

-2127 VKALI
+2127 VKVLI
-2132 DQYVADGNRMV
+2132 DQYVADGNRMI

-2148 LNDIKKDTQLIIDEI
+2148 LNDIKQHTQFIVDEI
-2163 LAIKLPAEV
+2163 LAIKLPAEATKV
-2172 IKASPK
+2172 SPK
-2178 VGQPAPKVCTPI
+2178 EIQPAPKVCTPI
-2190 KKEDKQ
+2190 KKE
-2196 EVRKVV
+2196 ETHESRKVE
-2202 KELPNTGSEEMD
+2202 KELPNTGSEGMD
-2214 LPLKELALITG
+2214 LPLKEFALITG
-2225 AALLARRRSKKE
+2225 AALLARRRTKNE

>member
-1 MNLLKKNKYSIRKY
+1 M
-15 KVGIFSTLIGTVLLL
+15 
-30 SNPNGAQALTTD
+30 
-42 HNVQGGS
+42 
-49 NQALP
+49 
-54 GNSQNT
+54 
-60 NADTNRDIVNDSQNT
+60 
-75 PNAHA
+75 
-80 TDNTSTN
+80 
-87 QALTNHQNVDVANQV
+87 
-102 GPAPIQPSASPAQ
+102 
-115 NNNNSNA
+115 
-122 NSTATEPAANTNNNL
+122 
-137 ASNNNTLNVPNNTDN
+137 
-152 NDSARHLTLK
+152 
-162 EIQED
+162 
-167 VRHSSDKPELVA
+167 
-179 IAEEASNRPKKRSRR
+179 
-194 AAPTDPNAT
+194 
-203 PADPTATPADPTA
+203 
-216 GNGSAPVAITAPY
+216 
-229 TPTTDPNANNIGQNA
+229 
-244 PNEVLSFDDN
+244 LSFDDN
-254 NIRPSTNR
+254 GIRPSTNR
-262 SVPTVTVVDNL
+262 SVPSVTVVDNL
-273 PGYTLINGGKVGVFS
+273 PGFTLINGGKVGVFS

-311 IALGRIR
+311 IALGRIK

-331 EKTLT
+331 EK
-336 VNPNSELIF
+336 S
-345 EFNTMTTKNYQ
+345 
-356 AQGNVIALGR
+356 
-366 IRGNDTNDHGDFNGI
+366 
-381 EKTLTVNPNSELI
+381 LTVNPNSELI

-405 QGMTN
+405 QGVTN

-416 DNDTVIGEKVVAY
+416 DNDTVIAEKSVAY
-429 GPIWRLLKVPENV
+429 GPIWRLFKVPENV

-525 YKIQLPEGV
+525 YKVQLPEGV

-544 FPSGNSGVDI
+544 FPSSNSGVDM
-554 NDMNVT
+554 NDFNVT
-560 YDAANRIIT
+560 YDAANRVIT
-569 IKSTGGGT
+569 IKSTGGGS

-616 TYSQDFI
+616 TYTQDFI

-699 SLANQM
+699 SLTNQM

-719 NRKVDDMEDLVNQN
+719 NKKVDQMEDLVNQN

-784 TPVVKPNAKQAIRDK
+784 TPVVKPNAKKAIRDK
-799 AAKQRE
+799 ATKQRE
-805 IINHTP
+805 IINATP
-811 DATQDEIQ
+811 DATEDEIQ
-819 DALNQLT
+819 DALNQLA

-832 IDNVTNATTNADVET
+832 IDNVTNATTNADVEI
-847 AKNNGINTIGAVAP
+847 AKNNGINTIGAVVP

-910 EQINQATTNDDVDTA
+910 EQINQATTNADVDNA

-973 AAIEKVNAAVAVAN
+973 AAIDKVNAAVTAAN

-1012 IEPATKVKTDAK
+1012 ITPATKVKTDAK
-1024 NAIDQ
+1024 NAIDK
-1029 SAETQHNA
+1029 SAETQHNT

-1105 EKAREAIT
+1105 DKAREAIT

-1135 LKNRALNDIGVTSTT
+1135 LKNRALTDIGVTSTT

-1175 TATGVLT
+1175 TATGVLN

-1206 LNQVDQD
+1206 LNQVDQE

-1253 ALAQTNQHYS
+1253 ALAQINQHYN
-1263 AKLVEINAT
+1263 AKLAEINAT
-1272 PDATDDEKNAAINT
+1272 PDATNDEKNAAINT

-1370 AFNQIN
+1370 AINQIN
-1376 QNQTNDQVDAT
+1376 QNQTNDQVDTT
-1387 TNQAINA
+1387 TNQAVNA

-1432 EKEVALQALAKEKEK
+1432 EKEVASQALAKEKEK

-1479 KIKPAARE
+1479 KVKPAARE

-1495 LRAQINQDKEA
+1495 LRAKINQDKEA

-1512 AALDK
+1512 VALDK
-1517 INDLVAKAMTNIT
+1517 INEFVNQAMTDIT
-1530 NDRTNQQVNDSTN
+1530 NNRTNQQVDDTTS
-1543 QALDDIA
+1543 QALDSIA
-1550 LVTPDHIVRAAA
+1550 LVAPEHIVRAAA
-1562 RDAVKQQYEAKKHE
+1562 RDAVKQQYEAKKQE

-1592 NQLANNEKRALQNIN
+1592 NQLANNEKLALQNIN
-1607 QAIANNDVKRV
+1607 QAVTNNDVKRV
-1618 ESNGIATLKGVEPHI
+1618 ETNGIATLKGVQPHI
-1633 VVKPEA
+1633 VIKPEA
-1639 QEAIKASADNQVE
+1639 QQAIKASAENQVE

-1657 PHATTDEL
+1657 PHATVDEL
-1665 DEANQQINDTLK
+1665 DEANQLISDTLK
-1677 QGQQDIDN
+1677 QAQQEIEN
-1685 TTQDAAVN
+1685 TNQDAAVT

-1704 QIKPKVRRKRAALDN
+1704 QIKPKVRRKRAALDS
-1719 IDESN
+1719 IEEN
-1724 NNQLDAIRN
+1724 NKNQLDAIRN
-1733 TLDTTQDERNV
+1733 TLDTTQDERDV
-1744 AIAALNKIVNAIKND
+1744 AIDTLNKIVNTIKND

-1770 QTEADGNN
+1770 RTETDGND

-1787 QVKPAARQSVS
+1787 QVKPAARQSVGV
-1798 AKAEAQ
+1798 KAEAQ

-1838 HADKTAQVNQNS
+1838 HADKTAQVNQDS

-1895 QNAAIVQVEKEL
+1895 QNIAIAQVEKEL
-1907 IKAKQQIAGA
+1907 IKAKQQIASA

-1927 HDGKNEIREIE
+1927 HDEKNEIREIE
-1938 PVINKKATAREQLTT
+1938 PVINRKASAREQLTT

-1961 IEANVQATV
+1961 IEANIQATV

-1998 QVDKTAT
+1998 QVDKTAS

-2034 VTHLVQNYRKV
+2034 VTALVQNYRKV
-2045 SDRNKADAL
+2045 SNRNKADAL

-2079 VLKRFNVALGD
+2079 VLKRFNVALSD

-2127 VKALI
+2127 VKVLI
-2132 DQYVADGNRMV
+2132 DQYVADGNRMI

-2148 LNDIKKDTQLIIDEI
+2148 LNDIKQHTQFIVDEI
-2163 LAIKLPAEV
+2163 LAIKLPAEATKV
-2172 IKASPK
+2172 SPK
-2178 VGQPAPKVCTPI
+2178 EIQPAPKVCTPI
-2190 KKEDKQ
+2190 KKE
-2196 EVRKVV
+2196 ETHESRKVE
-2202 KELPNTGSEEMD
+2202 KELPNTGSEGMD
-2214 LPLKELALITG
+2214 LPLKEFALITG
-2225 AALLARRRSKKE
+2225 AALLARRRTKNE

>member
-42 HNVQGGS
+42 NNVQS
-49 NQALP
+49 DTNQATP
-54 GNSQNT
+54 VNSQDKDVAN
-60 NADTNRDIVNDSQNT
+60 NRGLANSAQNT
-75 PNAHA
+75 PNQSA
-80 TDNTSTN
+80 TTNQATN
-87 QALTNHQNVDVANQV
+87 QALVNHNNGSIVNQATPTSV
-102 GPAPIQPSASPAQ
+102 QSSTPSAQ
-115 NNNNSNA
+115 NNNHTDGNTTATETVSNA
-122 NSTATEPAANTNNNL
+122 NNNDV
-137 ASNNNTLNVPNNTDN
+137 ASNNTTLNVPNKTNEN
-152 NDSARHLTLK
+152 GSGGHLTLK

-179 IAEEASNRPKKRSRR
+179 IAEPASNRPKKRSRR
-194 AAPTDPNAT
+194 AAPADPNAT
-203 PADPTATPADPTA
+203 PANPGAAAA
-216 GNGSAPVAITAPY
+216 GNGGAPVAITAPY
-229 TPTTDPNANNIGQNA
+229 TPTTDPNANNAGQNA

-254 NIRPSTNR
+254 SIRPSTNR
-262 SVPTVTVVDNL
+262 SVPSVTVVDNL
-273 PGYTLINGGKVGVFS
+273 PGFTLINGGKVGVLS
-288 HAMVRTSMFDSGDA
+288 HAMVRTSMFEAGS
-302 KNYQAQGNV
+302 NRTYQAQGNV
-311 IALGRIR
+311 LALGRIS
-318 GNDTNDHGDFNGI
+318 GTDASNHGDFNGI
-331 EKTLT
+331 EKSLT

-345 EFNTMTTKNYQ
+345 EFNTMPTKNG
-356 AQGNVIALGR
+356 QGATNV
-366 IRGNDTNDHGDFNGI
+366 
-381 EKTLTVNPNSELI
+381 
-394 FEFNTMTTKNY
+394 
-405 QGMTN
+405 
-410 LIIKNA
+410 IIKNA
-416 DNDTVIGEKVVAY
+416 DTNDTIAEKTVEG
-429 GPIWRLLKVPENV
+429 GPTLRLFKVPDNV
-442 SHLKIQ
+442 RNLKIQ

-462 YQLRD
+462 YQLKD
-467 GYKYYDFVDSIGL
+467 GYKYYSFVDSIGL

-504 VTTSLKNNGNFGAS
+504 VTTSLKNNGNSGAS
-518 FNTDDFV
+518 LDTDEFV

-544 FPSGNSGVDI
+544 FPSNNSGVDV

-560 YDAANRIIT
+560 YDAANRVIT

-577 GNSPARLMPDKIL
+577 TNSPARLMPDKIL

-616 TYSQDFI
+616 TYTQDFI
-623 NSPAESHTVST
+623 NSAAESHTVST

-667 IFNDLKRR
+667 IFNDLKKR
-675 AQTILDENRNNVPLN
+675 AQTILAENRNNVPLN

-699 SLANQM
+699 TLTNQM

-719 NRKVDDMEDLVNQN
+719 NQKADQMEDLVNQN

-740 KQAAIQVIEEHKNE
+740 KQAAIQVIEEHKGN
-754 IIGNIGDQTTDD
+754 IIGDIGDQTTDD

-784 TPVVKPNAKQAIRDK
+784 TPVVKPNAKKAIRDK
-799 AAKQRE
+799 ATKQRE
-805 IINHTP
+805 IINATP
-811 DATQDEIQ
+811 DATEDEIQ
-819 DALNQLT
+819 DAINQLA

-847 AKNNGINTIGAVAP
+847 AKNNGINTIGSVVP

-910 EQINQATTNDDVDTA
+910 EQINQATTNADVDNA

-973 AAIEKVNAAVAVAN
+973 AAIDKVNAAVTAAN

-993 NTNADVEQVKTNA
+993 NTNAEVEQVKTNA

-1012 IEPATKVKTDAK
+1012 ITPATKVKTDAK
-1024 NAIDQ
+1024 NAIDK
-1029 SAETQHNA
+1029 SAETQHNT

-1094 QVKTDARNAVN
+1094 QVKTDARNVVN
-1105 EKAREAIT
+1105 DKAREAIT

-1135 LKNRALNDIGVTSTT
+1135 LKNRALTDIGVTSTT

-1175 TATGVLT
+1175 TATGVLN

-1206 LNQVDQD
+1206 LNQVDQE

-1253 ALAQTNQHYS
+1253 ALAQINQHYN
-1263 AKLVEINAT
+1263 AKLAEINAT
-1272 PDATDDEKNAAINT
+1272 PDATNDEKNAAINT

-1376 QNQTNDQVDAT
+1376 QNQTNDQVDTT
-1387 TNQAINA
+1387 TNQALNA

-1432 EKEVALQALAKEKEK
+1432 EKEVASQALAKEKEK

-1479 KIKPAARE
+1479 KVKPAARE

-1495 LRAQINQDKEA
+1495 LRAKINQDKEA

-1512 AALDK
+1512 VALDK
-1517 INDLVAKAMTNIT
+1517 INEFVNQAMTDIT
-1530 NDRTNQQVNDSTN
+1530 NNRTNQQVDDTTS
-1543 QALDDIA
+1543 QALDSIA
-1550 LVTPDHIVRAAA
+1550 LVAPEHIVRAAA
-1562 RDAVKQQYEAKKHE
+1562 RDAVKQQYEAKKQE

-1592 NQLANNEKRALQNIN
+1592 NQLANNKKLALQNIN
-1607 QAIANNDVKRV
+1607 QAVTNNDVKRV
-1618 ESNGIATLKGVEPHI
+1618 ETNGIATLKGVQPHI
-1633 VVKPEA
+1633 VIKPEA
-1639 QEAIKASADNQVE
+1639 QQAIKASAENQVE

-1657 PHATTDEL
+1657 PHATVDEL
-1665 DEANQQINDTLK
+1665 DEANQLISDTLK
-1677 QGQQDIDN
+1677 QAQQEIEN
-1685 TTQDAAVN
+1685 TNQDAAVT

-1704 QIKPKVRRKRAALDN
+1704 QIKPKVRRKRAALDS
-1719 IDESN
+1719 IEEN
-1724 NNQLDAIRN
+1724 NKNQLDTIRN
-1733 TLDTTQDERNV
+1733 TLDTTQDERDV
-1744 AIAALNKIVNAIKND
+1744 AIDTLNKIVNTIKND

-1770 QTEADGNN
+1770 RTETDGND

-1787 QVKPAARQSVS
+1787 QVKPAARQSVGV
-1798 AKAEAQ
+1798 KAEAQ

-1838 HADKTAQVNQNS
+1838 HADKTAQVNQDS

-1895 QNAAIVQVEKEL
+1895 QNIAIAQVEKEL
-1907 IKAKQQIAGA
+1907 IKAKQQIASA

-1927 HDGKNEIREIE
+1927 HDEKNEIREIE
-1938 PVINKKATAREQLTT
+1938 PVISRKASAREQLTT

-1961 IEANVQATV
+1961 IEANIQATV

-1998 QVDKTAT
+1998 QVDKTAS

-2034 VTHLVQNYRKV
+2034 VTALVQNYRKV

-2079 VLKRFNVALGD
+2079 VLKRFNVALSD

-2127 VKALI
+2127 VKVLI
-2132 DQYVADGNRMV
+2132 DQYVADGNRMI

-2148 LNDIKKDTQLIIDEI
+2148 LNDIKQHTQFIVDEI
-2163 LAIKLPAEV
+2163 LAIKLPAEAMKV
-2172 IKASPK
+2172 SPK
-2178 VGQPAPKVCTPI
+2178 VIQPAPKVCTPI
-2190 KKEDKQ
+2190 KKE
-2196 EVRKVV
+2196 ETHESRKVE

-2214 LPLKELALITG
+2214 LPLKEFALITG
-2225 AALLARRRSKKE
+2225 AALLARRRTKNE

>member
-42 HNVQGGS
+42 NNVQS
-49 NQALP
+49 DTNQATP
-54 GNSQNT
+54 VNSQ
-60 NADTNRDIVNDSQNT
+60 DTNVANNRGLANSAQNT
-75 PNAHA
+75 PNQSA
-80 TDNTSTN
+80 TTNQSTN
-87 QALTNHQNVDVANQV
+87 QALVNHNNGSIANQATPTSV
-102 GPAPIQPSASPAQ
+102 QSSTPSAQ
-115 NNNNSNA
+115 NNNHTDGNTTATETVSNA
-122 NSTATEPAANTNNNL
+122 NNKDVV
-137 ASNNNTLNVPNNTDN
+137 SNNTTLNVPNKTNEN
-152 NDSARHLTLK
+152 GSGGHLTLK

-179 IAEEASNRPKKRSRR
+179 IAEQASNRPKKRSRR
-194 AAPTDPNAT
+194 AAPADPNAT
-203 PADPTATPADPTA
+203 PADPAAAAA
-216 GNGSAPVAITAPY
+216 GNGGAPVAITAPY
-229 TPTTDPNANNIGQNA
+229 TPTTDPNANNAGQNA

-254 NIRPSTNR
+254 GIRPSTNR
-262 SVPTVTVVDNL
+262 SVPSVTVVDNL
-273 PGYTLINGGKVGVFS
+273 PGFTLINGGKVGVFS

-311 IALGRIR
+311 IALGRIK

-331 EKTLT
+331 EK
-336 VNPNSELIF
+336 S
-345 EFNTMTTKNYQ
+345 
-356 AQGNVIALGR
+356 
-366 IRGNDTNDHGDFNGI
+366 
-381 EKTLTVNPNSELI
+381 LTVNPNSELI

-405 QGMTN
+405 QGVTN

-416 DNDTVIGEKVVAY
+416 DNDTVIAEKSVAY
-429 GPIWRLLKVPENV
+429 GPIWRLFKVPENV

-525 YKIQLPEGV
+525 YKVQLPEGV

-544 FPSGNSGVDI
+544 FPSSNSGVDM
-554 NDMNVT
+554 NDFNVT
-560 YDAANRIIT
+560 YDAANRVIT
-569 IKSTGGGT
+569 IKSTGGGS

-616 TYSQDFI
+616 TYTQDFI

-699 SLANQM
+699 SLTNQM

-719 NRKVDDMEDLVNQN
+719 NKKVDQMEDLVNQN

-784 TPVVKPNAKQAIRDK
+784 TPVVKPNAKKAIRDK
-799 AAKQRE
+799 ATKQRE
-805 IINHTP
+805 IINATP
-811 DATQDEIQ
+811 DATEDEIQ
-819 DALNQLT
+819 DALNQLA

-832 IDNVTNATTNADVET
+832 IDNVTNATTNADVEI
-847 AKNNGINTIGAVAP
+847 AKNNGINTIGAVVP

-910 EQINQATTNDDVDTA
+910 EQINQATTNADVDNA

-973 AAIEKVNAAVAVAN
+973 AAIDKVNAAVTAAN

-1012 IEPATKVKTDAK
+1012 ITPATKVKTDAK
-1024 NAIDQ
+1024 NAIDK
-1029 SAETQHNA
+1029 SAETQHNT

-1105 EKAREAIT
+1105 DKAREAIT

-1135 LKNRALNDIGVTSTT
+1135 LKNRALTDIGVTSTT

-1175 TATGVLT
+1175 TATGVLN

-1206 LNQVDQD
+1206 LNQVDQE

-1253 ALAQTNQHYS
+1253 ALAQINQHYN
-1263 AKLVEINAT
+1263 AKLAEINAT
-1272 PDATDDEKNAAINT
+1272 PDATNDEKNAAINT

-1370 AFNQIN
+1370 AINQIN
-1376 QNQTNDQVDAT
+1376 QNQTNDQVDTT
-1387 TNQAINA
+1387 TNQAVNA

-1432 EKEVALQALAKEKEK
+1432 EKEVASQALAKEKEK

-1479 KIKPAARE
+1479 KVKPAARE

-1495 LRAQINQDKEA
+1495 LRAKINQDKEA

-1512 AALDK
+1512 VALDK
-1517 INDLVAKAMTNIT
+1517 INEFVNQAMTDIT
-1530 NDRTNQQVNDSTN
+1530 NNRTNQQVDDTTS
-1543 QALDDIA
+1543 QALDSIA
-1550 LVTPDHIVRAAA
+1550 LVAPEHIVRAAA
-1562 RDAVKQQYEAKKHE
+1562 RDAVKQQYEAKKQE
-1576 IEQAEHA
+1576 IE
-1583 TDEEKQVAL
+1583 
-1592 NQLANNEKRALQNIN
+1592 
-1607 QAIANNDVKRV
+1607 
-1618 ESNGIATLKGVEPHI
+1618 
-1633 VVKPEA
+1633 
-1639 QEAIKASADNQVE
+1639 
-1652 SIKDT
+1652 
-1657 PHATTDEL
+1657 
-1665 DEANQQINDTLK
+1665 
-1677 QGQQDIDN
+1677 N
-1685 TTQDAAVN
+1685 TNQDAAVT

-1704 QIKPKVRRKRAALDN
+1704 QIKPKVRRKRAALDS
-1719 IDESN
+1719 IEEN
-1724 NNQLDAIRN
+1724 NKNQLDAIRN
-1733 TLDTTQDERNV
+1733 TLDTTQDERDV
-1744 AIAALNKIVNAIKND
+1744 AIDTLNKIVNTIKND

-1770 QTEADGNN
+1770 RTETDGND

-1787 QVKPAARQSVS
+1787 QVKPAARQSVGV
-1798 AKAEAQ
+1798 KAEAQ

-1838 HADKTAQVNQNS
+1838 HADKTAQVNQDS

-1895 QNAAIVQVEKEL
+1895 QNIAIAQVEKEL
-1907 IKAKQQIAGA
+1907 IKAKQQIASA

-1927 HDGKNEIREIE
+1927 HDEKNEIREIE
-1938 PVINKKATAREQLTT
+1938 PVINRKASAREQLTT

-1961 IEANVQATV
+1961 IEANIQATV

-1998 QVDKTAT
+1998 QVDKTAS

-2034 VTHLVQNYRKV
+2034 VTALVQNYRKV
-2045 SDRNKADAL
+2045 SNRNKADAL

-2079 VLKRFNVALGD
+2079 VLKRFNVALSD

-2127 VKALI
+2127 VKVLI
-2132 DQYVADGNRMV
+2132 DQYVADGNRMI

-2148 LNDIKKDTQLIIDEI
+2148 LNDIKQHTQFIVDEI
-2163 LAIKLPAEV
+2163 LAIKLPAEATKV
-2172 IKASPK
+2172 SPK
-2178 VGQPAPKVCTPI
+2178 EIQPAPKVCTPI
-2190 KKEDKQ
+2190 KKE
-2196 EVRKVV
+2196 ETHESRKVE
-2202 KELPNTGSEEMD
+2202 KELPNTGSEGMD
-2214 LPLKELALITG
+2214 LPLKEFALITG
-2225 AALLARRRSKKE
+2225 AALLARRRTKNE

>member
-42 HNVQGGS
+42 NNVQS
-49 NQALP
+49 DTNQATP
-54 GNSQNT
+54 VNSQ
-60 NADTNRDIVNDSQNT
+60 DTNVANNRGLANSAQNT
-75 PNAHA
+75 PNQSA
-80 TDNTSTN
+80 TTNQSTN
-87 QALTNHQNVDVANQV
+87 QALVNHNNGSIANQAT
-102 GPAPIQPSASPAQ
+102 PAPIQPSASPTQ
-115 NNNNSNA
+115 NNNHSDA
-122 NSTATEPAANTNNNL
+122 NSTATETVSNANNNDVV
-137 ASNNNTLNVPNNTDN
+137 SNNTTLNVPNRTNEN
-152 NDSARHLTLK
+152 GSGGHLTLK

-179 IAEEASNRPKKRSRR
+179 IAEQASNRPKKRSRR
-194 AAPTDPNAT
+194 AAPADPNAT
-203 PADPTATPADPTA
+203 PADPAAAAANGTVPA
-216 GNGSAPVAITAPY
+216 GNTAPY
-229 TPTTDPNANNIGQNA
+229 TPTTDPNANNAGQNA

-254 NIRPSTNR
+254 GIRPSTNR
-262 SVPTVTVVDNL
+262 SVPTVNVVNNL
-273 PGYTLINGGKVGVFS
+273 PGFTLINGGKVGVFS
-288 HAMVRTSMFDSGDA
+288 HAMVRTSMFDSGDN

-311 IALGRIR
+311 IALGRIH
-318 GNDTNDHGDFNGI
+318 GTDTNDHGDFNGI

-345 EFNTMTTKNYQ
+345 EFNTMSTKNG
-356 AQGNVIALGR
+356 QGATNV
-366 IRGNDTNDHGDFNGI
+366 
-381 EKTLTVNPNSELI
+381 
-394 FEFNTMTTKNY
+394 
-405 QGMTN
+405 
-410 LIIKNA
+410 IIKNA
-416 DNDTVIGEKVVAY
+416 DTNDTIAEKTVEG
-429 GPIWRLLKVPENV
+429 GPTLRLFKVPDNV
-442 SHLKIQ
+442 RNLKIQ
-448 FVPKNDAITDARGI
+448 FVPKNDAITDTRGI
-462 YQLRD
+462 YQLKD
-467 GYKYYDFVDSIGL
+467 GYKYYSFVDSIGL
-480 HSGSHVYVERRTMEP
+480 HSGSHVYVERRTMDP

-504 VTTSLKNNGNFGAS
+504 VTTSLKNNGNSGAS
-518 FNTDDFV
+518 LDTNDFV
-525 YKIQLPEGV
+525 YQVQLPEGV

-544 FPSGNSGVDI
+544 FPSNNSGVDV

-560 YDAANRIIT
+560 YDAANRVIT

-577 GNSPARLMPDKIL
+577 ANSPARLMPDKIL
-590 DLKYKLRVNNVP
+590 DLRYKLRVNNVP

-609 NDTLTYK
+609 NETLTYK
-616 TYSQDFI
+616 TYTQDFI
-623 NSPAESHTVST
+623 NSAAESHTVST

-667 IFNDLKRR
+667 IFNGLKRR

-699 SLANQM
+699 SLTNQM

-719 NRKVDDMEDLVNQN
+719 NKKVDQMEDLVNQN

-784 TPVVKPNAKQAIRDK
+784 TPVVKPNAKKAIRDK
-799 AAKQRE
+799 ATKQRA
-805 IINHTP
+805 IINATP
-811 DATQDEIQ
+811 DATEDEIQ
-819 DALNQLT
+819 DALNQLA

-832 IDNVTNATTNADVET
+832 IDNVTNATTNTDVET
-847 AKNNGINTIGAVAP
+847 AKNNGINTIGAVVP
-861 QVTHKQAARDAINQA
+861 QVTHKKAARDAINQA

-910 EQINQATTNDDVDTA
+910 EQINQATTNADVDNA

-973 AAIEKVNAAVAVAN
+973 AAIDKVNAAVTAAN

-1012 IEPATKVKTDAK
+1012 ITPATKVKTDAK
-1024 NAIDQ
+1024 NAIDK
-1029 SAETQHNA
+1029 SAETQHNT

-1105 EKAREAIT
+1105 DKAREAIT

-1135 LKNRALNDIGVTSTT
+1135 LKNRALTDIGVTSTT

-1206 LNQVDQD
+1206 LNQVDQE

-1253 ALAQTNQHYS
+1253 ALAQINQHYNT
-1263 AKLVEINAT
+1263 KLAEINAT
-1272 PDATDDEKNAAINT
+1272 PDATNDEKNAAINT

-1387 TNQAINA
+1387 TNQAVNA

-1432 EKEVALQALAKEKEK
+1432 EKEVASQALTKEKEK

-1479 KIKPAARE
+1479 KVKPAARE

-1495 LRAQINQDKEA
+1495 LRAKINQDKEA

-1512 AALDK
+1512 VALDK
-1517 INDLVAKAMTNIT
+1517 INEFVNQAMTDIT
-1530 NDRTNQQVNDSTN
+1530 NNRTNQQVDDTTS
-1543 QALDDIA
+1543 QALDSIA
-1550 LVTPDHIVRAAA
+1550 LVTPEHIVRAGA
-1562 RDAVKQQYEAKKHE
+1562 RDAVKQQYEAKKQE

-1592 NQLANNEKRALQNIN
+1592 NQLANNEKLALQNIN
-1607 QAIANNDVKRV
+1607 QAVTNNDVKRV
-1618 ESNGIATLKGVEPHI
+1618 ETNGIATLKGVQPHI
-1633 VVKPEA
+1633 VIKPEA
-1639 QEAIKASADNQVE
+1639 QQAIKASAENQVE
-1652 SIKDT
+1652 LIKDT
-1657 PHATTDEL
+1657 PHATVDEL
-1665 DEANQQINDTLK
+1665 DEANQLISDTLK
-1677 QGQQDIDN
+1677 KAQQDIDN

-1744 AIAALNKIVNAIKND
+1744 AIDTLNKIVNAIKND

-1838 HADKTAQVNQNS
+1838 HADKTVQVNQNS

-1895 QNAAIVQVEKEL
+1895 QNAAIAQVEKEL
-1907 IKAKQQIAGA
+1907 IKAKQQIASA

-1938 PVINKKATAREQLTT
+1938 PVINRKASAREQLTT
-1953 LFNDKKQA
+1953 LLNDKKQA
-1961 IEANVQATV
+1961 IEANIQATV

-1998 QVDKTAT
+1998 QVDKTAS

-2117 AIATPEQLAK
+2117 AIATAEQLAK

-2132 DQYVADGNRMV
+2132 DQYVTDGNRMI

-2148 LNDIKKDTQLIIDEI
+2148 LNDIKQHTQFIVDEI
-2163 LAIKLPAEV
+2163 LAIKLPAEATKV
-2172 IKASPK
+2172 SPK
-2178 VGQPAPKVCTPI
+2178 VIQSAPKVCTPI
-2190 KKEDKQ
+2190 KKE
-2196 EVRKVV
+2196 ETHESRKVE
-2202 KELPNTGSEEMD
+2202 KELPNTGSEGMD
-2214 LPLKELALITG
+2214 LPLKEFALITG
-2225 AALLARRRSKKE
+2225 AALLARRRTKNE

>member
-42 HNVQGGS
+42 NNVQS
-49 NQALP
+49 DTNQATP
-54 GNSQNT
+54 VNSQ
-60 NADTNRDIVNDSQNT
+60 DTNVANNRGLANSAQNT
-75 PNAHA
+75 PNQSA
-80 TDNTSTN
+80 TTNQSTN
-87 QALTNHQNVDVANQV
+87 QALVNHNNGSIANQATPTSV
-102 GPAPIQPSASPAQ
+102 QSSTPSAQ
-115 NNNNSNA
+115 NNNHTDGNTTATETVSNA
-122 NSTATEPAANTNNNL
+122 NNKDVV
-137 ASNNNTLNVPNNTDN
+137 SNNTTLNVPNKTNEN
-152 NDSARHLTLK
+152 GSGGHLTLK

-179 IAEEASNRPKKRSRR
+179 IAEQASNRPKKRSRR
-194 AAPTDPNAT
+194 AAPADPNAT
-203 PADPTATPADPTA
+203 PADPAAAAA
-216 GNGSAPVAITAPY
+216 GNGGAPVAITAPY
-229 TPTTDPNANNIGQNA
+229 TPTTDPNANNAGQNA

-254 NIRPSTNR
+254 GIRPSTNR
-262 SVPTVTVVDNL
+262 SVPSVTVVDNL
-273 PGYTLINGGKVGVFS
+273 PGFTLINGGKVGVFS

-311 IALGRIR
+311 IALGRIK

-331 EKTLT
+331 EK
-336 VNPNSELIF
+336 S
-345 EFNTMTTKNYQ
+345 
-356 AQGNVIALGR
+356 
-366 IRGNDTNDHGDFNGI
+366 
-381 EKTLTVNPNSELI
+381 LTVNPNSELI

-405 QGMTN
+405 QGVTN

-416 DNDTVIGEKVVAY
+416 DNDTVIAEKSVAY
-429 GPIWRLLKVPENV
+429 GPIWRLFKVPENV

-525 YKIQLPEGV
+525 YKVQLPEGV

-544 FPSGNSGVDI
+544 FPSSNSGVDM
-554 NDMNVT
+554 NDFNVT
-560 YDAANRIIT
+560 YDAANRVIT
-569 IKSTGGGT
+569 IKSTGGGS

-616 TYSQDFI
+616 TYTQDFI

-690 KRVSQADID
+690 KRVSQANID
-699 SLANQM
+699 SLTNQM

-719 NRKVDDMEDLVNQN
+719 NKKVDQMEDLVNQN

-784 TPVVKPNAKQAIRDK
+784 TPVVKPNAKKAIRDK
-799 AAKQRE
+799 ATKQRE
-805 IINHTP
+805 IINATP
-811 DATQDEIQ
+811 DATEDEIQ
-819 DALNQLT
+819 DALNQLA

-832 IDNVTNATTNADVET
+832 IDNVTNATTNADVEI
-847 AKNNGINTIGAVAP
+847 AKNNGINTIGAVVP

-910 EQINQATTNDDVDTA
+910 EQINQATTNADVDNA

-973 AAIEKVNAAVAVAN
+973 AAIDKVNAAVTAAN

-1012 IEPATKVKTDAK
+1012 ITPATKVKTDAK
-1024 NAIDQ
+1024 NAIDK
-1029 SAETQHNA
+1029 SAETQHNT

-1105 EKAREAIT
+1105 DKAREAIT

-1135 LKNRALNDIGVTSTT
+1135 LKNRALTDIGVTSTT

-1175 TATGVLT
+1175 TATGVLN

-1206 LNQVDQD
+1206 LNQVDQE

-1253 ALAQTNQHYS
+1253 ALAQINQHYN
-1263 AKLVEINAT
+1263 AKLAEINAT
-1272 PDATDDEKNAAINT
+1272 PDATNDEKNAAINT

-1370 AFNQIN
+1370 AINQIN
-1376 QNQTNDQVDAT
+1376 QNQTNDQVDTT
-1387 TNQAINA
+1387 TNQAVNA

-1432 EKEVALQALAKEKEK
+1432 EKEVASQALAKEKEK

-1479 KIKPAARE
+1479 KVKPAARE

-1495 LRAQINQDKEA
+1495 LRAKINQDKEA

-1512 AALDK
+1512 VALDK
-1517 INDLVAKAMTNIT
+1517 INEFVNQAMTDIT
-1530 NDRTNQQVNDSTN
+1530 NNRTNQQVYDTTS
-1543 QALDDIA
+1543 QALDSIA
-1550 LVTPDHIVRAAA
+1550 LVAPEHIVRAAA
-1562 RDAVKQQYEAKKHE
+1562 RDAVKQQYEAKKQE

-1592 NQLANNEKRALQNIN
+1592 NQLANNEKLALQNIN
-1607 QAIANNDVKRV
+1607 QAVTNNDVKRV
-1618 ESNGIATLKGVEPHI
+1618 ETNGIATLKGVQPHI
-1633 VVKPEA
+1633 VIKPEA
-1639 QEAIKASADNQVE
+1639 QQAIKATAENQVE

-1657 PHATTDEL
+1657 PHATVDEL
-1665 DEANQQINDTLK
+1665 DEANQLISDTLK
-1677 QGQQDIDN
+1677 QAQQEIEN
-1685 TTQDAAVN
+1685 TNQDAAVT

-1704 QIKPKVRRKRAALDN
+1704 QIKPKVRRKRAALDS
-1719 IDESN
+1719 IEEN
-1724 NNQLDAIRN
+1724 NKNQLDAIRN
-1733 TLDTTQDERNV
+1733 TLDTTQDERDV
-1744 AIAALNKIVNAIKND
+1744 AIDTLNKIVNTIKND

-1770 QTEADGNN
+1770 RTETDGND

-1787 QVKPAARQSVS
+1787 QVKPAARQSVGV
-1798 AKAEAQ
+1798 KAEAQ

-1838 HADKTAQVNQNS
+1838 HADKTAQVNQDS

-1895 QNAAIVQVEKEL
+1895 QNIAIAQVEKEL
-1907 IKAKQQIAGA
+1907 IKAKQQIASA

-1927 HDGKNEIREIE
+1927 HDEKNEIREIE
-1938 PVINKKATAREQLTT
+1938 PVINRKASAREQLTT

-1961 IEANVQATV
+1961 IEANIQATV

-1998 QVDKTAT
+1998 QVDKTAS

-2034 VTHLVQNYRKV
+2034 VTALVQNYRKV
-2045 SDRNKADAL
+2045 SNRNKADAL

-2079 VLKRFNVALGD
+2079 VLKRFNVALSD

-2127 VKALI
+2127 VKVLI
-2132 DQYVADGNRMV
+2132 DQYVADGNRMI

-2148 LNDIKKDTQLIIDEI
+2148 LNDIKQHTQFIVDEI
-2163 LAIKLPAEV
+2163 LAIKLPAEATKV
-2172 IKASPK
+2172 SPK
-2178 VGQPAPKVCTPI
+2178 EIQPAPKVCTPI
-2190 KKEDKQ
+2190 KKE
-2196 EVRKVV
+2196 ETHESRKVE
-2202 KELPNTGSEEMD
+2202 KELPNTGSEGMD
-2214 LPLKELALITG
+2214 LPLKEFALITG
-2225 AALLARRRSKKE
+2225 AALLARRRTKNE

>member
-42 HNVQGGS
+42 NNVQS
-49 NQALP
+49 DTNQATP
-54 GNSQNT
+54 VNSQ
-60 NADTNRDIVNDSQNT
+60 DTNVANNRGLANSAQNT
-75 PNAHA
+75 PNQSA
-80 TDNTSTN
+80 TTNQSTN
-87 QALTNHQNVDVANQV
+87 QALVNHNNGSIANQAT
-102 GPAPIQPSASPAQ
+102 PAPIQPSASPTQ
-115 NNNNSNA
+115 NNNHSDA
-122 NSTATEPAANTNNNL
+122 NSTATETVSNANNNDVV
-137 ASNNNTLNVPNNTDN
+137 SNNTTLNVPNRTNEN
-152 NDSARHLTLK
+152 GSGGHLTLK

-179 IAEEASNRPKKRSRR
+179 IAEQASNRPKKRSRR
-194 AAPTDPNAT
+194 AAPADPNAT
-203 PADPTATPADPTA
+203 PADPAAAAANGTVPA
-216 GNGSAPVAITAPY
+216 GNTAPY
-229 TPTTDPNANNIGQNA
+229 TPTTDPNANNAGQNA

-254 NIRPSTNR
+254 GIRPSTNR
-262 SVPTVTVVDNL
+262 SVPTVNVVNNL
-273 PGYTLINGGKVGVFS
+273 PGFTLINGGKVGVFS
-288 HAMVRTSMFDSGDA
+288 HAMVRTSMFDSGDN

-311 IALGRIR
+311 IALGRIH
-318 GNDTNDHGDFNGI
+318 GTDTNDHGDFNGI

-345 EFNTMTTKNYQ
+345 EFNTMSTKNG
-356 AQGNVIALGR
+356 QGATNV
-366 IRGNDTNDHGDFNGI
+366 
-381 EKTLTVNPNSELI
+381 
-394 FEFNTMTTKNY
+394 
-405 QGMTN
+405 
-410 LIIKNA
+410 IIKNA
-416 DNDTVIGEKVVAY
+416 DTNDTIAEKTVEG
-429 GPIWRLLKVPENV
+429 GPTLRLFKVPDNV
-442 SHLKIQ
+442 RNLKIQ

-462 YQLRD
+462 YQLKD
-467 GYKYYDFVDSIGL
+467 GYKYYSFVDSIGL
-480 HSGSHVYVERRTMEP
+480 HSGSHVYVERRTMDP

-504 VTTSLKNNGNFGAS
+504 VTTSLKNNGNSGAS
-518 FNTDDFV
+518 LDTNDFV
-525 YKIQLPEGV
+525 YQVQLPEGV

-544 FPSGNSGVDI
+544 FPSNNSGVDV

-560 YDAANRIIT
+560 YDAANRVIT

-577 GNSPARLMPDKIL
+577 ANSPARLMPDKIL
-590 DLKYKLRVNNVP
+590 DLRYKLRVNNVP

-609 NDTLTYK
+609 NETLTYK
-616 TYSQDFI
+616 TYTQDFI
-623 NSPAESHTVST
+623 NSAAESHTVST

-667 IFNDLKRR
+667 IFNGLKRR

-699 SLANQM
+699 SLTNQM

-719 NRKVDDMEDLVNQN
+719 NKKVDQMEDLVNQN

-784 TPVVKPNAKQAIRDK
+784 TPVVKPNAKKAIRDK
-799 AAKQRE
+799 ATKQRA
-805 IINHTP
+805 IINATP
-811 DATQDEIQ
+811 DATEDEIQ
-819 DALNQLT
+819 DALNQLA

-832 IDNVTNATTNADVET
+832 IDNVTNATTNTDVET
-847 AKNNGINTIGAVAP
+847 AKNNGINTIGAVVP
-861 QVTHKQAARDAINQA
+861 QVTHKKAARDAINQA

-910 EQINQATTNDDVDTA
+910 EQINQATTNADVDNA

-973 AAIEKVNAAVAVAN
+973 AAIDKVNAAVTAAN

-1012 IEPATKVKTDAK
+1012 ITPATKVKTDAK
-1024 NAIDQ
+1024 NAIDK
-1029 SAETQHNA
+1029 SAETQHNT

-1105 EKAREAIT
+1105 DKAREAIT

-1135 LKNRALNDIGVTSTT
+1135 LKNRALTDIGVTSTT

-1206 LNQVDQD
+1206 LNQVDQE

-1253 ALAQTNQHYS
+1253 ALAQINQHYNT
-1263 AKLVEINAT
+1263 KLAEINAT
-1272 PDATDDEKNAAINT
+1272 PDATNDEKNAAINT

-1387 TNQAINA
+1387 TNQAVNA

-1432 EKEVALQALAKEKEK
+1432 EKEVASQALTKEKEK

-1479 KIKPAARE
+1479 KVKPAARE

-1495 LRAQINQDKEA
+1495 LRAKINQDKEA

-1512 AALDK
+1512 VALDK
-1517 INDLVAKAMTNIT
+1517 INEFVNQAMTDIT
-1530 NDRTNQQVNDSTN
+1530 NNRTNQQVDDTTS
-1543 QALDDIA
+1543 QALDSIA
-1550 LVTPDHIVRAAA
+1550 LVTPEHIVRAGA
-1562 RDAVKQQYEAKKHE
+1562 RDAVKQQYEAKKQE

-1592 NQLANNEKRALQNIN
+1592 NQLANNEKLALQNIN
-1607 QAIANNDVKRV
+1607 QAVTNNDVKRV
-1618 ESNGIATLKGVEPHI
+1618 ETNGIATLKGVQPHI
-1633 VVKPEA
+1633 VIKPEA
-1639 QEAIKASADNQVE
+1639 QQAIKASAENQVE
-1652 SIKDT
+1652 LIKDT
-1657 PHATTDEL
+1657 PHATVDEL
-1665 DEANQQINDTLK
+1665 DEANQLISDTLK
-1677 QGQQDIDN
+1677 KAQQDIDN

-1744 AIAALNKIVNAIKND
+1744 AIDTLNKIVNAIKND

-1787 QVKPAARQSVS
+1787 QVKPAVRQSVS

-1838 HADKTAQVNQNS
+1838 HADKTVQVNQNS

-1895 QNAAIVQVEKEL
+1895 QNAAIAQVEKEL
-1907 IKAKQQIAGA
+1907 IKAKQQIASA

-1938 PVINKKATAREQLTT
+1938 PVINRKASAREQLTT
-1953 LFNDKKQA
+1953 LLNDKKQA
-1961 IEANVQATV
+1961 IEANIQATV

-1998 QVDKTAT
+1998 QVDKTAS

-2117 AIATPEQLAK
+2117 AIATAEQLAK

-2132 DQYVADGNRMV
+2132 DQYVTDGNRMI

-2148 LNDIKKDTQLIIDEI
+2148 LNDIKQHTQFIVDEI
-2163 LAIKLPAEV
+2163 LAIKLPAEATKV
-2172 IKASPK
+2172 SPK
-2178 VGQPAPKVCTPI
+2178 VIQSAPKVCTPI
-2190 KKEDKQ
+2190 KKE
-2196 EVRKVV
+2196 ETHESRKVE
-2202 KELPNTGSEEMD
+2202 KELPNTGSEGMD
-2214 LPLKELALITG
+2214 LPLKEFALITG
-2225 AALLARRRSKKE
+2225 AALLARRRTKNE

>member
-42 HNVQGGS
+42 NNVQS
-49 NQALP
+49 DTNQATP
-54 GNSQNT
+54 VNSQ
-60 NADTNRDIVNDSQNT
+60 DTNVANNRGLANSAQNT
-75 PNAHA
+75 PNQSA
-80 TDNTSTN
+80 TTNQSTN
-87 QALTNHQNVDVANQV
+87 QALVNHNNGSIANQATPTSV
-102 GPAPIQPSASPAQ
+102 QSSTPSAQ
-115 NNNNSNA
+115 NNNHTDGNTTATETVSNA
-122 NSTATEPAANTNNNL
+122 NNKDVV
-137 ASNNNTLNVPNNTDN
+137 SNNTTLNVPNKTNEN
-152 NDSARHLTLK
+152 GSGGHLTLK

-179 IAEEASNRPKKRSRR
+179 IAEQASNRPKKRSRR
-194 AAPTDPNAT
+194 AAPADPNAT
-203 PADPTATPADPTA
+203 PADPAAAAA
-216 GNGSAPVAITAPY
+216 GNGGAPVAITAPY
-229 TPTTDPNANNIGQNA
+229 TPTTDPNANNAGQNA

-254 NIRPSTNR
+254 GIRPSTNR
-262 SVPTVTVVDNL
+262 SVPSVTVVDNL
-273 PGYTLINGGKVGVFS
+273 PGFTLINGGKVGVFS

-311 IALGRIR
+311 IALGRIK
-318 GNDTNDHGDFNGI
+318 GNDHGDFNGI
-331 EKTLT
+331 EK
-336 VNPNSELIF
+336 S
-345 EFNTMTTKNYQ
+345 
-356 AQGNVIALGR
+356 
-366 IRGNDTNDHGDFNGI
+366 
-381 EKTLTVNPNSELI
+381 LTVNPNSELI

-405 QGMTN
+405 QGVTN

-416 DNDTVIGEKVVAY
+416 DNDTVIAEKSVAY
-429 GPIWRLLKVPENV
+429 GPIWRLFKVPENV

-525 YKIQLPEGV
+525 YKVQLPEGV

-544 FPSGNSGVDI
+544 FPNSNSGVDM
-554 NDMNVT
+554 NDFNVT
-560 YDAANRIIT
+560 YDAANRVIT
-569 IKSTGGGT
+569 IKSTGGGS

-616 TYSQDFI
+616 TYTQDFI

-699 SLANQM
+699 SLTNQM

-719 NRKVDDMEDLVNQN
+719 NKKVDQMEDLVNQN

-784 TPVVKPNAKQAIRDK
+784 TPVVKPNAKKAIRDK
-799 AAKQRE
+799 ATKQRE
-805 IINHTP
+805 IINATP
-811 DATQDEIQ
+811 DATEDEIQ
-819 DALNQLT
+819 DALNQLA

-832 IDNVTNATTNADVET
+832 IDNVTNATTNADVEI
-847 AKNNGINTIGAVAP
+847 AKNNGINTIGAVVP

-910 EQINQATTNDDVDTA
+910 EQINQATTNADVDNA

-973 AAIEKVNAAVAVAN
+973 AAIDKVNAAVTAAN

-1012 IEPATKVKTDAK
+1012 ITPATKVKTDAK
-1024 NAIDQ
+1024 NAIDK
-1029 SAETQHNA
+1029 SAETQHNT

-1105 EKAREAIT
+1105 DKAREAIT

-1135 LKNRALNDIGVTSTT
+1135 LKNRALTDIGVTSTT

-1175 TATGVLT
+1175 TATGVLN

-1206 LNQVDQD
+1206 LNQVDQE

-1253 ALAQTNQHYS
+1253 ALAQINQHYN
-1263 AKLVEINAT
+1263 AKLAEINAT
-1272 PDATDDEKNAAINT
+1272 PDATNDEKNAAINT

-1370 AFNQIN
+1370 AINQIN
-1376 QNQTNDQVDAT
+1376 QNQTNDQVDTT
-1387 TNQAINA
+1387 TNQAVNA

-1432 EKEVALQALAKEKEK
+1432 EKEVASQALAKEKEK

-1479 KIKPAARE
+1479 KVKPAARE

-1495 LRAQINQDKEA
+1495 LRAKINQDKEA

-1512 AALDK
+1512 VALDK
-1517 INDLVAKAMTNIT
+1517 INEFVNQAMTDIT
-1530 NDRTNQQVNDSTN
+1530 NNRTNQQVDDTTS
-1543 QALDDIA
+1543 QALDSIA
-1550 LVTPDHIVRAAA
+1550 LVAPEHIVRAAA
-1562 RDAVKQQYEAKKHE
+1562 RDAVKQQYEAKKQE

-1592 NQLANNEKRALQNIN
+1592 NQLANNEKLALQNIN
-1607 QAIANNDVKRV
+1607 QAVTNNDVKRV
-1618 ESNGIATLKGVEPHI
+1618 ETNGIATLKGVQPHI
-1633 VVKPEA
+1633 VIKPEA
-1639 QEAIKASADNQVE
+1639 QQAIKATAENQVE

-1657 PHATTDEL
+1657 PHATVDEL
-1665 DEANQQINDTLK
+1665 DEANQLISDTLK
-1677 QGQQDIDN
+1677 QAQQEIEN
-1685 TTQDAAVN
+1685 TNQDAAVT

-1704 QIKPKVRRKRAALDN
+1704 QIKPKVRRKRAALDS
-1719 IDESN
+1719 IEEN
-1724 NNQLDAIRN
+1724 NKNQLDAIRN
-1733 TLDTTQDERNV
+1733 TLDTTQDERDV
-1744 AIAALNKIVNAIKND
+1744 AIDTLNKIVNTIKND

-1770 QTEADGNN
+1770 RTETDGND

-1787 QVKPAARQSVS
+1787 QVKPAARQSVGV
-1798 AKAEAQ
+1798 KAEAQ

-1838 HADKTAQVNQNS
+1838 HADKTAQVNQDS

-1895 QNAAIVQVEKEL
+1895 QNIAIAQVEKEL
-1907 IKAKQQIAGA
+1907 IKAKQQIASA

-1927 HDGKNEIREIE
+1927 HDEKNEIREIE
-1938 PVINKKATAREQLTT
+1938 PVINRKASAREQLTT

-1961 IEANVQATV
+1961 IEANIQATV

-1998 QVDKTAT
+1998 QVDKTAS

-2034 VTHLVQNYRKV
+2034 VTALVQNYRKV
-2045 SDRNKADAL
+2045 SNRNKADAL

-2079 VLKRFNVALGD
+2079 VLKRFNVALSD

-2127 VKALI
+2127 VKVLI
-2132 DQYVADGNRMV
+2132 DQYVADGNRMI

-2148 LNDIKKDTQLIIDEI
+2148 LNDIKQHTQFIVDEI
-2163 LAIKLPAEV
+2163 LAIKLPAEATKV
-2172 IKASPK
+2172 SPK
-2178 VGQPAPKVCTPI
+2178 EIQPAPKVCTPI
-2190 KKEDKQ
+2190 KKE
-2196 EVRKVV
+2196 ETHESRKVE
-2202 KELPNTGSEEMD
+2202 KELPNTGSEGMD
-2214 LPLKELALITG
+2214 LPLKEFALITG
-2225 AALLARRRSKKE
+2225 AALLARRRTKNE

>member
-42 HNVQGGS
+42 NNVQS
-49 NQALP
+49 DTNQATP
-54 GNSQNT
+54 VNSQ
-60 NADTNRDIVNDSQNT
+60 DTNVANNRGLANSAQNT
-75 PNAHA
+75 PNQSA
-80 TDNTSTN
+80 TTNQSTN
-87 QALTNHQNVDVANQV
+87 QALVNHNNGSIANQATPTSV
-102 GPAPIQPSASPAQ
+102 QSSTPSAQ
-115 NNNNSNA
+115 NNNHTDGNTTATETVSNA
-122 NSTATEPAANTNNNL
+122 NNKDVV
-137 ASNNNTLNVPNNTDN
+137 SNNTTLNVPNKTNEN
-152 NDSARHLTLK
+152 GSGGHLTLK

-179 IAEEASNRPKKRSRR
+179 IAEQASNRPKKRSRR
-194 AAPTDPNAT
+194 AAPADPNAT
-203 PADPTATPADPTA
+203 PADPAAAAA
-216 GNGSAPVAITAPY
+216 GNGGAPVAITAPY
-229 TPTTDPNANNIGQNA
+229 TPTTDPNANNAGQNA

-254 NIRPSTNR
+254 GIRPSTNR
-262 SVPTVTVVDNL
+262 SVPSVTVVDNL
-273 PGYTLINGGKVGVFS
+273 PGFTLINGGKVGVFS

-311 IALGRIR
+311 IALGRIK

-331 EKTLT
+331 EK
-336 VNPNSELIF
+336 S
-345 EFNTMTTKNYQ
+345 
-356 AQGNVIALGR
+356 
-366 IRGNDTNDHGDFNGI
+366 
-381 EKTLTVNPNSELI
+381 LTVNPNSELI

-405 QGMTN
+405 QGVTN

-416 DNDTVIGEKVVAY
+416 DNDTVIAEKSVAY
-429 GPIWRLLKVPENV
+429 GPIWRLFKVPENV

-525 YKIQLPEGV
+525 YKVQLPEGV

-544 FPSGNSGVDI
+544 FPSSNSGVDM
-554 NDMNVT
+554 NDFNVT
-560 YDAANRIIT
+560 YDAANRVIT
-569 IKSTGGGT
+569 IKSTGGGS

-616 TYSQDFI
+616 TYTQDFI

-699 SLANQM
+699 SLTNQM

-719 NRKVDDMEDLVNQN
+719 NKKVDQMEDLVNQN

-784 TPVVKPNAKQAIRDK
+784 TPVVKPNAKKAIRDK
-799 AAKQRE
+799 ATKQRE
-805 IINHTP
+805 IINATP
-811 DATQDEIQ
+811 DATEDEIQ
-819 DALNQLT
+819 DALNQLA

-832 IDNVTNATTNADVET
+832 IDNVTNATTNADVEI
-847 AKNNGINTIGAVAP
+847 AKNNGINTIGAVVP

-910 EQINQATTNDDVDTA
+910 EQINQATTNADVDNA

-973 AAIEKVNAAVAVAN
+973 AAIDKVNAAVTAAN

-1012 IEPATKVKTDAK
+1012 ITPATKVKTDAK
-1024 NAIDQ
+1024 NAIDK
-1029 SAETQHNA
+1029 SAETQHNT

-1105 EKAREAIT
+1105 DKAREAIT

-1135 LKNRALNDIGVTSTT
+1135 LKNRALTDIGVTSTT

-1175 TATGVLT
+1175 TATGVLN

-1206 LNQVDQD
+1206 LNQVDQE

-1253 ALAQTNQHYS
+1253 ALAQINQHYN
-1263 AKLVEINAT
+1263 AKLAEINAT
-1272 PDATDDEKNAAINT
+1272 PDATNDEKNAAINT

-1370 AFNQIN
+1370 AINQIN
-1376 QNQTNDQVDAT
+1376 QNQTNDQVDTT
-1387 TNQAINA
+1387 TNQAVNA

-1422 IDNSLDSTDN
+1422 IDNSLDSTYN
-1432 EKEVALQALAKEKEK
+1432 EKEVASQALAKEKEK

-1479 KIKPAARE
+1479 KVKPAARE

-1495 LRAQINQDKEA
+1495 LRAKINQDKEA

-1512 AALDK
+1512 VALDK
-1517 INDLVAKAMTNIT
+1517 INEFVNQAMTDIT
-1530 NDRTNQQVNDSTN
+1530 NNRTNQQVDDTTS
-1543 QALDDIA
+1543 QALDSIA
-1550 LVTPDHIVRAAA
+1550 LVAPEHIVRAAA
-1562 RDAVKQQYEAKKHE
+1562 RDAVKQQYEAKKQE

-1592 NQLANNEKRALQNIN
+1592 NQLANNEKLALQNIN
-1607 QAIANNDVKRV
+1607 QAVTNNDVKRV
-1618 ESNGIATLKGVEPHI
+1618 ETNGIATLKGVQPHI
-1633 VVKPEA
+1633 VIKPEA
-1639 QEAIKASADNQVE
+1639 QQAIKATAENQVE

-1657 PHATTDEL
+1657 PHATVDEL
-1665 DEANQQINDTLK
+1665 DEANQLISDTLK
-1677 QGQQDIDN
+1677 QAQQEIEN
-1685 TTQDAAVN
+1685 TNQDAAVT

-1704 QIKPKVRRKRAALDN
+1704 QIKPKVRRKRAALDS
-1719 IDESN
+1719 IEEN
-1724 NNQLDAIRN
+1724 NKNQLDAIRN
-1733 TLDTTQDERNV
+1733 TLDTTQDERDV
-1744 AIAALNKIVNAIKND
+1744 AIDTLNKIVNTIKND

-1770 QTEADGNN
+1770 RTETDGND

-1787 QVKPAARQSVS
+1787 QVKPAARQSVGV
-1798 AKAEAQ
+1798 KAEAQ

-1838 HADKTAQVNQNS
+1838 HADKTAQVNQDS

-1895 QNAAIVQVEKEL
+1895 QNIAIAQVEKEL
-1907 IKAKQQIAGA
+1907 IKAKQQIASA

-1927 HDGKNEIREIE
+1927 HDEKNEIREIE
-1938 PVINKKATAREQLTT
+1938 PVINRKASAREQLTT

-1961 IEANVQATV
+1961 IEANIQATV

-1998 QVDKTAT
+1998 QVDKTAS

-2034 VTHLVQNYRKV
+2034 VTALVQNYRKV
-2045 SDRNKADAL
+2045 SNRNKADAL

-2079 VLKRFNVALGD
+2079 VLKRFNVALSD

-2127 VKALI
+2127 VKVLI
-2132 DQYVADGNRMV
+2132 DQYVADGNRMI

-2148 LNDIKKDTQLIIDEI
+2148 LNDIKQHTQFIVDEI
-2163 LAIKLPAEV
+2163 LAIKLPAEATKV
-2172 IKASPK
+2172 SPK
-2178 VGQPAPKVCTPI
+2178 EIQPAPKVCTPI
-2190 KKEDKQ
+2190 KKE
-2196 EVRKVV
+2196 ETHESRKVE
-2202 KELPNTGSEEMD
+2202 KELPNTGSEGMD
-2214 LPLKELALITG
+2214 LPLKEFALITG
-2225 AALLARRRSKKE
+2225 AALLARRRTKNE

>member
-1 MNLLKKNKYSIRKY
+1 M
-15 KVGIFSTLIGTVLLL
+15 
-30 SNPNGAQALTTD
+30 
-42 HNVQGGS
+42 
-49 NQALP
+49 
-54 GNSQNT
+54 
-60 NADTNRDIVNDSQNT
+60 
-75 PNAHA
+75 
-80 TDNTSTN
+80 
-87 QALTNHQNVDVANQV
+87 
-102 GPAPIQPSASPAQ
+102 
-115 NNNNSNA
+115 SNA
-122 NSTATEPAANTNNNL
+122 NNND
-137 ASNNNTLNVPNNTDN
+137 AVSNNTTLNVPNKTNEN
-152 NDSARHLTLK
+152 GSGGHLTLK

-179 IAEEASNRPKKRSRR
+179 IAEPASNRPKKRSRR
-194 AAPTDPNAT
+194 AAPADPNAT
-203 PADPTATPADPTA
+203 PADPAAAAA
-216 GNGSAPVAITAPY
+216 GNGGAPVAITAPY
-229 TPTTDPNANNIGQNA
+229 TPTTDPNANNAGQNA

-254 NIRPSTNR
+254 GIRPSTNR
-262 SVPTVTVVDNL
+262 SVPSVTVVDNL
-273 PGYTLINGGKVGVFS
+273 PGFTLINGGKVGVFS
-288 HAMVRTSMFDSGDA
+288 HAMVRTSMFDSADA

-311 IALGRIR
+311 IALGRI
-318 GNDTNDHGDFNGI
+318 
-331 EKTLT
+331 K
-336 VNPNSELIF
+336 
-345 EFNTMTTKNYQ
+345 
-356 AQGNVIALGR
+356 
-366 IRGNDTNDHGDFNGI
+366 GNDTNDHGDFNGI

-405 QGMTN
+405 QGVTN

-416 DNDTVIGEKVVAY
+416 DNDTVIAEKSVAY
-429 GPIWRLLKVPENV
+429 GPIWRLFKVPENV

-525 YKIQLPEGV
+525 YQVQLPEGV

-544 FPSGNSGVDI
+544 FPSSNSGVDM
-554 NDMNVT
+554 NDFNVT
-560 YDAANRIIT
+560 YDAANRVIT
-569 IKSTGGGT
+569 IKSTGGGS

-616 TYSQDFI
+616 TYTQDFI

-699 SLANQM
+699 SLTNQM

-719 NRKVDDMEDLVNQN
+719 NKKVDQMEDLVNQN

-784 TPVVKPNAKQAIRDK
+784 TPVVKPNAKKAIRDK
-799 AAKQRE
+799 ATKQRE
-805 IINHTP
+805 IINATP
-811 DATQDEIQ
+811 DATEDEIQ
-819 DALNQLT
+819 DALNQLA

-847 AKNNGINTIGAVAP
+847 AKNNGINTIGAVVP
-861 QVTHKQAARDAINQA
+861 QVTHKKAARDAINQA

-910 EQINQATTNDDVDTA
+910 EQINQAKTNADVDNA

-973 AAIEKVNAAVAVAN
+973 AAIDKVNAAVTAAN

-1012 IEPATKVKTDAK
+1012 ITPATKVKTDAK
-1024 NAIDQ
+1024 NAIDK
-1029 SAETQHNA
+1029 SAETQHNT

-1084 QNIVVIQPAT
+1084 QNIVVIQQAT
-1094 QVKTDARNAVN
+1094 QVKTDARNVVN
-1105 EKAREAIT
+1105 DKAREAIT

-1135 LKNRALNDIGVTSTT
+1135 LKNRALTDIGVTSTT

-1175 TATGVLT
+1175 TATGVLN

-1206 LNQVDQD
+1206 LNQVDQE

-1253 ALAQTNQHYS
+1253 ALAQINQHYN
-1263 AKLVEINAT
+1263 AKLAEINAT

-1296 SIKQANT
+1296 SVKQANT

-1376 QNQTNDQVDAT
+1376 QNQTNDQVDTT
-1387 TNQAINA
+1387 TNQALNA

-1432 EKEVALQALAKEKEK
+1432 EKEVASQALAKEKEK

-1479 KIKPAARE
+1479 KVKPAARE
-1487 KINQKANE
+1487 KINQKVNE
-1495 LRAQINQDKEA
+1495 LRAKINQDKEA

-1512 AALDK
+1512 VALDK
-1517 INDLVAKAMTNIT
+1517 INEFVNQAMTDIT
-1530 NDRTNQQVNDSTN
+1530 NNRTNQQVDDTTS
-1543 QALDDIA
+1543 QALDSIA
-1550 LVTPDHIVRAAA
+1550 LVAPEHIVRAAA
-1562 RDAVKQQYEAKKHE
+1562 RDAVKQQYEAKKQE

-1592 NQLANNEKRALQNIN
+1592 NQLANNEKLALQNIN
-1607 QAIANNDVKRV
+1607 QAVTNNDVKRV
-1618 ESNGIATLKGVEPHI
+1618 ETNGIATLKGVQPHI
-1633 VVKPEA
+1633 VIKPEA
-1639 QEAIKASADNQVE
+1639 QQAIKASAENQVE

-1657 PHATTDEL
+1657 PHATVDEL
-1665 DEANQQINDTLK
+1665 DEANQLISDTLK
-1677 QGQQDIDN
+1677 QAQQEIEN
-1685 TTQDAAVN
+1685 TNQDAAVT

-1704 QIKPKVRRKRAALDN
+1704 QIKPKVRRKRAALDS
-1719 IDESN
+1719 IEEN
-1724 NNQLDAIRN
+1724 NKNQLDAIRN
-1733 TLDTTQDERNV
+1733 TLDTTQDERDV
-1744 AIAALNKIVNAIKND
+1744 AIDTLNKIVNTIKND

-1770 QTEADGNN
+1770 RTETDGND

-1787 QVKPAARQSVS
+1787 QVKPAARQSVGV
-1798 AKAEAQ
+1798 KAEAQ

-1838 HADKTAQVNQNS
+1838 HADKTAQVNQDS

-1879 NKINLIK
+1879 NKINLSK

-1895 QNAAIVQVEKEL
+1895 QNIAIAQVEKEL
-1907 IKAKQQIAGA
+1907 IKAKQQIASA

-1927 HDGKNEIREIE
+1927 HDEKNEIREIE
-1938 PVINKKATAREQLTT
+1938 PVINRKASAREQLTT

-1961 IEANVQATV
+1961 IEANIQATV

-1998 QVDKTAT
+1998 QVDKTAS

-2034 VTHLVQNYRKV
+2034 VTALVQNYRKV
-2045 SDRNKADAL
+2045 SNRNKADAL

-2079 VLKRFNVALGD
+2079 VLKRFNVALSD

-2127 VKALI
+2127 VKVLI
-2132 DQYVADGNRMV
+2132 DQYVADGNRMI

-2148 LNDIKKDTQLIIDEI
+2148 LNDIKQHTQFIVDEI
-2163 LAIKLPAEV
+2163 LAIKLPAEPTKV
-2172 IKASPK
+2172 SPK
-2178 VGQPAPKVCTPI
+2178 VIQPAPKVCTPI
-2190 KKEDKQ
+2190 KKE
-2196 EVRKVV
+2196 ETHESRKVE
-2202 KELPNTGSEEMD
+2202 KELPNTGSEGMD
-2214 LPLKELALITG
+2214 LPLKEFALITG
-2225 AALLARRRSKKE
+2225 AALLARRRTKNE

>member
-42 HNVQGGS
+42 NNVQS
-49 NQALP
+49 DTNQATP
-54 GNSQNT
+54 VNSQDKDVAN
-60 NADTNRDIVNDSQNT
+60 NRGLANSAQNT
-75 PNAHA
+75 PNQSA
-80 TDNTSTN
+80 TTNQATN
-87 QALTNHQNVDVANQV
+87 QALVNHNNGSIVNQATPTSV
-102 GPAPIQPSASPAQ
+102 QSSTPSAQ
-115 NNNNSNA
+115 NNNHTDGNTTATETVSNA
-122 NSTATEPAANTNNNL
+122 NNNDV
-137 ASNNNTLNVPNNTDN
+137 ASNNTTLNVPNKTNEN
-152 NDSARHLTLK
+152 GSGGHLTLK

-179 IAEEASNRPKKRSRR
+179 IAEPASNRPKKRSRR
-194 AAPTDPNAT
+194 AAPADPNAT
-203 PADPTATPADPTA
+203 PADPGAAAA
-216 GNGSAPVAITAPY
+216 GNGGAPVAITAPY
-229 TPTTDPNANNIGQNA
+229 TPTTDPNANNAGQNA

-254 NIRPSTNR
+254 SIRPSTNR
-262 SVPTVTVVDNL
+262 SVPSVTVVDNL
-273 PGYTLINGGKVGVFS
+273 PGFTLINGGKVGVLS
-288 HAMVRTSMFDSGDA
+288 HAMVRTSMFEAGS
-302 KNYQAQGNV
+302 NRTYQAQGNV
-311 IALGRIR
+311 LALGRIS
-318 GNDTNDHGDFNGI
+318 GTDASNHGDFNGI
-331 EKTLT
+331 EKSLT

-345 EFNTMTTKNYQ
+345 EFNTMPTKNG
-356 AQGNVIALGR
+356 QGATNV
-366 IRGNDTNDHGDFNGI
+366 
-381 EKTLTVNPNSELI
+381 
-394 FEFNTMTTKNY
+394 
-405 QGMTN
+405 
-410 LIIKNA
+410 IIKNA
-416 DNDTVIGEKVVAY
+416 DTNDTIAEKTVEG
-429 GPIWRLLKVPENV
+429 GPTLRLFKVPDNV
-442 SHLKIQ
+442 RNLKIQ

-462 YQLRD
+462 YQLKD
-467 GYKYYDFVDSIGL
+467 GYKYYSFVDSIGL

-504 VTTSLKNNGNFGAS
+504 VTTSLKNNGNSGAS
-518 FNTDDFV
+518 LDTDEFV

-544 FPSGNSGVDI
+544 FPSNNSGVDV

-560 YDAANRIIT
+560 YDAANRVIT

-577 GNSPARLMPDKIL
+577 TNSPARLMPDKIL

-616 TYSQDFI
+616 TYTQDFI
-623 NSPAESHTVST
+623 NSAAESHTVST

-667 IFNDLKRR
+667 IFNDLKKR
-675 AQTILDENRNNVPLN
+675 AQTILAENRNNVPLN

-699 SLANQM
+699 TLTNQM

-719 NRKVDDMEDLVNQN
+719 NQKADQMEDLVNQN

-740 KQAAIQVIEEHKNE
+740 KQAAIQVIEEHKGN
-754 IIGNIGDQTTDD
+754 IIGDIGDQTTDD

-784 TPVVKPNAKQAIRDK
+784 TPVVKPNAKKAIRDK
-799 AAKQRE
+799 ATKQRE
-805 IINHTP
+805 IINATP
-811 DATQDEIQ
+811 DATEDEIQ
-819 DALNQLT
+819 DAINQLA

-847 AKNNGINTIGAVAP
+847 AKNNGINTIGSVVP

-910 EQINQATTNDDVDTA
+910 EQINQATTNADVDNA

-973 AAIEKVNAAVAVAN
+973 AAIDKVNAAVTAAN

-993 NTNADVEQVKTNA
+993 NTNAEVEQVKTNA

-1012 IEPATKVKTDAK
+1012 ITPATKVKTDAK
-1024 NAIDQ
+1024 NAIDK
-1029 SAETQHNA
+1029 SAETQHNT

-1094 QVKTDARNAVN
+1094 QVKTDARNVVN
-1105 EKAREAIT
+1105 DKAREAIT

-1135 LKNRALNDIGVTSTT
+1135 LKNRALTDIGVTSTT

-1175 TATGVLT
+1175 TATGVLN

-1206 LNQVDQD
+1206 LNQVDQE
-1213 LATAINNINQADTNA
+1213 LATAINNINQAD
-1228 EVDQAQQLGTKAINA
+1228 
-1243 IQPNI
+1243 
-1248 VKKPA
+1248 
-1253 ALAQTNQHYS
+1253 
-1263 AKLVEINAT
+1263 
-1272 PDATDDEKNAAINT
+1272 
-1286 LNQDR
+1286 
-1291 QQAIE
+1291 
-1296 SIKQANT
+1296 T

-1376 QNQTNDQVDAT
+1376 QNQTNDQVDTT
-1387 TNQAINA
+1387 TNQALNA

-1432 EKEVALQALAKEKEK
+1432 EKEVASQALAKEKEK

-1479 KIKPAARE
+1479 KVKPAARE

-1495 LRAQINQDKEA
+1495 LRAKINQDKEA

-1512 AALDK
+1512 VALDK
-1517 INDLVAKAMTNIT
+1517 INEFVNQAMTDIT
-1530 NDRTNQQVNDSTN
+1530 NNRTNQQVDDTTS
-1543 QALDDIA
+1543 QALDSIA
-1550 LVTPDHIVRAAA
+1550 LVAPEHIVRAAA
-1562 RDAVKQQYEAKKHE
+1562 RDAVKQQYEAKKQE

-1592 NQLANNEKRALQNIN
+1592 NQLANNKKLALQNIN
-1607 QAIANNDVKRV
+1607 QAVTNNDVKRV
-1618 ESNGIATLKGVEPHI
+1618 ETNGIATLKGVQPHI
-1633 VVKPEA
+1633 VIKPEA
-1639 QEAIKASADNQVE
+1639 QQAIKASAENQVE

-1657 PHATTDEL
+1657 PHATVDEL
-1665 DEANQQINDTLK
+1665 DEANQLISDTLK
-1677 QGQQDIDN
+1677 QAQQEIEN
-1685 TTQDAAVN
+1685 TNQDAAVT

-1704 QIKPKVRRKRAALDN
+1704 QIKPKVRRKRAALDS
-1719 IDESN
+1719 IEEN
-1724 NNQLDAIRN
+1724 NKNQLDAIRN
-1733 TLDTTQDERNV
+1733 TLDTTQDERDV
-1744 AIAALNKIVNAIKND
+1744 AIDTLNKIVNTIKND

-1770 QTEADGNN
+1770 RTETDGND

-1787 QVKPAARQSVS
+1787 QVKPAARQSVGV
-1798 AKAEAQ
+1798 KAEAQ

-1838 HADKTAQVNQNS
+1838 HADKTAQVNQDS

-1895 QNAAIVQVEKEL
+1895 QNIAIAQVEKEL
-1907 IKAKQQIAGA
+1907 IKAKQQIASA

-1927 HDGKNEIREIE
+1927 HDEKNEIREIE
-1938 PVINKKATAREQLTT
+1938 PVISRKASAREQLTT

-1961 IEANVQATV
+1961 IEANIQATV

-1998 QVDKTAT
+1998 QVDKTAS

-2034 VTHLVQNYRKV
+2034 VTALVQNYRKV

-2079 VLKRFNVALGD
+2079 VLKRFNVALSD

-2127 VKALI
+2127 VKVLI
-2132 DQYVADGNRMV
+2132 DQYVADGNRMI

-2148 LNDIKKDTQLIIDEI
+2148 LNDIKQHTQFIVDEI
-2163 LAIKLPAEV
+2163 LAIKLPAEAMKV
-2172 IKASPK
+2172 SPK
-2178 VGQPAPKVCTPI
+2178 VIQPAPKVCTPI
-2190 KKEDKQ
+2190 KKE
-2196 EVRKVV
+2196 ETHESRKVE

-2214 LPLKELALITG
+2214 LPLKEFALITG
-2225 AALLARRRSKKE
+2225 AALLARRRTKNE

>member
-54 GNSQNT
+54 GNSPNT
-60 NADTNRDIVNDSQNT
+60 NADTNRDIVNGSQNT

-87 QALTNHQNVDVANQV
+87 QALTNHQNVGVANQV
-102 GPAPIQPSASPAQ
+102 APAPIQPSTSSAS
-115 NNNNSNA
+115 NNNHSDA

-194 AAPTDPNAT
+194 AAPADPN
-203 PADPTATPADPTA
+203 ATPADPTA
-216 GNGSAPVAITAPY
+216 GNGSAPVAITAPF

-244 PNEVLSFDDN
+244 PNEVLTFDDN

-311 IALGRIR
+311 IALGRIK
-318 GNDTNDHGDFNGI
+318 GNDTNDHGG
-331 EKTLT
+331 
-336 VNPNSELIF
+336 
-345 EFNTMTTKNYQ
+345 
-356 AQGNVIALGR
+356 
-366 IRGNDTNDHGDFNGI
+366 FNGI

-609 NDTLTYK
+609 NDILTYK
-616 TYSQDFI
+616 TYTQDFI

-667 IFNDLKRR
+667 IFNELKRR

-699 SLANQM
+699 SLVNQM

-805 IINHTP
+805 IINNTP

-973 AAIEKVNAAVAVAN
+973 AAIEKVNAAVAAAN

-1105 EKAREAIT
+1105 DKAREAIT

-1195 TNATTEEKQVA
+1195 TNATDEEKQVA

-1248 VKKPA
+1248 VKKPT
-1253 ALAQTNQHYS
+1253 ALAQINQHYN
-1263 AKLVEINAT
+1263 AKLAEINAT

-1394 IDNVEAEVVIKPKA
+1394 IDNVEAKVVIKPKA

-1432 EKEVALQALAKEKEK
+1432 EKEVALLALAKEKEK

-1479 KIKPAARE
+1479 KVKPAARE

-1550 LVTPDHIVRAAA
+1550 LVTPDHIVRATA

-1592 NQLANNEKRALQNIN
+1592 NQLANNEKRALQNID

-1907 IKAKQQIAGA
+1907 IKAKQQIASA

-1953 LFNDKKQA
+1953 LFNDKKLA

-1970 EERNSILAQLQNI
+1970 EERNSILVQLQNI

-1998 QVDKTAT
+1998 QVDKTAS

-2132 DQYVADGNRMV
+2132 DQYVADGIRMI

-2148 LNDIKKDTQLIIDEI
+2148 LNDIKQHTQFIVDEI
-2163 LAIKLPAEV
+2163 LAIKLPAEATKV
-2172 IKASPK
+2172 LPK
-2178 VGQPAPKVCTPI
+2178 VGQPAPKLCTSI
-2190 KKEDKQ
+2190 KKVDKQ

-2225 AALLARRRSKKE
+2225 AALLARRRNKNE

>member
-42 HNVQGGS
+42 NNVQS
-49 NQALP
+49 DTNQATP
-54 GNSQNT
+54 VNSQ
-60 NADTNRDIVNDSQNT
+60 DTNVANNRGLANSAQNT
-75 PNAHA
+75 PNQSA
-80 TDNTSTN
+80 TTNQSTN
-87 QALTNHQNVDVANQV
+87 QALVNHNNGSIANQATPTSV
-102 GPAPIQPSASPAQ
+102 QSSTPSAQ
-115 NNNNSNA
+115 NNNHTDGNTTATETVSNA
-122 NSTATEPAANTNNNL
+122 NNKDVV
-137 ASNNNTLNVPNNTDN
+137 SNNTTLNVPNKTNEN
-152 NDSARHLTLK
+152 GSGGHLTLK

-179 IAEEASNRPKKRSRR
+179 IAEQASNRPKKRSRR
-194 AAPTDPNAT
+194 AAPADPNAT
-203 PADPTATPADPTA
+203 PADPAAAAA
-216 GNGSAPVAITAPY
+216 GNGGAPVAITAPY
-229 TPTTDPNANNIGQNA
+229 TPTTDPNANNAGQNA

-254 NIRPSTNR
+254 GIRPSTNR
-262 SVPTVTVVDNL
+262 SVPSVTVVDNL
-273 PGYTLINGGKVGVFS
+273 PGFTLINGGKVGVFS

-311 IALGRIR
+311 IALGRIK

-331 EKTLT
+331 EK
-336 VNPNSELIF
+336 S
-345 EFNTMTTKNYQ
+345 
-356 AQGNVIALGR
+356 
-366 IRGNDTNDHGDFNGI
+366 
-381 EKTLTVNPNSELI
+381 LTVNPNSELI

-405 QGMTN
+405 QGVTN

-416 DNDTVIGEKVVAY
+416 DNDTVIAEKSVAY
-429 GPIWRLLKVPENV
+429 GPIWRLFKVPENV

-525 YKIQLPEGV
+525 YKVQLPEGV

-544 FPSGNSGVDI
+544 FPSSNSGVDM
-554 NDMNVT
+554 NDFNVT
-560 YDAANRIIT
+560 YDAANRVIT
-569 IKSTGGGT
+569 IKSTGGGS

-616 TYSQDFI
+616 TYTQDFI

-699 SLANQM
+699 SLTNQM

-719 NRKVDDMEDLVNQN
+719 NKKVDQMEDLVNQN

-784 TPVVKPNAKQAIRDK
+784 TPVVKPNAKKAIRDK
-799 AAKQRE
+799 ATKQRE
-805 IINHTP
+805 IINATP
-811 DATQDEIQ
+811 DATEDEIQ
-819 DALNQLT
+819 DALNQLA

-832 IDNVTNATTNADVET
+832 IDNVTNATTNADVEI
-847 AKNNGINTIGAVAP
+847 AKNNGINTIGAVVP

-910 EQINQATTNDDVDTA
+910 EQINQATTNADVDNA

-973 AAIEKVNAAVAVAN
+973 AAIDKVNAAVTAAN

-1012 IEPATKVKTDAK
+1012 ITPATKVKTDAK
-1024 NAIDQ
+1024 NAIDK
-1029 SAETQHNA
+1029 SAETQHNT

-1105 EKAREAIT
+1105 DKAREAIT

-1135 LKNRALNDIGVTSTT
+1135 LKNRALTDIGVTSTT

-1175 TATGVLT
+1175 TATGVLN

-1206 LNQVDQD
+1206 LNQVDQE

-1253 ALAQTNQHYS
+1253 ALAQINQHYN
-1263 AKLVEINAT
+1263 AKLAEINAT
-1272 PDATDDEKNAAINT
+1272 PDATNDEKNAAINT

-1370 AFNQIN
+1370 AINQIN
-1376 QNQTNDQVDAT
+1376 QNQTNDQVDTT
-1387 TNQAINA
+1387 TNQAVNA
-1394 IDNVEAEVVIKPKA
+1394 IDNVEAEVVIKPTA

-1432 EKEVALQALAKEKEK
+1432 EKEVASQALAKEKEK

-1479 KIKPAARE
+1479 KVKPAARE

-1495 LRAQINQDKEA
+1495 LRAKINQDKEA

-1512 AALDK
+1512 VALDK
-1517 INDLVAKAMTNIT
+1517 INEFVNQAMTDIT
-1530 NDRTNQQVNDSTN
+1530 NNRTNQQVDDTTS
-1543 QALDDIA
+1543 QALDSIA
-1550 LVTPDHIVRAAA
+1550 LVAPEHIVRAAA
-1562 RDAVKQQYEAKKHE
+1562 RDAVKQQYEAKKQE

-1592 NQLANNEKRALQNIN
+1592 NQLANNEKLALQNIN
-1607 QAIANNDVKRV
+1607 QAVTNNDVKRV
-1618 ESNGIATLKGVEPHI
+1618 ETNGIATLKGVQPHI
-1633 VVKPEA
+1633 VIKPEA
-1639 QEAIKASADNQVE
+1639 QQAIKATAENQVE

-1657 PHATTDEL
+1657 PHATVDEL
-1665 DEANQQINDTLK
+1665 DETNQLISDTLK
-1677 QGQQDIDN
+1677 QAQQEIEN
-1685 TTQDAAVN
+1685 TNQDAAVT

-1704 QIKPKVRRKRAALDN
+1704 QIKPKVRRKRAALDS
-1719 IDESN
+1719 IEEN
-1724 NNQLDAIRN
+1724 NKNQLDAIRN
-1733 TLDTTQDERNV
+1733 TLDTTQDERDV
-1744 AIAALNKIVNAIKND
+1744 AIDTLNKIVNTIKND

-1770 QTEADGNN
+1770 RTETDGND

-1787 QVKPAARQSVS
+1787 QVKPAARQSVGV
-1798 AKAEAQ
+1798 KAEAQ

-1838 HADKTAQVNQNS
+1838 HADKTAQVNQDS

-1895 QNAAIVQVEKEL
+1895 QNIAIAQVEKEL
-1907 IKAKQQIAGA
+1907 IKAKQQIASA

-1927 HDGKNEIREIE
+1927 HDEKNEIREIE
-1938 PVINKKATAREQLTT
+1938 PVINRKASAREQLTT

-1961 IEANVQATV
+1961 IEANIQATV

-1998 QVDKTAT
+1998 QVDKTAS

-2034 VTHLVQNYRKV
+2034 VTALVQNYRKV
-2045 SDRNKADAL
+2045 SNRNKADAL

-2079 VLKRFNVALGD
+2079 VLKRFNVALSD

-2127 VKALI
+2127 VKVLI
-2132 DQYVADGNRMV
+2132 DQYVADGNRMI

-2148 LNDIKKDTQLIIDEI
+2148 LNDIKQHTQFIVDEI
-2163 LAIKLPAEV
+2163 LAIKLPAEATKV
-2172 IKASPK
+2172 SPK
-2178 VGQPAPKVCTPI
+2178 EIQPAPKVCTPI
-2190 KKEDKQ
+2190 KKE
-2196 EVRKVV
+2196 ETHESRKVE
-2202 KELPNTGSEEMD
+2202 KELPNTGSEGMD
-2214 LPLKELALITG
+2214 LPLKEFALITG
-2225 AALLARRRSKKE
+2225 AALLARRRTKNE

>member
-42 HNVQGGS
+42 NNVQS
-49 NQALP
+49 DTNQATP
-54 GNSQNT
+54 VNSQ
-60 NADTNRDIVNDSQNT
+60 DTNVANNRGLANSAQNT
-75 PNAHA
+75 PNQSA
-80 TDNTSTN
+80 TTNQSTN
-87 QALTNHQNVDVANQV
+87 QALVNHNNGSIANQATPTSV
-102 GPAPIQPSASPAQ
+102 QSSTPSAQ
-115 NNNNSNA
+115 NNNHTDGNTTATETVSNA
-122 NSTATEPAANTNNNL
+122 NNKDVV
-137 ASNNNTLNVPNNTDN
+137 SNNTTLNVPNKTNEN
-152 NDSARHLTLK
+152 GSGGHLTLK

-179 IAEEASNRPKKRSRR
+179 IAEQASNRPKKRSRR
-194 AAPTDPNAT
+194 AAPADPNAT
-203 PADPTATPADPTA
+203 PADPAAAAA
-216 GNGSAPVAITAPY
+216 GNGGAPVAITAPY
-229 TPTTDPNANNIGQNA
+229 TPTTDPNANNAGQNA

-254 NIRPSTNR
+254 GIRPSTNR
-262 SVPTVTVVDNL
+262 SVPSVTVVDNL
-273 PGYTLINGGKVGVFS
+273 PGFTLINGGKVGVFS

-311 IALGRIR
+311 IALGRIK

-331 EKTLT
+331 EK
-336 VNPNSELIF
+336 S
-345 EFNTMTTKNYQ
+345 
-356 AQGNVIALGR
+356 
-366 IRGNDTNDHGDFNGI
+366 
-381 EKTLTVNPNSELI
+381 LTVNPNSELI

-405 QGMTN
+405 QGVTN

-416 DNDTVIGEKVVAY
+416 DNDTVIAEKSVAY
-429 GPIWRLLKVPENV
+429 GPIWRLFKVPENV

-525 YKIQLPEGV
+525 YKVQLPEGV

-544 FPSGNSGVDI
+544 FPSSNLGVDM
-554 NDMNVT
+554 NDFNVT
-560 YDAANRIIT
+560 YDAANRVIT
-569 IKSTGGGT
+569 IKSTGGGS

-616 TYSQDFI
+616 TYTQDFI

-699 SLANQM
+699 SLTNQM

-719 NRKVDDMEDLVNQN
+719 NKKVDQMEDLVNQN

-784 TPVVKPNAKQAIRDK
+784 TPVVKPNAKKAIRDK
-799 AAKQRE
+799 ATKQRE
-805 IINHTP
+805 IINATP
-811 DATQDEIQ
+811 DATEDEIQ
-819 DALNQLT
+819 DALNQLA

-832 IDNVTNATTNADVET
+832 IDNVTNATTNADVEI
-847 AKNNGINTIGAVAP
+847 AKNNGINTIGAVVP

-910 EQINQATTNDDVDTA
+910 EQINQATTNADVDNA

-973 AAIEKVNAAVAVAN
+973 AAIDKVNAAVTAAN

-1012 IEPATKVKTDAK
+1012 ITPATKVKTDAK
-1024 NAIDQ
+1024 NAIDK
-1029 SAETQHNA
+1029 SAETQHNT

-1105 EKAREAIT
+1105 DKAREAIT

-1135 LKNRALNDIGVTSTT
+1135 LKNRALTDIGVTSTT

-1175 TATGVLT
+1175 TATGVLN
-1182 DLATAKKQEINQN
+1182 DLATAKKQKINQN

-1206 LNQVDQD
+1206 LNQVDQE

-1253 ALAQTNQHYS
+1253 ALAQINQHYN
-1263 AKLVEINAT
+1263 AKLAEINAT
-1272 PDATDDEKNAAINT
+1272 PDATNDEKNAAINT

-1370 AFNQIN
+1370 AINQIN
-1376 QNQTNDQVDAT
+1376 QNQTNDQVDTT
-1387 TNQAINA
+1387 TNQAVNA

-1432 EKEVALQALAKEKEK
+1432 EKEVASQALAKEKEK

-1479 KIKPAARE
+1479 KVKPAARE

-1495 LRAQINQDKEA
+1495 LRAKINQDKEA

-1512 AALDK
+1512 VALDK
-1517 INDLVAKAMTNIT
+1517 INEFVNQAMTDIT
-1530 NDRTNQQVNDSTN
+1530 NNRTNQQVDDTTS
-1543 QALDDIA
+1543 QALDSIA
-1550 LVTPDHIVRAAA
+1550 LVAPEHIVRAAA
-1562 RDAVKQQYEAKKHE
+1562 RDAVNQQYEAKKQE

-1592 NQLANNEKRALQNIN
+1592 NQLANNEKLALQNIN
-1607 QAIANNDVKRV
+1607 QAVTNNDVKRV
-1618 ESNGIATLKGVEPHI
+1618 ETNGIATLKGVQPHI
-1633 VVKPEA
+1633 VIKPEA
-1639 QEAIKASADNQVE
+1639 QQAIKATAENQVE

-1657 PHATTDEL
+1657 PHATVDEL
-1665 DEANQQINDTLK
+1665 DEANQLISDTLK
-1677 QGQQDIDN
+1677 QAQQEIEN
-1685 TTQDAAVN
+1685 TNQDAAVT

-1704 QIKPKVRRKRAALDN
+1704 QIKPKVRRKRAALDS
-1719 IDESN
+1719 IEEN
-1724 NNQLDAIRN
+1724 NKNQLDAIRN
-1733 TLDTTQDERNV
+1733 TLDTTQDERDV
-1744 AIAALNKIVNAIKND
+1744 AIDTLNKIVNTIKND

-1770 QTEADGNN
+1770 RTETDGND

-1787 QVKPAARQSVS
+1787 QVKPAARQSVGV
-1798 AKAEAQ
+1798 KAEAQ

-1838 HADKTAQVNQNS
+1838 HADKTAQVNQDS

-1895 QNAAIVQVEKEL
+1895 QNIAIAQVEKEL
-1907 IKAKQQIAGA
+1907 IKAKQQIASA

-1927 HDGKNEIREIE
+1927 HDEKNEIREIE
-1938 PVINKKATAREQLTT
+1938 PVINRKASAREQLTT

-1961 IEANVQATV
+1961 IEANIQATV

-1998 QVDKTAT
+1998 QVDKTAS

-2034 VTHLVQNYRKV
+2034 VTALVQNYRKV
-2045 SDRNKADAL
+2045 SNRNKADAL

-2079 VLKRFNVALGD
+2079 VLKRFNVALSD

-2127 VKALI
+2127 VKVLI
-2132 DQYVADGNRMV
+2132 DQYVADGNRMI

-2148 LNDIKKDTQLIIDEI
+2148 LNDIKQHTQFIVDEI
-2163 LAIKLPAEV
+2163 LAIKLPAEATKV
-2172 IKASPK
+2172 SPK
-2178 VGQPAPKVCTPI
+2178 EIQPAPKVCTPI
-2190 KKEDKQ
+2190 KKE
-2196 EVRKVV
+2196 ETHESRKVE
-2202 KELPNTGSEEMD
+2202 KELPNTGSEGMD
-2214 LPLKELALITG
+2214 LPLKEFALITG
-2225 AALLARRRSKKE
+2225 AALLARRRTKNE

>member
-54 GNSQNT
+54 GNSPNT
-60 NADTNRDIVNDSQNT
+60 NADTNRDIVNGSQNT

-87 QALTNHQNVDVANQV
+87 QALTNHQNVGVANQV
-102 GPAPIQPSASPAQ
+102 APAPIQPSTSSAS
-115 NNNNSNA
+115 NNNHSDA

-194 AAPTDPNAT
+194 AAPADPN
-203 PADPTATPADPTA
+203 ATPADPTA
-216 GNGSAPVAITAPY
+216 GNGSAPVAITAPF

-244 PNEVLSFDDN
+244 PNEVLTFDDN

-311 IALGRIR
+311 IALGRIK
-318 GNDTNDHGDFNGI
+318 GNDTNDHGG
-331 EKTLT
+331 
-336 VNPNSELIF
+336 
-345 EFNTMTTKNYQ
+345 
-356 AQGNVIALGR
+356 
-366 IRGNDTNDHGDFNGI
+366 FNGI

-467 GYKYYDFVDSIGL
+467 GYKYYDFVDLIGL

-609 NDTLTYK
+609 NDILTYK
-616 TYSQDFI
+616 TYTQDFI

-644 KDALQA
+644 KDVLQA

-667 IFNDLKRR
+667 IFNELKRR

-699 SLANQM
+699 SLVNQM

-784 TPVVKPNAKQAIRDK
+784 TPVVKTNAKQAIRDK

-805 IINHTP
+805 IINNTP

-973 AAIEKVNAAVAVAN
+973 AAIEKVNAAVAAAN

-1105 EKAREAIT
+1105 DKAREAIT

-1195 TNATTEEKQVA
+1195 TNATDEEKQVA

-1248 VKKPA
+1248 VKKPT
-1253 ALAQTNQHYS
+1253 ALAQINQHYN
-1263 AKLVEINAT
+1263 AKLAEINAT

-1394 IDNVEAEVVIKPKA
+1394 IDNVEAKVVIKPKA

-1432 EKEVALQALAKEKEK
+1432 EKEVALLALAKEKEK

-1479 KIKPAARE
+1479 KVKPAARE

-1550 LVTPDHIVRAAA
+1550 LVTPDHIVRATA

-1592 NQLANNEKRALQNIN
+1592 NQLANNEKRALQNID

-1907 IKAKQQIAGA
+1907 IKAKQQIASA

-1953 LFNDKKQA
+1953 LFNDKKLA

-1998 QVDKTAT
+1998 QVDKTAS

-2132 DQYVADGNRMV
+2132 DQYVADGIRMI

-2148 LNDIKKDTQLIIDEI
+2148 LNDIKQHTQFIVDEI
-2163 LAIKLPAEV
+2163 LAIKLPAEATKV
-2172 IKASPK
+2172 LPK
-2178 VGQPAPKVCTPI
+2178 VGQPAPKLCTSI
-2190 KKEDKQ
+2190 KKVDKQ

-2225 AALLARRRSKKE
+2225 AALLARRRNKNE

>member
-42 HNVQGGS
+42 NNVQS
-49 NQALP
+49 DTNQATP
-54 GNSQNT
+54 VNSQ
-60 NADTNRDIVNDSQNT
+60 DTNVANNRGLANSAQNT
-75 PNAHA
+75 PNQSA
-80 TDNTSTN
+80 TTNQSTN
-87 QALTNHQNVDVANQV
+87 QALVNHNNGSIANQAT
-102 GPAPIQPSASPAQ
+102 PAPIQPSASPAQ
-115 NNNNSNA
+115 NNNHSDA
-122 NSTATEPAANTNNNL
+122 NSTATETVSNANNNDVV
-137 ASNNNTLNVPNNTDN
+137 SNNTTLNVPNRTNEN
-152 NDSARHLTLK
+152 GSGGHLTLK

-179 IAEEASNRPKKRSRR
+179 IAEQASNRPKKRSRR
-194 AAPTDPNAT
+194 AAPADPNAT
-203 PADPTATPADPTA
+203 PADPAAAAA
-216 GNGSAPVAITAPY
+216 GNGGAPVAITAPY
-229 TPTTDPNANNIGQNA
+229 TPTTDPNANNAGQNA

-254 NIRPSTNR
+254 GIRPSTNR
-262 SVPTVTVVDNL
+262 SVPSVTVVDNL
-273 PGYTLINGGKVGVFS
+273 PGFTLINGGKVGVFS

-311 IALGRIR
+311 IALGRIK

-331 EKTLT
+331 EK
-336 VNPNSELIF
+336 S
-345 EFNTMTTKNYQ
+345 
-356 AQGNVIALGR
+356 
-366 IRGNDTNDHGDFNGI
+366 
-381 EKTLTVNPNSELI
+381 LTVNPNSELI

-405 QGMTN
+405 QGVTN

-416 DNDTVIGEKVVAY
+416 DNDTVIAEKSVAY
-429 GPIWRLLKVPENV
+429 GPIWRLFKVPDNV

-525 YKIQLPEGV
+525 YKVQLPEGV

-544 FPSGNSGVDI
+544 FPSSNSGVDM
-554 NDMNVT
+554 NDFNVT
-560 YDAANRIIT
+560 YDAANRVIT
-569 IKSTGGGT
+569 IKSTGGGS

-616 TYSQDFI
+616 TYTQDFI

-667 IFNDLKRR
+667 IFNGLKRR

-699 SLANQM
+699 SLTNQM

-719 NRKVDDMEDLVNQN
+719 NKKVDQMEDLVNQN

-754 IIGNIGDQTTDD
+754 IIGDIGDQTTDA

-784 TPVVKPNAKQAIRDK
+784 TPVVKPNAKKAIRDK
-799 AAKQRE
+799 ATKQRE
-805 IINHTP
+805 IINATP
-811 DATQDEIQ
+811 DATEDEIQ
-819 DALNQLT
+819 DAINQLA

-847 AKNNGINTIGAVAP
+847 AKNNGINTIGAVVP
-861 QVTHKQAARDAINQA
+861 QVTHKKAARDAINQA

-886 NREATQEEKNA
+886 NREATQEEKDA

-910 EQINQATTNDDVDTA
+910 EQINQATTNADVDNA

-973 AAIEKVNAAVAVAN
+973 AAIDKVNAAVTAAN

-993 NTNADVEQVKTNA
+993 NTNANVEQVKTNA

-1012 IEPATKVKTDAK
+1012 ITPATKVKTDAK
-1024 NAIDQ
+1024 NAIDK
-1029 SAETQHNA
+1029 SAETQHNT
-1037 IFNNND
+1037 IFNND

-1105 EKAREAIT
+1105 DKAREAIT

-1135 LKNRALNDIGVTSTT
+1135 LKNRALTDIGVTSTT

-1175 TATGVLT
+1175 TATGVLN

-1206 LNQVDQD
+1206 LNQVDQE

-1253 ALAQTNQHYS
+1253 ALAQINQHYN
-1263 AKLVEINAT
+1263 AKLAEINAT
-1272 PDATDDEKNAAINT
+1272 PDATNDEKNAAINT

-1387 TNQAINA
+1387 TNQAVNA

-1432 EKEVALQALAKEKEK
+1432 EKEVASQALTKEKEK

-1479 KIKPAARE
+1479 KVKPAARE

-1495 LRAQINQDKEA
+1495 LRAKINQDKEA

-1512 AALDK
+1512 VALDK
-1517 INDLVAKAMTNIT
+1517 INEFVNQAMTDIT
-1530 NDRTNQQVNDSTN
+1530 NNRTNQQVDDTTS
-1543 QALDDIA
+1543 QALDSIA
-1550 LVTPDHIVRAAA
+1550 LVTPEHIVRAGA
-1562 RDAVKQQYEAKKHE
+1562 RDAVKQQYEAKKQE

-1592 NQLANNEKRALQNIN
+1592 NQLANNEKLALQNIN
-1607 QAIANNDVKRV
+1607 QAVTNNDVKRV
-1618 ESNGIATLKGVEPHI
+1618 ETNGIATLKGVQPHI
-1633 VVKPEA
+1633 VIKPEE
-1639 QEAIKASADNQVE
+1639 QQAIKASAENQVE

-1657 PHATTDEL
+1657 PHATVDEL
-1665 DEANQQINDTLK
+1665 DEANQLISDTLK
-1677 QGQQDIDN
+1677 KAQQEIEN
-1685 TTQDAAVN
+1685 TNQDAAVT

-1704 QIKPKVRRKRAALDN
+1704 QIKPKVRRKRAALDS
-1719 IDESN
+1719 IEEN
-1724 NNQLDAIRN
+1724 NKNQLDAIRN
-1733 TLDTTQDERNV
+1733 TLDTTQDERDV
-1744 AIAALNKIVNAIKND
+1744 AIDTLNKIVNTIKND

-1770 QTEADGNN
+1770 RTETDGND

-1787 QVKPAARQSVS
+1787 QVKPAARQSVGV
-1798 AKAEAQ
+1798 KAEAQ
-1804 NALIDQSDLST
+1804 NVLIDQSDLST

-1838 HADKTAQVNQNS
+1838 HADKTAQVNQDS
-1850 IDAQNIISKIKPA
+1850 INAQNIISKIKPA

-1895 QNAAIVQVEKEL
+1895 QNAAIAQVEKEL
-1907 IKAKQQIAGA
+1907 IKAKQQIASA

-1927 HDGKNEIREIE
+1927 HDEKNEIREIE
-1938 PVINKKATAREQLTT
+1938 PVINRKASAREQLTT

-1961 IEANVQATV
+1961 IEANIQATV

-1998 QVDKTAT
+1998 QVDKTAS

-2034 VTHLVQNYRKV
+2034 VTALVQNYRKV

-2079 VLKRFNVALGD
+2079 VLKRFNVALSD

-2127 VKALI
+2127 VKVLI
-2132 DQYVADGNRMV
+2132 DQYVADGNRMI

-2148 LNDIKKDTQLIIDEI
+2148 LNDIKQHTQFIVDEI
-2163 LAIKLPAEV
+2163 LAIKLPAEATKV
-2172 IKASPK
+2172 SPK
-2178 VGQPAPKVCTPI
+2178 VIQSAPKVCTPI
-2190 KKEDKQ
+2190 IKE
-2196 EVRKVV
+2196 ETHESRKVE
-2202 KELPNTGSEEMD
+2202 KELPNTGSEGMD
-2214 LPLKELALITG
+2214 LPLKEFALITG
-2225 AALLARRRSKKE
+2225 AALLARRRTKNE